1 MSNENT
7 SVVEKFRSG
16 WERFFKKEANPVK
29 EEIFIPK
36 TRFFLPSD
44 IAELD
49 KKEKLNTLEKWVL
62 DYSKEAAGQDH
73 RPHIEYE
80 PVLFDGKTLIAWVDR
95 EESPLSDSRSKMM
108 NDEFKREGYQL
119 SKDLEH
125 SILEEQ
131 GKALTGKLFIQDGDE
146 YIKVDSYS
154 GGDEHCLSF
163 TSYNIDTMEYIDI
176 PLDVRQFQEMLGCEE
191 MKEAES
197 YNVLDFENK
206 LQTLRESQNLLQE
219 TVKLI
224 EESKIHKGKLD
235 ISEGHEYSSLGD
247 YSSHSWSYSAGEIRF
262 NGYFEDDGDAI
273 RTKVINTESAYHYR
287 ELLREV
293 SDAVQREKLLKDI
306 NAMNYAL
313 DKDSYKGDLPISH
326 LQIQKDVLFKELL
339 EAMGNKVQTAQEVT
353 GSELEHRQNEAAF
366 LKLNKALNAVTGS
379 NEVSIHSLQ
388 EYEKEMGLPEN
399 HIVRL
404 AEKLNS
410 VAKYIDTLED
420 TRIPMSGDFLEHLPK
435 YHHLD
440 ELFRKFESS
449 EEELYEKK
457 YLAVGPE
464 PEIYE
469 RLKVNYKNA
478 SDAFNKELTD
488 ILDHYENLMNLNG
501 ETIHQN
507 VQGFETYSRK
517 ELKEDIQAD
526 ILEKL
531 IVGTDMAEDI
541 KVVNGL
547 EIHGSRGRGTARP
560 DSDLD
565 VVMEYE
571 GEAKE
576 DAIFN
581 ILNEDPMYFDG
592 IKIDVNPIRSEQ
604 TGTLEKYMVKS
615 HNYDRHILKQLGI
628 ENANKAE
635 ADMAEAYKAEAEK
648 ALAEAKNDLS
658 DNVSKEYANAL
669 NNNPDWRSA
678 AKELASQA
686 QGETEGSL
694 GNDREKINGYIS
706 HLLQTVG
713 SDYNVEDFTEEKIRF
728 SRVSSDIESLDTE
741 YINAVKSGDMK
752 KAQQMVNAA
761 AAIAGYNSSS
771 SYQGTSAFN
780 GIAPY
785 GNGYFNS
792 PEERKKAW
800 DADPEH
806 LEYEGDQTLGD
817 YIKNGID
824 VNSLSFIVLDPRN
837 LRAADN
843 YRREAIENI
852 RQAIQSKSDTITM
865 YRSVPSD
872 VKEGSFRN
880 GDWVTPSYGYAVDNA
895 SVHGWGDNY
904 RIIEQKVSVDEIW
917 WDGNDIA
924 EWGYGNEQ
932 DYVQDKDYAYKNTKN
947 NRKSL
952 DAVTYDNEGNI
963 IPLSKRFN
971 EALADVRYQR
981 SGQTNSPAKV
991 EAELRDTLIGKLRSA
1006 GIDVITDIDEG
1017 QRVLDTFN
1025 KDARHQAVYH
1035 GNNSV
1040 KTGYNPRN
1048 YITPVRGEWT
1058 KEKIMKRLKESGG
1071 SLVGYS
1077 RAAELISEF
1086 DSPKELS
1093 EHMFYHGTYYGRG
1106 RLKPSMIM
1114 SDREVER
1121 IGGGGYGDKY
1131 WGISVSK
1138 SKEIAS
1144 RFSGIHE
1151 GVFIYPIVLA
1161 KNANVKEMPE
1171 LNDAADLD
1179 DCIIDLWKE
1188 GIDAVWIGDKNRGE
1202 QELCVINPKA
1212 IVNID
1217 SSDYY
1222 KAFMLGSEKN
1232 PLRIID
1238 KVGIEKL
1245 YADAKTFVKQKQV
1258 APRKPSSPSNFVLD
1272 ESGRFA
1278 KDKDGNLILKS
1289 KEKYQEERKVYEQKI
1304 SDYESSQELADWKQ
1318 VQYDASKNIRFFK
1331 DKEGTSY
1338 GFTVND
1344 KIYVD
1349 PRIATAET
1357 PIHEYSHLWATAMQ
1371 KANPK
1376 EWENIVGLM
1385 KNTSIWNEVKANYKD
1400 LHSDNE
1406 IADEVLATYSGRAG
1420 AEKLRKIVSD
1430 SNGEGV
1436 SAIKKASIKRD
1447 VFFLESALKK
1457 FWQAMASFLGI
1468 HYESAEQV
1476 ADQVLKDML
1485 NEVNPAKKLK
1495 EFTESRDNLYKEY
1508 VENGNMEKAFEL
1520 VKEEASMKL
1529 AENPMPEVTDAYS
1542 VSREQEPEATIK
1554 VYKVFTL
1561 DKDGDPSALFVS
1573 GKDKLPMGVWLNAQD
1588 TWHFTADNGKDYV
1601 PSTRN
1606 PNGRGSKTGSSVPI
1620 PNEQVRQELI
1630 QRGFLPKGSKA
1641 KNITALAYRPG
1652 WHAAD
1657 LPYFP
1662 QGGKQDPESNY
1673 GNVHRANQV
1682 VFECEFSANKD
1693 YTKTARSQAKAFNN
1707 EGKFVSRN
1715 ADLQYMPKDGY
1726 YQYTTNQFLKDEDK
1740 GHWYIGGA
1748 MKINRALTQEEC
1760 DTILKEN
1767 GKAVQEWEN
1776 DILDLKKLNYA
1787 AISTKVKPVL
1797 APVMY
1802 DETGKVVPLSRRFE
1816 DNRIKIEE
1824 PRKLFIGSL
1833 GAGNMDKADEKVIG
1847 DLSYRLGML
1856 DLAKIMDKNGSDAK
1870 SIKHTTGWELGV
1882 DDNWKYE
1889 TEDVKRFDWY
1899 GNILYEKNHP
1909 DYKRYMELVYKDNEH
1924 IFCEGE
1930 ALRPSE
1936 EEEYDRLQEKYGG
1949 FDGKRDNNTSL
1960 EAYIDAPDVFKA
1972 YPELREIKVKFQAME
1987 SNEMACF
1994 TPSHSYLDHLLDV
2007 DNSLKFGGTIT
2018 INTNKLNRFQDE
2030 KEIRGIIGHE
2040 IQHAVQEIEG
2050 FAMGG
2055 DPNTIHQDIQQEVN
2069 NHREDKDFIVSNLKQ
2084 WAVLTDMANNL
2095 ESSTEELQRD
2105 GKVWQDI
2112 GRRHYWDAMNEIDTH
2127 VNEKYNLKNE
2137 YEKVFGKDFNDLE
2150 VAKSGYHVHEAAEEL
2165 RRQAQACKD
2174 KLTSADYFTLN
2185 QLNIMEESLE
2195 KNNANQTYWKLA
2207 GEVEA
2212 RNTSKRVG
2220 MSPFQRRDTL
2230 ASETEDVPRKEQ
2242 IVIKENPQRNY
2253 VALSPPSTGRWNT
2266 SDNEQR
2272 EACEGYAEL
2281 ISKAIRSN
2289 LVWND
2294 DSIGKAYN
2302 LDGQPFGVEDSYI
2315 LSLHCNKKGYNN
2327 PIFATEQEVRML
2339 NVKVWDK
2346 TEPFSLITNGEVKK
2360 LYNIEDL
2367 SSFPERFEIIKQVE
2381 QREAMKKVKANSLS
2395 VFPVNKYPELG
2406 MNTVKEDVQLD
2417 SNERRDLA
2425 KNLLDYSRGK
2435 MPDSYEAKSKETL
2448 VRCVA
2453 MGMLGNLYEFQ
2464 HSEKVPGSNG
2474 LIARLERDPAFSK
2487 EILDKASASASKVST
2502 FVEEN
2507 VRSFGEDKKLDLRSL
2522 TPIDLDVDGNG
2533 VVESQ
2538 ENLVADKKQGVEESS
2553 STSQDTSHRHRVKM

>member
-1 MSNENT
+1 MANDNMN
-7 SVVEKFRSG
+7 VVDRIRSG
-16 WERFFKKEANPVK
+16 WGRFFSRENGRATETKY
-29 EEIFIPK
+29 IPQS
-36 TRFFLPSD
+36 RFFFPS
-44 IAELD
+44 EL
-49 KKEKLNTLEKWVL
+49 EELEKKDELNPIEKRALEYGKIVAKQ
-62 DYSKEAAGQDH
+62 SN
-73 RPHIEYE
+73 RSNIEYV
-80 PVLFDGKTLIAWVDR
+80 PVLFDGTTLVAWVDG
-95 EESPLSDSRSKMM
+95 EESPLADFRAKMM
-108 NDEFKREGYQL
+108 NDELKREGYQL
-119 SKDLEH
+119 SKELEQ

-131 GKALTGKLFIQDGDE
+131 GKALIDKLFIRKGEE

-154 GGDEHCLSF
+154 GDNEPSLSF
-163 TSYNIDTMEYIDI
+163 TSYNIETMKSVNI
-176 PLDVRQFQEMLGCEE
+176 PYDVRLFQEMLGREE
-191 MKEAES
+191 MKEAET
-197 YNVLDFENK
+197 YNVLDFDKK
-206 LQTLRESQNLLQE
+206 LQTLRESQNLLQD
-219 TVKLI
+219 TVKFI
-224 EESKIHKGKLD
+224 EESKIYKGKLD

-247 YSSHSWSYSAGEIRF
+247 YSSHSWSYGAGNIEF
-262 NGYFEDDGDAI
+262 YGYFEDDGDAI
-273 RTKVINTESAYHYR
+273 QTKVINTNSAYHYR

-293 SDAVQREKLLKDI
+293 SDAVQREKVLNDV
-306 NAMNYAL
+306 NAMKLAL
-313 DKDSYKGDLPISH
+313 GKEAIQGEH
-326 LQIQKDVLFKELL
+326 QITYLTTQKDNLLKELL
-339 EAMGNKVQTAQEVT
+339 EAMDATSLSAQGPSNT
-353 GSELEHRQNEAAF
+353 ELEHRQDEAAF
-366 LKLNKALNAVTGS
+366 LKLNKALNAVTRS
-379 NEVSIHSLQ
+379 YDKSEKVL
-388 EYEKEMGLPEN
+388 EDYEKSNGIHDNDISNMSK
-399 HIVRL
+399 RM
-404 AEKLNS
+404 NS
-410 VAKYIDTLED
+410 VAKYIDTLKD
-420 TRIPMSGDFLEHLPK
+420 TRIPMSGDFQEHLPK
-435 YHHLD
+435 YHHLR
-440 ELFRKFESS
+440 ELYSKFESS
-449 EEELYEKK
+449 EEELHGYSRS
-457 YLAVGPE
+457 VGAE
-464 PEIYE
+464 EGEYE

-488 ILDHYENLMNLNG
+488 ILDYYENLMNLNG
-501 ETIHQN
+501 ETIHEN
-507 VQGFETYSRK
+507 VQGLEYYGKRSLKNHILDEITEKFVIGFEGDEITR
-517 ELKEDIQAD
+517 
-526 ILEKL
+526 
-531 IVGTDMAEDI
+531 
-541 KVVNGL
+541 VNDL

-565 VVMEYE
+565 VVVEYE
-571 GEAKE
+571 GSLRE
-576 DAIFN
+576 DDAFN
-581 ILNEDPMYFDG
+581 FLNEDPLIYNG
-592 IKIDVNPIRSEQ
+592 IKVDVNPIRKQE
-604 TGTLEKYMVKS
+604 TGTLQDYMVKS
-615 HNYDRHILKQLGI
+615 RKYDQQILKQLG
-628 ENANKAE
+628 EDNANKAE
-635 ADMAEAYKAEAEK
+635 AEK
-648 ALAEAKNDLS
+648 
-658 DNVSKEYANAL
+658 
-669 NNNPDWRSA
+669 
-678 AKELASQA
+678 
-686 QGETEGSL
+686 
-694 GNDREKINGYIS
+694 
-706 HLLQTVG
+706 
-713 SDYNVEDFTEEKIRF
+713 KIRF
-728 SRVSSDIESLDTE
+728 SRVSTDIESLDTE

-761 AAIAGYNSSS
+761 AAIAGYNSLS

-780 GIAPY
+780 GAAPY

-824 VNSLSFIVLDPRN
+824 VNSLSFIALDPRN

-880 GDWVTPSYGYAVDNA
+880 GDWVTPSYSYAVDNA

-952 DAVTYDNEGNI
+952 DAVTYDNDGNI

-971 EALADVRYQR
+971 DALADVRYQR
-981 SGQTNSPAKV
+981 SGQTVSPAKV
-991 EAELRDTLIGKLRSA
+991 EVELRDTLIGKLRSA
-1006 GIDVITDIDEG
+1006 GIDVITDVDEG
-1017 QRVLDTFN
+1017 QRVLDSFN

-1035 GNNSV
+1035 GKSSV

-1058 KEKIMKRLKESGG
+1058 KEKIIKRLKESGG
-1071 SLVGYS
+1071 SLAGYS

-1161 KNANVKEMPE
+1161 KNANVKEMPD

-1238 KVGIEKL
+1238 KAGIEKL

-1258 APRKPSSPSNFVLD
+1258 APRKPSSPSHFVLD

-1278 KDKDGNLILKS
+1278 EDKDGHLILKS

-1318 VQYDASKNIRFFK
+1318 VQYDASRNIRFFK

-1357 PIHEYSHLWATAMQ
+1357 PIHEYSHLWATAIQ

-1385 KNTSIWNEVKANYKD
+1385 KSTSIWNEVKANYKD
-1400 LHSDNE
+1400 LHTDNE

-1420 AEKLRKIVSD
+1420 AEKLRKMVSD

-1436 SAIKKASIKRD
+1436 SAIKKATIKRD

-1495 EFTESRDNLYKEY
+1495 EFTESRDDLYQEY

-1520 VKEEASMKL
+1520 VMEEASMKL

-1542 VSREQEPEATIK
+1542 VSHEQEPEATIK

-1588 TWHFTADNGKDYV
+1588 TWHFTAANGKDYV

-1606 PNGRGSKTGSSVPI
+1606 PNGRGGKTGSSVLI
-1620 PNEQVRQELI
+1620 PNEQVRKELI
-1630 QRGFLPKGSKA
+1630 QRGFLPDGSKA
-1641 KNITALAYRPG
+1641 KYITALAYRPG

-1673 GNVHRANQV
+1673 GNVHRSNQV
-1682 VFECEFSANKD
+1682 VFECELSANKD
-1693 YTKTARSQAKAFNN
+1693 YTETARSQAKAYNSD
-1707 EGKFVSRN
+1707 GKFVVRN

-1748 MKINRALTQEEC
+1748 IKINRALTQEEC

-1787 AISTKVKPVL
+1787 TISSKVKPVL
-1797 APVMY
+1797 SPVMH
-1802 DETGKVVPLSRRFE
+1802 DETGKMIPLSRRFE
-1816 DNRIKIEE
+1816 DSRTAINV
-1824 PRKLFIGSL
+1824 PRRMFIGTI
-1833 GAGNMDKADEKVIG
+1833 GAANVDTASKSVN
-1847 DLSYRLGML
+1847 LSSRL
-1856 DLAKIMDKNGSDAK
+1856 DLLSLAKQMNTAGSSAK
-1870 SIKHTTGWELGV
+1870 DIKQITGWEIGA
-1882 DDNWKYE
+1882 DNNWKYE
-1889 TEDVKRFDWY
+1889 TEDVKRFDWN

-1909 DYKRYMELVYKDNEH
+1909 DFKRYMELVNKDNEH
-1924 IFCEGE
+1924 VFCEGE

-1936 EEEYDRLQEKYGG
+1936 VEEYDRLAEKYGG
-1949 FDGKRDNNTSL
+1949 LEGKLDNHTTL
-1960 EAYIDAPDVFKA
+1960 DAYIDAPDVFEA
-1972 YPELREIKVKFQAME
+1972 YPELRNVKVEFEALKG
-1987 SNEMACF
+1987 NEKACF
-1994 TPSHSYLDHLLDV
+1994 TSAHNYLDRILDV
-2007 DNSLKFGGTIT
+2007 DDSVKFGGTIT

-2030 KEIRGIIGHE
+2030 KDIRGIIGHE

-2050 FAMGG
+2050 FARGG
-2055 DPNTIHQDIQQEVN
+2055 APQTIRKEIQENVACHQAE
-2069 NHREDKDFIVSNLKQ
+2069 KDFIVSNLKQ
-2084 WAVLTDMANNL
+2084 WAVLTDMANRL
-2095 ESSTEELQRD
+2095 EASTEELQRD
-2105 GKVWQDI
+2105 GKVWQEI
-2112 GRRHYWDAMNEIDTH
+2112 GRRHYWDAMNEIDTNP
-2127 VNEKYNLKNE
+2127 NEKYELENE
-2137 YEKVFGKDFNDLE
+2137 YEKVFGKDFDDLE
-2150 VAKSGYHVHEAAEEL
+2150 VAKSGYHVKEAAIEL
-2165 RRQAQACKD
+2165 RRQAQVCKD
-2174 KLTSADYFTLN
+2174 ELTTSDKITLK
-2185 QLNIMEESLE
+2185 QMTIMEESL
-2195 KNNANQTYWKLA
+2195 KNNSDNQIYWKLA

-2220 MSPFQRRDTL
+2220 MTPLQRRNTL
-2230 ASETEDVPRKEQ
+2230 ASETEDVDRKEQ
-2242 IVIKENPQRNY
+2242 IVIKESPQRNY
-2253 VALSPPSTGRWNT
+2253 VTLSSPSTGRWHT
-2266 SDNEQR
+2266 ADNEQR

-2281 ISKAIRSN
+2281 ISKAIKCN

-2302 LDGQPFGVEDSYI
+2302 LNGQPFDIGDSYI
-2315 LSLHCNKKGYNN
+2315 LSLHCNKNGHNT
-2327 PIFATEQEVRML
+2327 PIFATEQEVRQL
-2339 NVKVWDK
+2339 NMGVWQK
-2346 TEPFSLITNGEVKK
+2346 AKPFSLIKNGEVKK
-2360 LYNIEDL
+2360 LYNIENL
-2367 SSFPERFEIIKQVE
+2367 SSFPQRLEIIKQIE
-2381 QREAMKKVKANSLS
+2381 DRETMKKAKANALS
-2395 VFPVNKYPELG
+2395 VFPVGKYPELD
-2406 MNTVKEDVQLD
+2406 MTVKENVQLD
-2417 SNERRDLA
+2417 YNERRDLA
-2425 KNLLDYSRGK
+2425 KNLLDYVRGK
-2435 MPDSYEAKSKETL
+2435 MPDSYEAKSKEAL
-2448 VRCVA
+2448 VRSIA

-2464 HSEKVPGSNG
+2464 YSEKVPGSNG

-2487 EILDKASASASKVST
+2487 EIVDKASASAAKVST

-2522 TPIDLDVDGNG
+2522 TPIDMDVDGNG
-2533 VVESQ
+2533 IVESQ
-2538 ENLVADKKQGVEESS
+2538 ENLAADKKQGEDEPASQ
-2553 STSQDTSHRHRVKM
+2553 SQDTSHKHKGRVV

>member
-1 MSNENT
+1 MANDNMN
-7 SVVEKFRSG
+7 VVDRIRSG
-16 WERFFKKEANPVK
+16 WGRFFSRENGRATETKYIPKSRFFSPSDLKELEKKEGLNPMEK
-29 EEIFIPK
+29 RALEYGK
-36 TRFFLPSD
+36 
-44 IAELD
+44 IAAMQS
-49 KKEKLNTLEKWVL
+49 NR
-62 DYSKEAAGQDH
+62 SN
-73 RPHIEYE
+73 IEYV
-80 PVLFDGKTLIAWVDR
+80 PVLFDGTTLIAWNDG
-95 EESPLSDSRSKMM
+95 EKSPLADFRAKMM
-108 NDEFKREGYQL
+108 NDELKREGYQL
-119 SKDLEH
+119 SKELEQ

-131 GKALTGKLFIQDGDE
+131 GKALVDKLFIREGEE
-146 YIKVDSYS
+146 YIKVDFYS
-154 GGDEHCLSF
+154 GDKEPSLSF
-163 TSYNIDTMEYIDI
+163 TSYNIDTMESVNI
-176 PLDVRQFQEMLGCEE
+176 PYDVRLFQEMLGREE
-191 MKEAES
+191 MKEAET
-197 YNVLDFENK
+197 YNILDFDKK
-206 LQTLRESQNLLQE
+206 LQTLRESQNLLQD
-219 TVKLI
+219 TVKFI
-224 EESKIHKGKLD
+224 EESKIYKGKLD

-247 YSSHSWSYSAGEIRF
+247 YSSHSWSYGAGNIEF
-262 NGYFEDDGDAI
+262 YGYFEDDGDAI
-273 RTKVINTESAYHYR
+273 QTKVIDSKSAYHYR

-293 SDAVQREKLLKDI
+293 SDAVQREKVRNDV
-306 NAMNYAL
+306 NAMKQAL
-313 DKDSYKGDLPISH
+313 GKEPIQGDHQIAYLIS
-326 LQIQKDVLFKELL
+326 QKDNLLKELL
-339 EAMGNKVQTAQEVT
+339 EAMDTTSSKAQGLSNT
-353 GSELEHRQNEAAF
+353 ELEHRKDEAAF

-379 NEVSIHSLQ
+379 YDKSEKVL
-388 EYEKEMGLPEN
+388 EDYEKSNEIHDSDISNMAK
-399 HIVRL
+399 RM
-404 AEKLNS
+404 NS
-410 VAKYIDTLED
+410 VAKYIDTLKD
-420 TRIPMSGDFLEHLPK
+420 TRIPMSGDFQEHLPN
-435 YHHLD
+435 YHHLR
-440 ELFRKFESS
+440 ELYSKFESS
-449 EEELYEKK
+449 EEELHGYSHS
-457 YLAVGPE
+457 VGAGE
-464 PEIYE
+464 GEYE

-478 SDAFNKELTD
+478 SDTFKKELTN
-488 ILDHYENLMNLNG
+488 ILDYYENLMNLNG
-501 ETIHQN
+501 ETIHKN
-507 VQGFETYSRK
+507 VQGLEYYDKRSLK
-517 ELKEDIQAD
+517 NYILKEVT
-526 ILEKL
+526 EKFV
-531 IVGTDMAEDI
+531 IGFEGDEITR
-541 KVVNGL
+541 VNDL

-565 VVMEYE
+565 VVVEYE
-571 GEAKE
+571 GSLRE
-576 DAIFN
+576 DDAFN
-581 ILNEDPMYFDG
+581 FLNEDPLIYDG
-592 IKIDVNPIRSEQ
+592 IKVDVNPIRKQE
-604 TGTLEKYMVKS
+604 TGTLENYMVKS
-615 HNYDRHILKQLGI
+615 RKYDQQILKQLGVD
-628 ENANKAE
+628 NANKAE
-635 ADMAEAYKAEAEK
+635 TEK
-648 ALAEAKNDLS
+648 
-658 DNVSKEYANAL
+658 
-669 NNNPDWRSA
+669 
-678 AKELASQA
+678 
-686 QGETEGSL
+686 
-694 GNDREKINGYIS
+694 
-706 HLLQTVG
+706 
-713 SDYNVEDFTEEKIRF
+713 KIRF
-728 SRVSSDIESLDTE
+728 SRVSTDIESLDTE

-780 GIAPY
+780 GAAPY

-792 PEERKKAW
+792 PEERKQAW

-806 LEYEGDQTLGD
+806 QEYEGDQTLGD

-824 VNSLSFIVLDPRN
+824 VNSLSFIALDPRN

-895 SVHGWGDNY
+895 NVHGWGDSY

-932 DYVQDKDYAYKNTKN
+932 DYVQDKDYTYKNTKN

-952 DAVTYDNEGNI
+952 DAVTYDNDGNI

-971 EALADVRYQR
+971 DALADVRYQR
-981 SGQTNSPAKV
+981 SGQTVSPAKV
-991 EAELRDTLIGKLRSA
+991 EVELRDTLIGKLRSA
-1006 GIDVITDIDEG
+1006 GIDVITDVDEG
-1017 QRVLDTFN
+1017 QRVLDSFN
-1025 KDARHQAVYH
+1025 KDARHQAVYN
-1035 GNNSV
+1035 GNGSV

-1058 KEKIMKRLKESGG
+1058 KEKIIKRLKESGG
-1071 SLVGYS
+1071 SLAGYS

-1093 EHMFYHGTYYGRG
+1093 ENMFYHGTYYGGG

-1161 KNANVKEMPE
+1161 KNANVKEMPD

-1238 KVGIEKL
+1238 KAGIEKL

-1258 APRKPSSPSNFVLD
+1258 APRKPSSPSHFVLD

-1278 KDKDGNLILKS
+1278 KDKDGHLILKS

-1318 VQYDASKNIRFFK
+1318 VQYDASRNIRFFK

-1357 PIHEYSHLWATAMQ
+1357 PIHEYSHLWATAIQ

-1420 AEKLRKIVSD
+1420 AEKLRKMVSD
-1430 SNGEGV
+1430 STGEGV
-1436 SAIKKASIKRD
+1436 SAIKKATIKRD

-1495 EFTESRDNLYKEY
+1495 EFTESRDNLYQEY

-1520 VKEEASMKL
+1520 VMEEASMKL

-1542 VSREQEPEATIK
+1542 ISHEQEPEATIK

-1588 TWHFTADNGKDYV
+1588 TWHFTAANGKDYV

-1606 PNGRGSKTGSSVPI
+1606 PNGRGGKTGSSVLI
-1620 PNEQVRQELI
+1620 PNEQVHKELI
-1630 QRGFLPKGSKA
+1630 QRGFLPDGSKA
-1641 KNITALAYRPG
+1641 KYITALAYRPG

-1673 GNVHRANQV
+1673 GNVHRSNQV
-1682 VFECEFSANKD
+1682 VFECEFSANRD
-1693 YTKTARSQAKAFNN
+1693 YTETARSQTKAYNG
-1707 EGKFVSRN
+1707 EGKFVARN

-1767 GKAVQEWEN
+1767 GKVVQEWEN

-1787 AISTKVKPVL
+1787 TISSKVKPVL

-1802 DETGKVVPLSRRFE
+1802 DETGKMIPLSRCFE
-1816 DNRIKIEE
+1816 DSRTTINE
-1824 PRKLFIGSL
+1824 PRRMFIGTI
-1833 GAGNMDKADEKVIG
+1833 GADNVDTASKSVN
-1847 DLSYRLGML
+1847 LSSRL
-1856 DLAKIMDKNGSDAK
+1856 DLLSLAKQMNTAGSSAK
-1870 SIKHTTGWELGV
+1870 DIKQITGWEIGA
-1882 DDNWKYE
+1882 DNNWKYE
-1889 TEDVKRFDWY
+1889 TEDVKRFDWN

-1909 DYKRYMELVYKDNEH
+1909 DFKRYMELVNKDNEH

-1936 EEEYDRLQEKYGG
+1936 VEEYDRLAEEYGG
-1949 FDGKRDNNTSL
+1949 LDGKLDNHTML
-1960 EAYIDAPDVFKA
+1960 DAYIDAPDVFEA
-1972 YPELREIKVKFQAME
+1972 YPELRNVKVEFEALKG
-1987 SNEMACF
+1987 NEKACF
-1994 TPSHSYLDHLLDV
+1994 TSAHNYLDRLFDV
-2007 DNSLKFGGTIT
+2007 DESLKFGGTIT

-2030 KEIRGIIGHE
+2030 KDIRGIIGHE

-2050 FAMGG
+2050 FARGG
-2055 DPNTIHQDIQQEVN
+2055 APQTIRKEIQENVACHQAE
-2069 NHREDKDFIVSNLKQ
+2069 KDFIVSNLKQ
-2084 WAVLTDMANNL
+2084 WAVLTDMANRL
-2095 ESSTEELQRD
+2095 EASRKELQRD
-2105 GKVWQDI
+2105 GKVWQEI
-2112 GRRHYWDAMNEIDTH
+2112 GRRHYWDAMNEIDTNP
-2127 VNEKYNLKNE
+2127 NEKYKLENE
-2137 YEKVFGKDFNDLE
+2137 YEKVFGKDFDDLE
-2150 VAKSGYHVHEAAEEL
+2150 VAKSGYHVKEAAIEL
-2165 RRQAQACKD
+2165 RRQAQVCKD
-2174 KLTSADYFTLN
+2174 GLTTSDKITLK
-2185 QLNIMEESLE
+2185 QMTIMEESL
-2195 KNNANQTYWKLA
+2195 KNNSDNQIYWKLA

-2220 MSPFQRRDTL
+2220 MSPLQRRNTL
-2230 ASETEDVPRKEQ
+2230 ASETEDVDRKEQ
-2242 IVIKENPQRNY
+2242 IVIKESPQRNY
-2253 VALSPPSTGRWNT
+2253 ITLSSPPTGRWHT
-2266 SDNEQR
+2266 ADIEQR

-2281 ISKAIRSN
+2281 ISKAIKCN

-2294 DSIGKAYN
+2294 NSVGKVFN
-2302 LDGQPFGVEDSYI
+2302 LNGQPFGIGDSYI
-2315 LSLHCNKKGYNN
+2315 LSLHCNKKGYNT
-2327 PIFATEQEVRML
+2327 PIFASEQEIRMF
-2339 NVKVWDK
+2339 NIKVWEK
-2346 TEPFSLITNGEVKK
+2346 TEPFSLIKNGEVKK

-2367 SSFPERFEIIKQVE
+2367 SSFPQRFEIIKQIE
-2381 QREAMKKVKANSLS
+2381 NREAMKKAKANALS
-2395 VFPVNKYPELG
+2395 VFPVGKYPELD
-2406 MNTVKEDVQLD
+2406 MTVKEDIQLD
-2417 SNERRDLA
+2417 YNERRDLA

-2448 VRCVA
+2448 VRSVA
-2453 MGMLGNLYEFQ
+2453 IGMLGNLYDFQ
-2464 HSEKVPGSNG
+2464 YSEKVPGSNG

-2487 EILDKASASASKVST
+2487 EILDKASASVAKVST

-2522 TPIDLDVDGNG
+2522 TPIDMDVDGNG
-2533 VVESQ
+2533 IVESQ
-2538 ENLVADKKQGVEESS
+2538 ENLAADKKQGEDEPASQ
-2553 STSQDTSHRHRVKM
+2553 SQDTSHKHKGRVV

>member
-1 MSNENT
+1 MANDNMN
-7 SVVEKFRSG
+7 VVDRIRSG
-16 WERFFKKEANPVK
+16 WGRFFSRENGRATETKY
-29 EEIFIPK
+29 IPQS
-36 TRFFLPSD
+36 RFFSPS
-44 IAELD
+44 EL
-49 KKEKLNTLEKWVL
+49 EELEKKDEL
-62 DYSKEAAGQDH
+62 NPIEKRALEYGKIAAKQSN
-73 RPHIEYE
+73 RSNIEYV
-80 PVLFDGKTLIAWVDR
+80 PVLFDGTTLVAWVDG
-95 EESPLSDSRSKMM
+95 EESPLADFRAKMM
-108 NDEFKREGYQL
+108 NDELKREGYQL
-119 SKDLEH
+119 SKELEQ

-131 GKALTGKLFIQDGDE
+131 GKALVDKLFIRKGEE

-154 GGDEHCLSF
+154 GDNEPSLSF
-163 TSYNIDTMEYIDI
+163 TSYNIETMKSVNI
-176 PLDVRQFQEMLGCEE
+176 PYDVRLFQEMLGREE
-191 MKEAES
+191 MKEAET
-197 YNVLDFENK
+197 YNVLDFDKK
-206 LQTLRESQNLLQE
+206 LQTLRESQNLLQD
-219 TVKLI
+219 TVKFI
-224 EESKIHKGKLD
+224 EESKIYKGKLD

-247 YSSHSWSYSAGEIRF
+247 YSSHSWSYGAGNIEF
-262 NGYFEDDGDAI
+262 YGYFEDDGDAI
-273 RTKVINTESAYHYR
+273 QTKVINTNSAYHYR

-293 SDAVQREKLLKDI
+293 SDAVQREKVLNDV
-306 NAMNYAL
+306 NAMKLAL
-313 DKDSYKGDLPISH
+313 GKEAIQGDHQIAYLIS
-326 LQIQKDVLFKELL
+326 QKDNLLKELL
-339 EAMGNKVQTAQEVT
+339 EAMDATSLAAQGLSNT
-353 GSELEHRQNEAAF
+353 ELEHRQDEAAF

-379 NEVSIHSLQ
+379 YDKSEKVL
-388 EYEKEMGLPEN
+388 EDYEKSNGIHDNDISNMAKR
-399 HIVRL
+399 I
-404 AEKLNS
+404 NS
-410 VAKYIDTLED
+410 VSKYIDTLKD
-420 TRIPMSGDFLEHLPK
+420 THIPMSGDFQEHLPK
-435 YHHLD
+435 YHHLR
-440 ELFRKFESS
+440 ELYSKFESS
-449 EEELYEKK
+449 EEELHGYSRS
-457 YLAVGPE
+457 VGAE
-464 PEIYE
+464 EGEYE

-488 ILDHYENLMNLNG
+488 ILDYYENLMNLNG
-501 ETIHQN
+501 ETIHEN
-507 VQGFETYSRK
+507 VQGLEYYGKRSLKNHILDEITEKFVIGFEGDEITR
-517 ELKEDIQAD
+517 
-526 ILEKL
+526 
-531 IVGTDMAEDI
+531 
-541 KVVNGL
+541 VNDL

-565 VVMEYE
+565 VVVEYE
-571 GEAKE
+571 GSLRE
-576 DAIFN
+576 DDAFN
-581 ILNEDPMYFDG
+581 FLNEDPLIYNG
-592 IKIDVNPIRSEQ
+592 IKVDVNPIRKQE
-604 TGTLEKYMVKS
+604 TGTLQDYMVKS
-615 HNYDRHILKQLGI
+615 RKYDQQILKQLG
-628 ENANKAE
+628 EDNANKAE
-635 ADMAEAYKAEAEK
+635 AEK
-648 ALAEAKNDLS
+648 
-658 DNVSKEYANAL
+658 
-669 NNNPDWRSA
+669 
-678 AKELASQA
+678 
-686 QGETEGSL
+686 
-694 GNDREKINGYIS
+694 
-706 HLLQTVG
+706 
-713 SDYNVEDFTEEKIRF
+713 KIRF
-728 SRVSSDIESLDTE
+728 SRVSTDIESLDTE

-761 AAIAGYNSSS
+761 AAIAGYNSLS

-780 GIAPY
+780 GAAPY

-824 VNSLSFIVLDPRN
+824 VNSLSFIALDPRN

-880 GDWVTPSYGYAVDNA
+880 GDWVTPSYSYAVDNA

-952 DAVTYDNEGNI
+952 DAVTYDNDGNI

-971 EALADVRYQR
+971 DALADVRYQR
-981 SGQTNSPAKV
+981 SGQTVSPAKV
-991 EAELRDTLIGKLRSA
+991 EVELRDTLIGKLRSA
-1006 GIDVITDIDEG
+1006 GIDVITDVDEG
-1017 QRVLDTFN
+1017 QRVLDSFN

-1035 GNNSV
+1035 GKSSV

-1058 KEKIMKRLKESGG
+1058 KEKIIKRLKESGG
-1071 SLVGYS
+1071 SLAGYS

-1161 KNANVKEMPE
+1161 KNANVKEMPD

-1238 KVGIEKL
+1238 KAGIEKL

-1258 APRKPSSPSNFVLD
+1258 APRKPSSPSHFVLD

-1278 KDKDGNLILKS
+1278 EDKDGHLILKS

-1318 VQYDASKNIRFFK
+1318 VQYDASRNIRFFK

-1357 PIHEYSHLWATAMQ
+1357 PIHEYSHLWATAIQ

-1385 KNTSIWNEVKANYKD
+1385 KNTSIWNEVKASYKD
-1400 LHSDNE
+1400 LHTDNE

-1420 AEKLRKIVSD
+1420 AEKLRKMVSD

-1436 SAIKKASIKRD
+1436 SAIKKATIKRD

-1495 EFTESRDNLYKEY
+1495 EFTESRDDLYQEY

-1520 VKEEASMKL
+1520 VMEEASMKL

-1542 VSREQEPEATIK
+1542 VSHEQEPEATIK

-1588 TWHFTADNGKDYV
+1588 TWHFTAVNGKDYV

-1606 PNGRGSKTGSSVPI
+1606 PNGRGGKTGSSVLI
-1620 PNEQVRQELI
+1620 PNDQVRKELI
-1630 QRGFLPKGSKA
+1630 QRGFLPDGSKA
-1641 KNITALAYRPG
+1641 KYITALAYRPG

-1673 GNVHRANQV
+1673 GNVHRSNQV
-1682 VFECEFSANKD
+1682 VFECELSANKD
-1693 YTKTARSQAKAFNN
+1693 YTETARSQAKAYNSD
-1707 EGKFVSRN
+1707 GKFVVRN

-1787 AISTKVKPVL
+1787 TISSKVKPVL
-1797 APVMY
+1797 SPVMH
-1802 DETGKVVPLSRRFE
+1802 DETGKMIPLSRRFE
-1816 DNRIKIEE
+1816 DNRTAINE
-1824 PRKLFIGSL
+1824 PRRMFIGTI
-1833 GAGNMDKADEKVIG
+1833 GAANVDTASKSVN
-1847 DLSYRLGML
+1847 LSSRL
-1856 DLAKIMDKNGSDAK
+1856 DLLSLAKQMNTAGSSAK
-1870 SIKHTTGWELGV
+1870 DIKQITGWEIGA
-1882 DDNWKYE
+1882 DNNWKYE
-1889 TEDVKRFDWY
+1889 TEDVKRFDWN

-1909 DYKRYMELVYKDNEH
+1909 DFKRYMELVNKDNEH
-1924 IFCEGE
+1924 VFCEGE

-1936 EEEYDRLQEKYGG
+1936 VEEYDRLAEEYGG
-1949 FDGKRDNNTSL
+1949 LDGKLDNHTTL
-1960 EAYIDAPDVFKA
+1960 DAYIDAPDVFEA
-1972 YPELREIKVKFQAME
+1972 YPELRNVKVEFEALKG
-1987 SNEMACF
+1987 NEKACF
-1994 TPSHSYLDHLLDV
+1994 TSAHNYLDRFLDV
-2007 DNSLKFGGTIT
+2007 DDSVKFGGTIT

-2030 KEIRGIIGHE
+2030 KDIRGIIGHE

-2050 FAMGG
+2050 FARGG
-2055 DPNTIHQDIQQEVN
+2055 APQTIRKEIQENVACHQAE
-2069 NHREDKDFIVSNLKQ
+2069 KDFIVSNLKQ
-2084 WAVLTDMANNL
+2084 WAVLTDMANRL
-2095 ESSTEELQRD
+2095 EASTEELQRD
-2105 GKVWQDI
+2105 GKVWQEI
-2112 GRRHYWDAMNEIDTH
+2112 GRRHYWDAMNEIDTNP
-2127 VNEKYNLKNE
+2127 NEKYELENE
-2137 YEKVFGKDFNDLE
+2137 YEKVFGKDFDDLE
-2150 VAKSGYHVHEAAEEL
+2150 VAKSGYHVKEAAIEL
-2165 RRQAQACKD
+2165 RRQAQVCKD
-2174 KLTSADYFTLN
+2174 ELTTSDKITLK
-2185 QLNIMEESLE
+2185 QMTIMEESL
-2195 KNNANQTYWKLA
+2195 KNNSDNQIYWKLA

-2220 MSPFQRRDTL
+2220 MTPLQRRNTL
-2230 ASETEDVPRKEQ
+2230 ASETEDVDRKEQ
-2242 IVIKENPQRNY
+2242 IVIKESPQRNY
-2253 VALSPPSTGRWNT
+2253 VTLSSPSTGRWHT
-2266 SDNEQR
+2266 ADNEQR

-2281 ISKAIRSN
+2281 ISKAIKCN

-2302 LDGQPFGVEDSYI
+2302 LNGQPFDIGDSYI
-2315 LSLHCNKKGYNN
+2315 LSLHCNKNGHNT
-2327 PIFATEQEVRML
+2327 PVFATEQEVRQL
-2339 NVKVWDK
+2339 NMGVWEK
-2346 TEPFSLITNGEVKK
+2346 AKPFSLIKNGEVKK
-2360 LYNIEDL
+2360 LYNIENL
-2367 SSFPERFEIIKQVE
+2367 SSFPQRLEIIKQIE
-2381 QREAMKKVKANSLS
+2381 DRETMKKAKANALS
-2395 VFPVNKYPELG
+2395 VFPVGKYPELD
-2406 MNTVKEDVQLD
+2406 MTVKENVQLD
-2417 SNERRDLA
+2417 YNERRDLA
-2425 KNLLDYSRGK
+2425 KNLLDYVRGK
-2435 MPDSYEAKSKETL
+2435 MPDSYEAKSKEAL
-2448 VRCVA
+2448 VRSIA

-2464 HSEKVPGSNG
+2464 YSEKVPGSNG

-2487 EILDKASASASKVST
+2487 EILDKASASAAKVST

-2522 TPIDLDVDGNG
+2522 TPIDMDVDGNG
-2533 VVESQ
+2533 IVESQ
-2538 ENLVADKKQGVEESS
+2538 ENLAADKKQGEDEPASQ
-2553 STSQDTSHRHRVKM
+2553 SQDTSHKHKGRVV

>member
-1 MSNENT
+1 MANDNMN
-7 SVVEKFRSG
+7 VVDRIRSG
-16 WERFFKKEANPVK
+16 WGRFFSRENGRATETKY
-29 EEIFIPK
+29 IPQS
-36 TRFFLPSD
+36 RFFSPS
-44 IAELD
+44 EL
-49 KKEKLNTLEKWVL
+49 EELEKKDEL
-62 DYSKEAAGQDH
+62 NPMEKRALEYGKIAAKQSN
-73 RPHIEYE
+73 RSNIEYV
-80 PVLFDGKTLIAWVDR
+80 PVLFDGTTLIAWVDG
-95 EESPLSDSRSKMM
+95 EESPLADFRAKMM
-108 NDEFKREGYQL
+108 NDELKREGYQL
-119 SKDLEH
+119 SKELEQ

-131 GKALTGKLFIQDGDE
+131 GKTLVDKLFIRKGEE

-154 GGDEHCLSF
+154 GDNEPSLSF
-163 TSYNIDTMEYIDI
+163 TSYNIETMESVNI
-176 PLDVRQFQEMLGCEE
+176 PYDVRLFQEMLGREE
-191 MKEAES
+191 MKEAET
-197 YNVLDFENK
+197 YNVLDFDKK
-206 LQTLRESQNLLQE
+206 LQTLRESQNLLQD
-219 TVKLI
+219 TVKFI
-224 EESKIHKGKLD
+224 EESKIYKGKLD

-247 YSSHSWSYSAGEIRF
+247 YSSHSWSYGAGNIEF
-262 NGYFEDDGDAI
+262 YGYFEDDGDAI
-273 RTKVINTESAYHYR
+273 QTKVINTKSAYHYR

-293 SDAVQREKLLKDI
+293 SDAVQREKVLNDVNTMRQALGKEPIQGEHQITYLTTQKDNLLK
-306 NAMNYAL
+306 
-313 DKDSYKGDLPISH
+313 
-326 LQIQKDVLFKELL
+326 ELI
-339 EAMGNKVQTAQEVT
+339 EAMDATSLAAQGPSNT
-353 GSELEHRQNEAAF
+353 ELEHRQDEAAF
-366 LKLNKALNAVTGS
+366 LKLNKALNAVAGS
-379 NEVSIHSLQ
+379 YDKSEKML
-388 EYEKEMGLPEN
+388 EDYEKSNGIHDNDISNMA
-399 HIVRL
+399 RRM
-404 AEKLNS
+404 NS
-410 VAKYIDTLED
+410 VSKYIDTLKD
-420 TRIPMSGDFLEHLPK
+420 TRIPMSGDFQEHLPNN
-435 YHHLD
+435 HHLR
-440 ELFRKFESS
+440 ELYSKFESS
-449 EEELYEKK
+449 EEELYG
-457 YLAVGPE
+457 YSRSVGTE
-464 PEIYE
+464 EGEYE

-488 ILDHYENLMNLNG
+488 ILDYYENLMNLNG
-501 ETIHQN
+501 ETIHEN
-507 VQGFETYSRK
+507 VQGLEYYGKRSLKNHILDEITEKFVIGFEGDEITR
-517 ELKEDIQAD
+517 
-526 ILEKL
+526 
-531 IVGTDMAEDI
+531 
-541 KVVNGL
+541 VNDL

-565 VVMEYE
+565 VVVEYE
-571 GEAKE
+571 GSLRE
-576 DAIFN
+576 DDAFN
-581 ILNEDPMYFDG
+581 FLNEDPLIYNG
-592 IKIDVNPIRSEQ
+592 IKVDVNPIRKQE
-604 TGTLEKYMVKS
+604 TGTLQDYMVKS
-615 HNYDRHILKQLGI
+615 RKYDQQILKQLG
-628 ENANKAE
+628 EDNANKAE
-635 ADMAEAYKAEAEK
+635 AEK
-648 ALAEAKNDLS
+648 
-658 DNVSKEYANAL
+658 
-669 NNNPDWRSA
+669 
-678 AKELASQA
+678 
-686 QGETEGSL
+686 
-694 GNDREKINGYIS
+694 
-706 HLLQTVG
+706 
-713 SDYNVEDFTEEKIRF
+713 KIRF
-728 SRVSSDIESLDTE
+728 SRVSTDIESLDTE

-780 GIAPY
+780 GAAPY

-824 VNSLSFIVLDPRN
+824 VNSLSFIALDPRN

-880 GDWVTPSYGYAVDNA
+880 GDWVTPSYSYAVDNA

-952 DAVTYDNEGNI
+952 DAVTYDNDGNI

-971 EALADVRYQR
+971 DALADVRYQR
-981 SGQTNSPAKV
+981 SGQTVSPAKM

-1006 GIDVITDIDEG
+1006 GIDVITDVDEG
-1017 QRVLDTFN
+1017 QRVLDSFN
-1025 KDARHQAVYH
+1025 KDARHQAVYN
-1035 GNNSV
+1035 GNDSV

-1058 KEKIMKRLKESGG
+1058 KEKIIKRLKESGG
-1071 SLVGYS
+1071 SLAGYS

-1161 KNANVKEMPE
+1161 KNANVKEMPD

-1238 KVGIEKL
+1238 KAGIEKL

-1258 APRKPSSPSNFVLD
+1258 APRKPSSPSHFVLD

-1278 KDKDGNLILKS
+1278 KDKDGHLILKS

-1318 VQYDASKNIRFFK
+1318 VQYDASRNIRFFK

-1357 PIHEYSHLWATAMQ
+1357 PIHEYSHLWATAIQ

-1385 KNTSIWNEVKANYKD
+1385 KNTSIWNEVKASYKD
-1400 LHSDNE
+1400 LHTDNE

-1420 AEKLRKIVSD
+1420 AEKLRKMVSA

-1436 SAIKKASIKRD
+1436 SAIKKATIKRD

-1495 EFTESRDNLYKEY
+1495 EFTESRDNLYQEY

-1520 VKEEASMKL
+1520 VMEEASMKL

-1542 VSREQEPEATIK
+1542 VSHEQEPEATIK

-1588 TWHFTADNGKDYV
+1588 TWHFTAANGKDYV

-1606 PNGRGSKTGSSVPI
+1606 PNGRGGKTGSSVLI
-1620 PNEQVRQELI
+1620 PNDQVRKELI
-1630 QRGFLPKGSKA
+1630 QRGFLPDGSKA
-1641 KNITALAYRPG
+1641 KYITALAYRPG

-1673 GNVHRANQV
+1673 GNVHRSNQV
-1682 VFECEFSANKD
+1682 VFECELSANKD
-1693 YTKTARSQAKAFNN
+1693 YTETARSQAKAYNSD
-1707 EGKFVSRN
+1707 GKFVVRN

-1787 AISTKVKPVL
+1787 TISSKVKPVL
-1797 APVMY
+1797 SPVMH
-1802 DETGKVVPLSRRFE
+1802 DETGKMIPLSRRFE
-1816 DNRIKIEE
+1816 DSRTAINE
-1824 PRKLFIGSL
+1824 PRRMFIGTI
-1833 GAGNMDKADEKVIG
+1833 GAANVDTASKSVN
-1847 DLSYRLGML
+1847 LSSRL
-1856 DLAKIMDKNGSDAK
+1856 DLLSLAKQMNTAGSSAK
-1870 SIKHTTGWELGV
+1870 DIKQITGWEIGA
-1882 DDNWKYE
+1882 DNNWKYE
-1889 TEDVKRFDWY
+1889 TEDVKRFDWN

-1909 DYKRYMELVYKDNEH
+1909 DFKRYMELVNKDNEH
-1924 IFCEGE
+1924 VFCEGE

-1936 EEEYDRLQEKYGG
+1936 VEEYDRLAEEYGG
-1949 FDGKRDNNTSL
+1949 LDGKLDNHTTL
-1960 EAYIDAPDVFKA
+1960 DAYIDAPDVFEA
-1972 YPELREIKVKFQAME
+1972 YPELRNVKVEFEALKG
-1987 SNEMACF
+1987 NEKACF
-1994 TPSHSYLDHLLDV
+1994 TSAHNYLDRILDV
-2007 DNSLKFGGTIT
+2007 DDSVKFGGTIT

-2030 KEIRGIIGHE
+2030 KDIRGIIGHE

-2050 FAMGG
+2050 FARGG
-2055 DPNTIHQDIQQEVN
+2055 APQTIRKEIQENVACHQAE
-2069 NHREDKDFIVSNLKQ
+2069 KDFIVSNLKQ
-2084 WAVLTDMANNL
+2084 WAVLTDMANRL
-2095 ESSTEELQRD
+2095 EASTEELQRD
-2105 GKVWQDI
+2105 GKVWQEI
-2112 GRRHYWDAMNEIDTH
+2112 GRRHYWDAMNEIDTYP
-2127 VNEKYNLKNE
+2127 NEKYKLENE
-2137 YEKVFGKDFNDLE
+2137 YEKVFGKDFDDLE
-2150 VAKSGYHVHEAAEEL
+2150 VAKSGYHVKEAAIEL
-2165 RRQAQACKD
+2165 RRQAQVCKD
-2174 KLTSADYFTLN
+2174 GLTTSDKITLK
-2185 QLNIMEESLE
+2185 QMTIMEESL
-2195 KNNANQTYWKLA
+2195 KNNSDNQIYWKLA

-2220 MSPFQRRDTL
+2220 MTPLQRRNTL
-2230 ASETEDVPRKEQ
+2230 ASETEDVDRKEQ
-2242 IVIKENPQRNY
+2242 IVIKESPQRNY
-2253 VALSPPSTGRWNT
+2253 VTLSSPSTGRWHT
-2266 SDNEQR
+2266 ADNEQR

-2281 ISKAIRSN
+2281 ISKAIKCN

-2302 LDGQPFGVEDSYI
+2302 LNGQPFDIGDSYI
-2315 LSLHCNKKGYNN
+2315 LSLHCNKNGYNT
-2327 PIFATEQEVRML
+2327 PIFATEQEVRQL
-2339 NVKVWDK
+2339 NIGVWEK
-2346 TEPFSLITNGEVKK
+2346 TMPFSLIKNGEVKK

-2367 SSFPERFEIIKQVE
+2367 SSFPQRFEIIKQIE
-2381 QREAMKKVKANSLS
+2381 DRETMKKAKANALS
-2395 VFPVNKYPELG
+2395 VFPTWKYPELD
-2406 MNTVKEDVQLD
+2406 MTVKKDIQLD
-2417 SNERRDLA
+2417 YNERRDLA

-2464 HSEKVPGSNG
+2464 YSEKVPGSNG

-2487 EILDKASASASKVST
+2487 EILDKASASVAKVST

-2522 TPIDLDVDGNG
+2522 TPIDMDVDGNG
-2533 VVESQ
+2533 IVESQ
-2538 ENLVADKKQGVEESS
+2538 ENLAADKKQGEDEPASQ
-2553 STSQDTSHRHRVKM
+2553 SQDTSHKHKGRVV

>member
-1 MSNENT
+1 MANDNMN
-7 SVVEKFRSG
+7 VVDRIRSG
-16 WERFFKKEANPVK
+16 WGRFFSRENGRATETKY
-29 EEIFIPK
+29 IPQS
-36 TRFFLPSD
+36 RFFSPS
-44 IAELD
+44 EL
-49 KKEKLNTLEKWVL
+49 EELEKKDEL
-62 DYSKEAAGQDH
+62 NPIEKRALEYGKIAAKQSN
-73 RPHIEYE
+73 RSNIEYV
-80 PVLFDGKTLIAWVDR
+80 PVLFDGTTLVAWVDG
-95 EESPLSDSRSKMM
+95 EESPLADFRAKMM
-108 NDEFKREGYQL
+108 NDELKREGYQL
-119 SKDLEH
+119 SKELEQ

-131 GKALTGKLFIQDGDE
+131 GKALVDKLFIRKGEE

-154 GGDEHCLSF
+154 GDNEPSLSF
-163 TSYNIDTMEYIDI
+163 TSYNIETMKSVNI
-176 PLDVRQFQEMLGCEE
+176 PYDVRLFQEMLGREE
-191 MKEAES
+191 MKEAET
-197 YNVLDFENK
+197 YNVLDFDKK
-206 LQTLRESQNLLQE
+206 LQTLRESQNLLQD
-219 TVKLI
+219 TVKFI
-224 EESKIHKGKLD
+224 EESKIYKGKLD

-247 YSSHSWSYSAGEIRF
+247 YSSHSWSYGAGNIEF
-262 NGYFEDDGDAI
+262 YGYFEDDGDAI
-273 RTKVINTESAYHYR
+273 QTKVINTNSAYHYR

-293 SDAVQREKLLKDI
+293 SDAVQREKVLNDV
-306 NAMNYAL
+306 NAMKLAL
-313 DKDSYKGDLPISH
+313 GKEAIQGDHQIAYLIS
-326 LQIQKDVLFKELL
+326 QKDNLLKELL
-339 EAMGNKVQTAQEVT
+339 EAMDATSLAAQGLSNT
-353 GSELEHRQNEAAF
+353 ELEHRQDEAAF

-379 NEVSIHSLQ
+379 YDKSEKVL
-388 EYEKEMGLPEN
+388 EDYEKSNGIHDNDISNMAKR
-399 HIVRL
+399 I
-404 AEKLNS
+404 NS
-410 VAKYIDTLED
+410 VSKYIDTLKD
-420 TRIPMSGDFLEHLPK
+420 THIPMSGDFQEHLPK
-435 YHHLD
+435 YHHLR
-440 ELFRKFESS
+440 ELYSKFESS
-449 EEELYEKK
+449 EEELHGYSRS
-457 YLAVGPE
+457 VGAE
-464 PEIYE
+464 EGEYE

-488 ILDHYENLMNLNG
+488 ILDYYENLMNLNG
-501 ETIHQN
+501 ETIHEN
-507 VQGFETYSRK
+507 VQGLEYYGKRSLKNHILDEITEKFVIGFEGDEITR
-517 ELKEDIQAD
+517 
-526 ILEKL
+526 
-531 IVGTDMAEDI
+531 
-541 KVVNGL
+541 VNDL

-565 VVMEYE
+565 VVVEYE
-571 GEAKE
+571 GSLRE
-576 DAIFN
+576 DDAFN
-581 ILNEDPMYFDG
+581 FLNEDPLIYNG
-592 IKIDVNPIRSEQ
+592 IKVDVNPIRKQE
-604 TGTLEKYMVKS
+604 TGTLQDYMVKS
-615 HNYDRHILKQLGI
+615 RKYDQQILKQLG
-628 ENANKAE
+628 EDNANKAE
-635 ADMAEAYKAEAEK
+635 AEK
-648 ALAEAKNDLS
+648 
-658 DNVSKEYANAL
+658 
-669 NNNPDWRSA
+669 
-678 AKELASQA
+678 
-686 QGETEGSL
+686 
-694 GNDREKINGYIS
+694 
-706 HLLQTVG
+706 
-713 SDYNVEDFTEEKIRF
+713 KIRF
-728 SRVSSDIESLDTE
+728 SRVSTDIESLDTE

-761 AAIAGYNSSS
+761 AAIAGYNSLS

-780 GIAPY
+780 GAAPY

-824 VNSLSFIVLDPRN
+824 VNSLSFIALDPRN

-880 GDWVTPSYGYAVDNA
+880 GDWVTPSYSYAVDNA

-904 RIIEQKVSVDEIW
+904 RIIEQKFSVDEIW

-952 DAVTYDNEGNI
+952 DAVTYDNDGNI

-971 EALADVRYQR
+971 DALADVRYQR
-981 SGQTNSPAKV
+981 SGQTVSPAKV
-991 EAELRDTLIGKLRSA
+991 EVELRDTLIGKLRSA
-1006 GIDVITDIDEG
+1006 GIDVITDVDEG
-1017 QRVLDTFN
+1017 QRVLDSFN

-1035 GNNSV
+1035 GKSSV

-1058 KEKIMKRLKESGG
+1058 KEKIIKRLKESGG
-1071 SLVGYS
+1071 SLAGYS

-1161 KNANVKEMPE
+1161 KNANVKEMPD

-1238 KVGIEKL
+1238 KAGIEKL

-1258 APRKPSSPSNFVLD
+1258 APRKPSSPSHFVLD

-1278 KDKDGNLILKS
+1278 EDKDGHLILKS

-1318 VQYDASKNIRFFK
+1318 VQYDASRNIRFFK

-1357 PIHEYSHLWATAMQ
+1357 PIHEYSHLWATAIQ

-1385 KNTSIWNEVKANYKD
+1385 KNTSIWNEVKASYKD
-1400 LHSDNE
+1400 LHTDNE

-1420 AEKLRKIVSD
+1420 AEKLRKMVSD

-1436 SAIKKASIKRD
+1436 SAIKKATIKRD

-1495 EFTESRDNLYKEY
+1495 EFTESRDDLYQEY

-1520 VKEEASMKL
+1520 VMEEASMKL

-1542 VSREQEPEATIK
+1542 VSHEQEPEATIK

-1573 GKDKLPMGVWLNAQD
+1573 GKDRLPMGVWLNAQD
-1588 TWHFTADNGKDYV
+1588 TWHFTAVNGKDYV

-1606 PNGRGSKTGSSVPI
+1606 PNGRGGKTGSSVLI
-1620 PNEQVRQELI
+1620 PNDQVRKELI
-1630 QRGFLPKGSKA
+1630 QRGFLPDGSKA
-1641 KNITALAYRPG
+1641 KYITALAYRPG

-1673 GNVHRANQV
+1673 GNVHRSNQV
-1682 VFECEFSANKD
+1682 VFECELSANKD
-1693 YTKTARSQAKAFNN
+1693 YTETARSQAKAYNSD
-1707 EGKFVSRN
+1707 GKFVVRN

-1787 AISTKVKPVL
+1787 TISSKVKPVL
-1797 APVMY
+1797 SPVMH
-1802 DETGKVVPLSRRFE
+1802 DETGKMIPLSRRFE
-1816 DNRIKIEE
+1816 DNRTAINE
-1824 PRKLFIGSL
+1824 PRRMFIGTI
-1833 GAGNMDKADEKVIG
+1833 GAANVDTASKSVN
-1847 DLSYRLGML
+1847 LSSRL
-1856 DLAKIMDKNGSDAK
+1856 DLLSLAKQMNTAGSSAK
-1870 SIKHTTGWELGV
+1870 DIKQITGWEIGA
-1882 DDNWKYE
+1882 DNNWKYE
-1889 TEDVKRFDWY
+1889 TEDVKRFDWN

-1909 DYKRYMELVYKDNEH
+1909 DFKRYMELVNKDNEH
-1924 IFCEGE
+1924 VFCEGE

-1936 EEEYDRLQEKYGG
+1936 VEEYDRLAEEYGG
-1949 FDGKRDNNTSL
+1949 LDGKLDNHTTL
-1960 EAYIDAPDVFKA
+1960 DAYIDAPDVFEA
-1972 YPELREIKVKFQAME
+1972 YPELRNVKVEFEALKG
-1987 SNEMACF
+1987 NEKACF
-1994 TPSHSYLDHLLDV
+1994 TSAHNYLDRFLDV
-2007 DNSLKFGGTIT
+2007 DDSVKFGGTIT

-2030 KEIRGIIGHE
+2030 KDIRGIIGHE

-2050 FAMGG
+2050 FARGG
-2055 DPNTIHQDIQQEVN
+2055 APQTIRKEIQENVACHQAE
-2069 NHREDKDFIVSNLKQ
+2069 KDFIVSNLKQ
-2084 WAVLTDMANNL
+2084 WAVLTDMANRL
-2095 ESSTEELQRD
+2095 EASTEELQRD
-2105 GKVWQDI
+2105 GKVWQEI
-2112 GRRHYWDAMNEIDTH
+2112 GRRHYWDAMNEIDTNP
-2127 VNEKYNLKNE
+2127 NEKYELENE
-2137 YEKVFGKDFNDLE
+2137 YEKVFGKDFDDLE
-2150 VAKSGYHVHEAAEEL
+2150 VAKSGYHVKEAAIEL
-2165 RRQAQACKD
+2165 RRQAQVCKD
-2174 KLTSADYFTLN
+2174 ELTTSDKITLK
-2185 QLNIMEESLE
+2185 QMTIMEESL
-2195 KNNANQTYWKLA
+2195 KNNSDNQIYWKLA

-2220 MSPFQRRDTL
+2220 MTPLQRRNTL
-2230 ASETEDVPRKEQ
+2230 ASETEDVDRKEQ
-2242 IVIKENPQRNY
+2242 IVIKESPQRNY
-2253 VALSPPSTGRWNT
+2253 VTLSSPSTGRWHT
-2266 SDNEQR
+2266 ADNEQR

-2281 ISKAIRSN
+2281 ISKAIKCN

-2302 LDGQPFGVEDSYI
+2302 LNGQPFDIGDSYI
-2315 LSLHCNKKGYNN
+2315 LSLHCNKNGHNT
-2327 PIFATEQEVRML
+2327 PVFATEQEVRQL
-2339 NVKVWDK
+2339 NMGVWEK
-2346 TEPFSLITNGEVKK
+2346 AKPFSLIKNGEVKK
-2360 LYNIEDL
+2360 LYNIENL
-2367 SSFPERFEIIKQVE
+2367 SSFPQRLEIIKQIE
-2381 QREAMKKVKANSLS
+2381 DRETMKKAKANALS
-2395 VFPVNKYPELG
+2395 VFPVGKYPELD
-2406 MNTVKEDVQLD
+2406 MTVKENVQLD
-2417 SNERRDLA
+2417 YNERRDLA
-2425 KNLLDYSRGK
+2425 KNLLDYVRGK
-2435 MPDSYEAKSKETL
+2435 MPDSYEAKSKEAL
-2448 VRCVA
+2448 VRSIA

-2464 HSEKVPGSNG
+2464 YSEKVPGSNG

-2487 EILDKASASASKVST
+2487 EILDKASASAAKVST

-2522 TPIDLDVDGNG
+2522 TPIDMDVDGNG
-2533 VVESQ
+2533 IVESQ
-2538 ENLVADKKQGVEESS
+2538 ENLAADKKQGEDEPASQ
-2553 STSQDTSHRHRVKM
+2553 SQDTSHKHKGRVV

>member
-1 MSNENT
+1 MN
-7 SVVEKFRSG
+7 VVDRIRSG
-16 WERFFKKEANPVK
+16 WGRFFSRENGRATETKY
-29 EEIFIPK
+29 IPQS
-36 TRFFLPSD
+36 RFFFPS
-44 IAELD
+44 EL
-49 KKEKLNTLEKWVL
+49 EELEKKDEL
-62 DYSKEAAGQDH
+62 NPIEKRALEYGKIAAKQSN
-73 RPHIEYE
+73 RSNIEYV
-80 PVLFDGKTLIAWVDR
+80 PVLFDGTTLVAWVDG
-95 EESPLSDSRSKMM
+95 EESPLADFRAKMM
-108 NDEFKREGYQL
+108 NDELKREGYQL
-119 SKDLEH
+119 SKELEQ
-125 SILEEQ
+125 SILKEQ
-131 GKALTGKLFIQDGDE
+131 GKALVDKLFIRKGEE

-154 GGDEHCLSF
+154 GDNEPSLSF
-163 TSYNIDTMEYIDI
+163 TSYNIETMESVNI
-176 PLDVRQFQEMLGCEE
+176 PYDVRLFQEMLGREE
-191 MKEAES
+191 MKEAET
-197 YNVLDFENK
+197 YNVLDFDKK
-206 LQTLRESQNLLQE
+206 LQTLRESQNLLQD
-219 TVKLI
+219 TVKFI
-224 EESKIHKGKLD
+224 EESKIYKGKLD

-247 YSSHSWSYSAGEIRF
+247 YSSHSWSYGAGNIEF
-262 NGYFEDDGDAI
+262 YGYFEDDGDAI
-273 RTKVINTESAYHYR
+273 QTKVINTKSAYHYR

-293 SDAVQREKLLKDI
+293 SDAVQREKVLNDV
-306 NAMNYAL
+306 NAMRQAL
-313 DKDSYKGDLPISH
+313 GKEPIQGEH
-326 LQIQKDVLFKELL
+326 QITYLTTQKDNLLKELL
-339 EAMGNKVQTAQEVT
+339 EAMDATSLAAQGPLNT
-353 GSELEHRQNEAAF
+353 ELEHRQDEAAF

-379 NEVSIHSLQ
+379 YDKSEKVL
-388 EYEKEMGLPEN
+388 EDYEKSNGIHDNDISNMAK
-399 HIVRL
+399 RM
-404 AEKLNS
+404 NS
-410 VAKYIDTLED
+410 VSKYIDTLKD
-420 TRIPMSGDFLEHLPK
+420 TRIPMSGDFQEHLPNN
-435 YHHLD
+435 HHLR
-440 ELFRKFESS
+440 ELYSKFESS
-449 EEELYEKK
+449 EEELYG
-457 YLAVGPE
+457 YSRSVGAE
-464 PEIYE
+464 EGEYE

-488 ILDHYENLMNLNG
+488 ILDYYENLMNLNG
-501 ETIHQN
+501 ETIHENIQGLEYYGKRSLKN
-507 VQGFETYSRK
+507 HILDEITEKFVIGFEGDEITR
-517 ELKEDIQAD
+517 
-526 ILEKL
+526 
-531 IVGTDMAEDI
+531 
-541 KVVNGL
+541 VNDL

-565 VVMEYE
+565 VVVEYE
-571 GEAKE
+571 GSLRE
-576 DAIFN
+576 DDAFN
-581 ILNEDPMYFDG
+581 FLNEDPLIYNG
-592 IKIDVNPIRSEQ
+592 IKVDVNPIRKQE
-604 TGTLEKYMVKS
+604 TGTLQDYMVKS
-615 HNYDRHILKQLGI
+615 RKYDQKILKQLG
-628 ENANKAE
+628 EDNANKAE
-635 ADMAEAYKAEAEK
+635 AEK
-648 ALAEAKNDLS
+648 
-658 DNVSKEYANAL
+658 
-669 NNNPDWRSA
+669 
-678 AKELASQA
+678 
-686 QGETEGSL
+686 
-694 GNDREKINGYIS
+694 
-706 HLLQTVG
+706 
-713 SDYNVEDFTEEKIRF
+713 KIRF
-728 SRVSSDIESLDTE
+728 SRVSTDIESLDTE

-780 GIAPY
+780 GAAPY

-824 VNSLSFIVLDPRN
+824 VNSLSFIALDPRN

-852 RQAIQSKSDTITM
+852 RQAIQAKSDTITM

-880 GDWVTPSYGYAVDNA
+880 GDWVTPSYSYAVDNA

-952 DAVTYDNEGNI
+952 DAVTYDNDGNI

-971 EALADVRYQR
+971 DALADVRYQR
-981 SGQTNSPAKV
+981 SGQTVSPAKV
-991 EAELRDTLIGKLRSA
+991 EVELRDTLIGKLRSA
-1006 GIDVITDIDEG
+1006 GIDVITDVDEG
-1017 QRVLDTFN
+1017 QRVLDSFN

-1035 GNNSV
+1035 GKSSV

-1058 KEKIMKRLKESGG
+1058 KEKIIKRLKESGG
-1071 SLVGYS
+1071 SLAGYS

-1161 KNANVKEMPE
+1161 KNANVKEMPD

-1238 KVGIEKL
+1238 KAGIEKL

-1258 APRKPSSPSNFVLD
+1258 APRKPSSPSHFVLD

-1278 KDKDGNLILKS
+1278 EDKDGHLILKS

-1318 VQYDASKNIRFFK
+1318 VQYDASRNIRFFK

-1344 KIYVD
+1344 KIHVD

-1357 PIHEYSHLWATAMQ
+1357 PIHEYSHLWATAIQ
-1371 KANPK
+1371 KVNPK

-1385 KNTSIWNEVKANYKD
+1385 KNTSIWNEVKASYKD
-1400 LHSDNE
+1400 LHTDNE

-1420 AEKLRKIVSD
+1420 AEKLRKMVSD

-1436 SAIKKASIKRD
+1436 SAIKKATIKRD

-1495 EFTESRDNLYKEY
+1495 EFTESRDDLYQEY

-1520 VKEEASMKL
+1520 VMEEASMKL

-1542 VSREQEPEATIK
+1542 VSHEQEPEATIK

-1588 TWHFTADNGKDYV
+1588 TWHFTAANGKDYV

-1606 PNGRGSKTGSSVPI
+1606 PNGRGGKTGSSVLI
-1620 PNEQVRQELI
+1620 PNDQVRKELI
-1630 QRGFLPKGSKA
+1630 QRGFLPDGSKA
-1641 KNITALAYRPG
+1641 KYITALAYRPG

-1673 GNVHRANQV
+1673 GNVLRSNQV
-1682 VFECEFSANKD
+1682 VFECEFSANRD
-1693 YTKTARSQAKAFNN
+1693 YTETARSQTKAYNG
-1707 EGKFVSRN
+1707 EGKFVARN

-1787 AISTKVKPVL
+1787 TISSKVKPVL

-1802 DETGKVVPLSRRFE
+1802 DETGKMIPLSRRFE
-1816 DNRIKIEE
+1816 DSRTTINE
-1824 PRKLFIGSL
+1824 PRRMFIGTI
-1833 GAGNMDKADEKVIG
+1833 GAANVDTASKSVN
-1847 DLSYRLGML
+1847 LSSRL
-1856 DLAKIMDKNGSDAK
+1856 DLLSLAKQMNTAGSSAK
-1870 SIKHTTGWELGV
+1870 DIKQITGWEIGA
-1882 DDNWKYE
+1882 DNNWKYE
-1889 TEDVKRFDWY
+1889 TEDVKRFDWN

-1909 DYKRYMELVYKDNEH
+1909 DFKRYMELVNKDNEH

-1936 EEEYDRLQEKYGG
+1936 VEEYDRLAEEYGG
-1949 FDGKRDNNTSL
+1949 LDGKLDNHTML
-1960 EAYIDAPDVFKA
+1960 DAYIDAPDVFEA
-1972 YPELREIKVKFQAME
+1972 YPELRNVKVEFEALKG
-1987 SNEMACF
+1987 NEKACF
-1994 TPSHSYLDHLLDV
+1994 TSAHNYLDRLFDV
-2007 DNSLKFGGTIT
+2007 DESLKFGGTIT

-2030 KEIRGIIGHE
+2030 KDIRGIIGHE

-2050 FAMGG
+2050 FARGG
-2055 DPNTIHQDIQQEVN
+2055 APQTIRKEIQENVACHQAE
-2069 NHREDKDFIVSNLKQ
+2069 KDFIVSNLKQ
-2084 WAVLTDMANNL
+2084 WAVLTDMANRL
-2095 ESSTEELQRD
+2095 EASRKELQRD
-2105 GKVWQDI
+2105 GKVWQEI
-2112 GRRHYWDAMNEIDTH
+2112 GRRHYWDAMNEIDTNP
-2127 VNEKYNLKNE
+2127 NEKYKLENE
-2137 YEKVFGKDFNDLE
+2137 YEKVFGKDFDDLE
-2150 VAKSGYHVHEAAEEL
+2150 VAKSGYHVKEAAIEL
-2165 RRQAQACKD
+2165 RRQAQVCKD
-2174 KLTSADYFTLN
+2174 GLTTSDKITLK
-2185 QLNIMEESLE
+2185 QMTIMEESL
-2195 KNNANQTYWKLA
+2195 KNNSDNQIYWKLA

-2220 MSPFQRRDTL
+2220 MTPLQRRNTL
-2230 ASETEDVPRKEQ
+2230 ASETEDVDRKEQ
-2242 IVIKENPQRNY
+2242 IVIKESPQRNY
-2253 VALSPPSTGRWNT
+2253 VTLSSPSTGRWYT
-2266 SDNEQR
+2266 ADNEQR

-2281 ISKAIRSN
+2281 ISKAIKCN

-2302 LDGQPFGVEDSYI
+2302 LNGQPFDIGDSYI
-2315 LSLHCNKKGYNN
+2315 LSLHCNKNGYNT
-2327 PIFATEQEVRML
+2327 PIFATEQEVRQL
-2339 NVKVWDK
+2339 NIGVWEK
-2346 TEPFSLITNGEVKK
+2346 TMPFSLIKNGEVKK

-2367 SSFPERFEIIKQVE
+2367 SSFPQRFEIIKQIE
-2381 QREAMKKVKANSLS
+2381 DRETMKKAKANALS
-2395 VFPVNKYPELG
+2395 VFPTWKYPELD
-2406 MNTVKEDVQLD
+2406 MTVKKEVQLD
-2417 SNERRDLA
+2417 YNERRDLA

-2464 HSEKVPGSNG
+2464 YSEKVPGSNG

-2487 EILDKASASASKVST
+2487 EILDKASASVAKVCT

-2522 TPIDLDVDGNG
+2522 TPIDMDVDGNG
-2533 VVESQ
+2533 IVESQ
-2538 ENLVADKKQGVEESS
+2538 ENLAADKKQGEDEPGSQ
-2553 STSQDTSHRHRVKM
+2553 SQDTSHKHKGRVV

>member
-1 MSNENT
+1 MANDNMN
-7 SVVEKFRSG
+7 VVDRIRSG
-16 WERFFKKEANPVK
+16 WGRFFSRENGRATETKY
-29 EEIFIPK
+29 IPQS
-36 TRFFLPSD
+36 RFFFPS
-44 IAELD
+44 EL
-49 KKEKLNTLEKWVL
+49 EELEKKDELNPIEKRALEYGKIVAKQ
-62 DYSKEAAGQDH
+62 SN
-73 RPHIEYE
+73 RSNIEYV
-80 PVLFDGKTLIAWVDR
+80 PVLFDGTTLVAWVDG
-95 EESPLSDSRSKMM
+95 EESPLADFRAKMM
-108 NDEFKREGYQL
+108 NDELKREGYQL
-119 SKDLEH
+119 SKELEQ

-131 GKALTGKLFIQDGDE
+131 GKALIDKLFIRKGEE

-154 GGDEHCLSF
+154 GDNEPSLSF
-163 TSYNIDTMEYIDI
+163 TSYNIETMKSVNI
-176 PLDVRQFQEMLGCEE
+176 PYDVRLFQEMLGREE
-191 MKEAES
+191 MKEAET
-197 YNVLDFENK
+197 YNVLDFDKK
-206 LQTLRESQNLLQE
+206 LQTLRESQNLLQD
-219 TVKLI
+219 TVKFI
-224 EESKIHKGKLD
+224 EESKIYKGKLD

-247 YSSHSWSYSAGEIRF
+247 YSSHSWSYGAGNIEF
-262 NGYFEDDGDAI
+262 YGYFEDDGDAI
-273 RTKVINTESAYHYR
+273 QTKVINTNSAYHYR

-293 SDAVQREKLLKDI
+293 SDAVQREKVLNDV
-306 NAMNYAL
+306 NAMKLAL
-313 DKDSYKGDLPISH
+313 GKEAIQGEH
-326 LQIQKDVLFKELL
+326 QITYLTTQKDNLLKELL
-339 EAMGNKVQTAQEVT
+339 EAMDATSLSAQGPSNT
-353 GSELEHRQNEAAF
+353 ELEHRQDEAAF
-366 LKLNKALNAVTGS
+366 LKLNKALNAVTRS
-379 NEVSIHSLQ
+379 YDKSEKVL
-388 EYEKEMGLPEN
+388 EDYEKSNGIHDNDISNMSK
-399 HIVRL
+399 RM
-404 AEKLNS
+404 NS
-410 VAKYIDTLED
+410 VAKYIDTLKD
-420 TRIPMSGDFLEHLPK
+420 TRIPMSGDFQEHLPK
-435 YHHLD
+435 YHHLR
-440 ELFRKFESS
+440 ELYSKFESS
-449 EEELYEKK
+449 EEELHGYSRS
-457 YLAVGPE
+457 VGAE
-464 PEIYE
+464 EGEYE

-488 ILDHYENLMNLNG
+488 ILDYYENLMNLNG
-501 ETIHQN
+501 ETIHEN
-507 VQGFETYSRK
+507 VQGLEYYGKRSLKNHILDEITEKFVIGFEGDEITR
-517 ELKEDIQAD
+517 
-526 ILEKL
+526 
-531 IVGTDMAEDI
+531 
-541 KVVNGL
+541 VNDL

-565 VVMEYE
+565 VVVEYE
-571 GEAKE
+571 GSLRE
-576 DAIFN
+576 DDAFN
-581 ILNEDPMYFDG
+581 FLNEDPLIYNG
-592 IKIDVNPIRSEQ
+592 IKVDVNPIRKQE
-604 TGTLEKYMVKS
+604 TGTLQDYMVKS
-615 HNYDRHILKQLGI
+615 RKYDQQILKQLG
-628 ENANKAE
+628 EDNANKAE
-635 ADMAEAYKAEAEK
+635 AEK
-648 ALAEAKNDLS
+648 
-658 DNVSKEYANAL
+658 
-669 NNNPDWRSA
+669 
-678 AKELASQA
+678 
-686 QGETEGSL
+686 
-694 GNDREKINGYIS
+694 
-706 HLLQTVG
+706 
-713 SDYNVEDFTEEKIRF
+713 KIRF
-728 SRVSSDIESLDTE
+728 SRVSTDIESLDTE

-761 AAIAGYNSSS
+761 AAIAGYNSLS

-780 GIAPY
+780 GAAPY

-806 LEYEGDQTLGD
+806 LEYEGDQTLGN

-824 VNSLSFIVLDPRN
+824 VNSLSFIALDPRN

-880 GDWVTPSYGYAVDNA
+880 GDWVTPSYSYAVDNA

-952 DAVTYDNEGNI
+952 DAVTYDNDGNI

-971 EALADVRYQR
+971 DALADVRYQR
-981 SGQTNSPAKV
+981 SGQTVSPAKV
-991 EAELRDTLIGKLRSA
+991 EVELRDTLIGKLRSA
-1006 GIDVITDIDEG
+1006 GIDVITDVDEG
-1017 QRVLDTFN
+1017 QRVLDSFN

-1035 GNNSV
+1035 GKSSV

-1058 KEKIMKRLKESGG
+1058 KEKIIKRLKESGG
-1071 SLVGYS
+1071 SLAGYS

-1161 KNANVKEMPE
+1161 KNANVKEMPD

-1238 KVGIEKL
+1238 KAGIEKL

-1258 APRKPSSPSNFVLD
+1258 APRKPSSPSHFVLD

-1278 KDKDGNLILKS
+1278 EDKDGHLILKS

-1318 VQYDASKNIRFFK
+1318 VQYDASRNIRFFK

-1357 PIHEYSHLWATAMQ
+1357 PIHEYSHLWATAIQ

-1385 KNTSIWNEVKANYKD
+1385 KSTSIWNEVKANYKD
-1400 LHSDNE
+1400 LHTDNE

-1420 AEKLRKIVSD
+1420 AEKLRKMVSD

-1436 SAIKKASIKRD
+1436 SAIKKATIKRD

-1495 EFTESRDNLYKEY
+1495 EFTESRDDLYQEY

-1520 VKEEASMKL
+1520 VMEEASMKL

-1542 VSREQEPEATIK
+1542 VSHEQEPEATIK

-1588 TWHFTADNGKDYV
+1588 TWHFTAANGKDYV

-1606 PNGRGSKTGSSVPI
+1606 PNGRGGKTGSSVLI
-1620 PNEQVRQELI
+1620 PNEQVRKELI
-1630 QRGFLPKGSKA
+1630 QRGFLPDGSKA
-1641 KNITALAYRPG
+1641 KYITALAYRPG

-1673 GNVHRANQV
+1673 GNVHRSNQV
-1682 VFECEFSANKD
+1682 VFECELSANKD
-1693 YTKTARSQAKAFNN
+1693 YTETARSQAKAYNSD
-1707 EGKFVSRN
+1707 GKFVVRN

-1787 AISTKVKPVL
+1787 TISSKVKPVL
-1797 APVMY
+1797 SPVMH
-1802 DETGKVVPLSRRFE
+1802 DETGKMIPLSRRFE
-1816 DNRIKIEE
+1816 DSRTAINV
-1824 PRKLFIGSL
+1824 PRRMFIGTI
-1833 GAGNMDKADEKVIG
+1833 GAANVDTASKSVN
-1847 DLSYRLGML
+1847 LSSRL
-1856 DLAKIMDKNGSDAK
+1856 DLLSLAKQMNTAGSSAK
-1870 SIKHTTGWELGV
+1870 DIKQITGWEIGA
-1882 DDNWKYE
+1882 DNNWKYE
-1889 TEDVKRFDWY
+1889 TEDVKRFDWN

-1909 DYKRYMELVYKDNEH
+1909 DFKRYMELVNKDNEH
-1924 IFCEGE
+1924 VFCEGE

-1936 EEEYDRLQEKYGG
+1936 VEEYDRLAEKYGG
-1949 FDGKRDNNTSL
+1949 LEGKLDNHTTL
-1960 EAYIDAPDVFKA
+1960 DAYIDAPDVFEA
-1972 YPELREIKVKFQAME
+1972 YPELRNVKVEFEALKG
-1987 SNEMACF
+1987 NEKACF
-1994 TPSHSYLDHLLDV
+1994 TSAHNYLDRILDV
-2007 DNSLKFGGTIT
+2007 DDSVKFGGTIT

-2030 KEIRGIIGHE
+2030 KDIRGIIGHE

-2050 FAMGG
+2050 FARGG
-2055 DPNTIHQDIQQEVN
+2055 APQTIRKEIQENVACHQAE
-2069 NHREDKDFIVSNLKQ
+2069 KDFIVSNLKQ
-2084 WAVLTDMANNL
+2084 WAVLTDMANRL
-2095 ESSTEELQRD
+2095 EASTEELQRD
-2105 GKVWQDI
+2105 GKVWQEI
-2112 GRRHYWDAMNEIDTH
+2112 GRRHYWDAMNEIDTNP
-2127 VNEKYNLKNE
+2127 NEKYELENE
-2137 YEKVFGKDFNDLE
+2137 YEKVFGKDFDDLE
-2150 VAKSGYHVHEAAEEL
+2150 VAKSGYHVKEAAIEL
-2165 RRQAQACKD
+2165 RRQAQVCKD
-2174 KLTSADYFTLN
+2174 ELTTSDKITLK
-2185 QLNIMEESLE
+2185 QMTIMEESL
-2195 KNNANQTYWKLA
+2195 KNNSDNQIYWKLA

-2220 MSPFQRRDTL
+2220 MTPLQRRNTL
-2230 ASETEDVPRKEQ
+2230 ASETEDVDRKEQ
-2242 IVIKENPQRNY
+2242 IVIKESPQRNY
-2253 VALSPPSTGRWNT
+2253 VTLSSPSTGRWHT
-2266 SDNEQR
+2266 ADNEQR

-2281 ISKAIRSN
+2281 ISKAIKCN

-2302 LDGQPFGVEDSYI
+2302 LNGQPFDIGDSYI
-2315 LSLHCNKKGYNN
+2315 LSLHCNKNGHNT
-2327 PIFATEQEVRML
+2327 PIFATEQEVRQL
-2339 NVKVWDK
+2339 NMGVWQK
-2346 TEPFSLITNGEVKK
+2346 AKPFSLIKNGEVKK
-2360 LYNIEDL
+2360 LYNIENL
-2367 SSFPERFEIIKQVE
+2367 SSFPQRLEIIKQIE
-2381 QREAMKKVKANSLS
+2381 DRETMKKAKANALS
-2395 VFPVNKYPELG
+2395 VFPVGKYPELD
-2406 MNTVKEDVQLD
+2406 MTVKENVQLD
-2417 SNERRDLA
+2417 YNERRDLA
-2425 KNLLDYSRGK
+2425 KNLLDYVRGK
-2435 MPDSYEAKSKETL
+2435 MPDSYEAKSKEAL
-2448 VRCVA
+2448 VRSIA

-2464 HSEKVPGSNG
+2464 YSEKVPGSNG

-2487 EILDKASASASKVST
+2487 EIVDKASASAAKVST

-2522 TPIDLDVDGNG
+2522 TPIDMDVDGNG
-2533 VVESQ
+2533 IVESQ
-2538 ENLVADKKQGVEESS
+2538 ENLAADKKQGEDEPASQ
-2553 STSQDTSHRHRVKM
+2553 SQDTSHKHKGRVV

>member
-1 MSNENT
+1 MANDNMN
-7 SVVEKFRSG
+7 VVDRIRSG
-16 WERFFKKEANPVK
+16 WGRFFSRENGRATETKY
-29 EEIFIPK
+29 IPQS
-36 TRFFLPSD
+36 RFFSPS
-44 IAELD
+44 EL
-49 KKEKLNTLEKWVL
+49 EELEKKDEL
-62 DYSKEAAGQDH
+62 NPIEKRALEYGKIAAKQSN
-73 RPHIEYE
+73 RSNIEYV
-80 PVLFDGKTLIAWVDR
+80 PVLFDGTTLVAWVDG
-95 EESPLSDSRSKMM
+95 EESPFADFRAKMM
-108 NDEFKREGYQL
+108 NDELKREGYQL
-119 SKDLEH
+119 SKELEQ

-131 GKALTGKLFIQDGDE
+131 GKALVDKLFISKGEE

-154 GGDEHCLSF
+154 GDNEPSLSF
-163 TSYNIDTMEYIDI
+163 TSYNIETMESANI
-176 PLDVRQFQEMLGCEE
+176 PYDVRLFQEMLGREE
-191 MKEAES
+191 MKEAET
-197 YNVLDFENK
+197 YNVLDFEKK
-206 LQTLRESQNLLQE
+206 LQTLRESQNLLQD
-219 TVKLI
+219 TVKFI
-224 EESKIHKGKLD
+224 EESKIYKGKLD

-247 YSSHSWSYSAGEIRF
+247 YSSHSWSYGAGNIEF
-262 NGYFEDDGDAI
+262 YGYFEDDGDAI
-273 RTKVINTESAYHYR
+273 QTKVINTNSAYHYR

-293 SDAVQREKLLKDI
+293 SDAVQREKILNDV
-306 NAMNYAL
+306 NAMKQAL
-313 DKDSYKGDLPISH
+313 GKEPIQGDHQIAYLIS
-326 LQIQKDVLFKELL
+326 QKDNLLKELL
-339 EAMGNKVQTAQEVT
+339 EAMDTTSSKAQGPSNT
-353 GSELEHRQNEAAF
+353 ELEHRKDEAAF

-379 NEVSIHSLQ
+379 YDKSEKVL
-388 EYEKEMGLPEN
+388 EDYEKSNGIHDNDISNMAK
-399 HIVRL
+399 RM
-404 AEKLNS
+404 NS
-410 VAKYIDTLED
+410 VSKYIDTLKD
-420 TRIPMSGDFLEHLPK
+420 TRIPMSGDFLEHLPNN
-435 YHHLD
+435 HHLR
-440 ELFRKFESS
+440 ELYNKFESS
-449 EEELYEKK
+449 EEELHGYSRS
-457 YLAVGPE
+457 VGAE
-464 PEIYE
+464 EGEYE

-478 SDAFNKELTD
+478 SDAFKKELTD
-488 ILDHYENLMNLNG
+488 ILDYYENLMNLNG
-501 ETIHQN
+501 ETIHEN
-507 VQGFETYSRK
+507 VQGLEYYGKRSLKNHILDEITEKFVIGFEGDEITR
-517 ELKEDIQAD
+517 
-526 ILEKL
+526 
-531 IVGTDMAEDI
+531 
-541 KVVNGL
+541 VNDL

-565 VVMEYE
+565 VVVEYE
-571 GEAKE
+571 GSLRE
-576 DAIFN
+576 DDAFN
-581 ILNEDPMYFDG
+581 FLNEDPLIYNG
-592 IKIDVNPIRSEQ
+592 IKVDVNPIRKQE
-604 TGTLEKYMVKS
+604 TGTLQDYMVKS
-615 HNYDRHILKQLGI
+615 RKYDQQILKQLG
-628 ENANKAE
+628 EDNANKAE
-635 ADMAEAYKAEAEK
+635 AEK
-648 ALAEAKNDLS
+648 
-658 DNVSKEYANAL
+658 
-669 NNNPDWRSA
+669 
-678 AKELASQA
+678 
-686 QGETEGSL
+686 
-694 GNDREKINGYIS
+694 
-706 HLLQTVG
+706 
-713 SDYNVEDFTEEKIRF
+713 KIRF
-728 SRVSSDIESLDTE
+728 SRVSTDIESLDTE

-780 GIAPY
+780 GAAPY

-792 PEERKKAW
+792 PEERKQAW

-824 VNSLSFIVLDPRN
+824 VNSLSFIALDPRN

-865 YRSVPSD
+865 YRSVPSE

-952 DAVTYDNEGNI
+952 DAVTYDNDGNI

-971 EALADVRYQR
+971 DALADVRYQR
-981 SGQTNSPAKV
+981 SGQTVSPAKM

-1058 KEKIMKRLKESGG
+1058 KEKIIKRLKESGG
-1071 SLVGYS
+1071 SLAGYS

-1093 EHMFYHGTYYGRG
+1093 ENMFYHGTYYGGG

-1161 KNANVKEMPE
+1161 KNANVKEMPD

-1238 KVGIEKL
+1238 KAGIEKL

-1258 APRKPSSPSNFVLD
+1258 APRKPSSPSHFVLD

-1278 KDKDGNLILKS
+1278 KDKDGHLILKS

-1318 VQYDASKNIRFFK
+1318 VQYDASRNIRFFK

-1357 PIHEYSHLWATAMQ
+1357 PIHEYSHLWATAIQ

-1385 KNTSIWNEVKANYKD
+1385 KNTSIWNEVKASYKD
-1400 LHSDNE
+1400 LHTDNE

-1420 AEKLRKIVSD
+1420 AEKLRKMVSD
-1430 SNGEGV
+1430 CNGEGV
-1436 SAIKKASIKRD
+1436 SAIKKATIKRD

-1495 EFTESRDNLYKEY
+1495 EFTEIRDNLYQEY

-1520 VKEEASMKL
+1520 VMEEASMKL

-1542 VSREQEPEATIK
+1542 VSHEPEPEATIK

-1588 TWHFTADNGKDYV
+1588 TWHFTAANGKDYV

-1606 PNGRGSKTGSSVPI
+1606 PNGRGSKTGSSVLI

-1630 QRGFLPKGSKA
+1630 QRGFLPEGSKA
-1641 KNITALAYRPG
+1641 KYITALAYRPG

-1673 GNVHRANQV
+1673 GNVHRSNQV
-1682 VFECEFSANKD
+1682 VFECELSANKD
-1693 YTKTARSQAKAFNN
+1693 YTETARSQAKAYNSD
-1707 EGKFVSRN
+1707 GKFVARN
-1715 ADLQYMPKDGY
+1715 ADLQYMPKNGF

-1787 AISTKVKPVL
+1787 TISSKVKPVL
-1797 APVMY
+1797 SPVMH
-1802 DETGKVVPLSRRFE
+1802 DETGKMIPLSRRFE
-1816 DNRIKIEE
+1816 DNRTAINE
-1824 PRKLFIGSL
+1824 PRRMFIGTI
-1833 GAGNMDKADEKVIG
+1833 GAANVDTASKSVN
-1847 DLSYRLGML
+1847 LSSRL
-1856 DLAKIMDKNGSDAK
+1856 DLLSLAKQMNTAGSSAK
-1870 SIKHTTGWELGV
+1870 DIKQITGWEIGA
-1882 DDNWKYE
+1882 DNNWKYE
-1889 TEDVKRFDWY
+1889 TEDVKRFDWN

-1909 DYKRYMELVYKDNEH
+1909 DFKRYMELVNKDNEH
-1924 IFCEGE
+1924 VFCEGE

-1936 EEEYDRLQEKYGG
+1936 VEEYDRLAEEYGG
-1949 FDGKRDNNTSL
+1949 LDGKLDNHTTL
-1960 EAYIDAPDVFKA
+1960 DAYIDAPDVFEA
-1972 YPELREIKVKFQAME
+1972 YPELRNVKVEFEALKG
-1987 SNEMACF
+1987 NEKACF
-1994 TPSHSYLDHLLDV
+1994 TSAHNYLDRILDV
-2007 DNSLKFGGTIT
+2007 DDSVKFGGTIT

-2030 KEIRGIIGHE
+2030 KDIRGIIGHE

-2050 FAMGG
+2050 FARGG
-2055 DPNTIHQDIQQEVN
+2055 APQTIRKEIQENVACHQAE
-2069 NHREDKDFIVSNLKQ
+2069 KDFIVSNLKQ
-2084 WAVLTDMANNL
+2084 WAVLTDMANRL
-2095 ESSTEELQRD
+2095 EASTEELQRD
-2105 GKVWQDI
+2105 GKVWQEI
-2112 GRRHYWDAMNEIDTH
+2112 GRRHYWDAMNEIDTYP
-2127 VNEKYNLKNE
+2127 NEKYKLENE
-2137 YEKVFGKDFNDLE
+2137 YEKVFGKDFDDLE
-2150 VAKSGYHVHEAAEEL
+2150 VAKSGYHVKEAAIEL
-2165 RRQAQACKD
+2165 RRQAQVCKD
-2174 KLTSADYFTLN
+2174 ELTTSDKITLK
-2185 QLNIMEESLE
+2185 QMTIMEESL
-2195 KNNANQTYWKLA
+2195 KNNSDNQIYWKLA

-2220 MSPFQRRDTL
+2220 MTPLQRRNTL
-2230 ASETEDVPRKEQ
+2230 SSETEDVDRKEQ
-2242 IVIKENPQRNY
+2242 IVIKESPQRNY
-2253 VALSPPSTGRWNT
+2253 VTLSSPSTGRWH
-2266 SDNEQR
+2266 SADNEQR

-2281 ISKAIRSN
+2281 ISKAIKCN

-2302 LDGQPFGVEDSYI
+2302 LNGQPFDIGDSYI
-2315 LSLHCNKKGYNN
+2315 LSLHCNKNGYNT
-2327 PIFATEQEVRML
+2327 PIFATEQEVRQL
-2339 NVKVWDK
+2339 NIGVWEK
-2346 TEPFSLITNGEVKK
+2346 TMPFSLIKNGEVKK

-2367 SSFPERFEIIKQVE
+2367 SSFPQRLEIIKQIE
-2381 QREAMKKVKANSLS
+2381 DRETMKKAKANAMS
-2395 VFPVNKYPELG
+2395 VFPVGKYPELD
-2406 MNTVKEDVQLD
+2406 MTVKEDVQLD
-2417 SNERRDLA
+2417 YNERRDLA
-2425 KNLLDYSRGK
+2425 KNLLDYVRGK
-2435 MPDSYEAKSKETL
+2435 MPDSYEAKSKEAL
-2448 VRCVA
+2448 VRSIA

-2464 HSEKVPGSNG
+2464 YSEKVPGSNG

-2487 EILDKASASASKVST
+2487 EILDKASASAAKVST
-2502 FVEEN
+2502 FVEET

-2522 TPIDLDVDGNG
+2522 TPIDMDVDGNG
-2533 VVESQ
+2533 IVESQ
-2538 ENLVADKKQGVEESS
+2538 ENLAADKKQGEDEPASQ
-2553 STSQDTSHRHRVKM
+2553 SQDTSHKHKGRVV

>member
-1 MSNENT
+1 MANDNMN
-7 SVVEKFRSG
+7 VVDRIRSG
-16 WERFFKKEANPVK
+16 WGRFFSRENGRATETKY
-29 EEIFIPK
+29 IPQS
-36 TRFFLPSD
+36 RFFFPS
-44 IAELD
+44 EL
-49 KKEKLNTLEKWVL
+49 EELEKKDELNPIEKRALEYGKIVAKQ
-62 DYSKEAAGQDH
+62 SN
-73 RPHIEYE
+73 RSNIEYV
-80 PVLFDGKTLIAWVDR
+80 PVLFDGTTLVAWVDG
-95 EESPLSDSRSKMM
+95 EESPLADFRAKMM
-108 NDEFKREGYQL
+108 NDELKREGYQL
-119 SKDLEH
+119 SKELEQ
-125 SILEEQ
+125 SILKEQ
-131 GKALTGKLFIQDGDE
+131 GKALVDKLFIRKGEE

-154 GGDEHCLSF
+154 GDNEPSLSF
-163 TSYNIDTMEYIDI
+163 TSYNIETMESVNI
-176 PLDVRQFQEMLGCEE
+176 PYNVRLFQEMLGREE
-191 MKEAES
+191 MKEAET
-197 YNVLDFENK
+197 YNVLDFDKN
-206 LQTLRESQNLLQE
+206 LQTLRESQNLLQD
-219 TVKLI
+219 TVKFI
-224 EESKIHKGKLD
+224 EESKIYKGKLD

-247 YSSHSWSYSAGEIRF
+247 YSSHSWSYGARNIEF
-262 NGYFEDDGDAI
+262 YGYFEDDGDAI
-273 RTKVINTESAYHYR
+273 QTKVINTKSAYHYR

-293 SDAVQREKLLKDI
+293 SDAVQREKVLNDV
-306 NAMNYAL
+306 NAMRQVL
-313 DKDSYKGDLPISH
+313 GKEPIQGEH
-326 LQIQKDVLFKELL
+326 QITYLTTQKDNLLKELL
-339 EAMGNKVQTAQEVT
+339 EAMDATSLSAQGPSNT
-353 GSELEHRQNEAAF
+353 ELEHRQDEAAF
-366 LKLNKALNAVTGS
+366 LKLNKTLNAVTGS
-379 NEVSIHSLQ
+379 YDKSEKVL
-388 EYEKEMGLPEN
+388 EDYEKSNGIHDNDISNMSK
-399 HIVRL
+399 RM
-404 AEKLNS
+404 NS
-410 VAKYIDTLED
+410 VAKYIDTLKD
-420 TRIPMSGDFLEHLPK
+420 TRIPMSGDFQEHLPK
-435 YHHLD
+435 YHHLR
-440 ELFRKFESS
+440 ELYSKFESS
-449 EEELYEKK
+449 EEELHGYSRS
-457 YLAVGPE
+457 VGAE
-464 PEIYE
+464 EGEYE

-488 ILDHYENLMNLNG
+488 ILDYYENLMNLNG
-501 ETIHQN
+501 ETIHEN
-507 VQGFETYSRK
+507 VQGLEYYGKRSLKNHILDEITEKFVIGFEGDEITR
-517 ELKEDIQAD
+517 
-526 ILEKL
+526 
-531 IVGTDMAEDI
+531 
-541 KVVNGL
+541 VNDL

-565 VVMEYE
+565 VVVEYE
-571 GEAKE
+571 GSLRE
-576 DAIFN
+576 DDAFN
-581 ILNEDPMYFDG
+581 FLNEDPLIYNG
-592 IKIDVNPIRSEQ
+592 IKVDVNPIRKQE
-604 TGTLEKYMVKS
+604 TGTLQDYMVKS
-615 HNYDRHILKQLGI
+615 RKYDQQILKQLG
-628 ENANKAE
+628 EDNANKAE
-635 ADMAEAYKAEAEK
+635 AEK
-648 ALAEAKNDLS
+648 
-658 DNVSKEYANAL
+658 
-669 NNNPDWRSA
+669 
-678 AKELASQA
+678 
-686 QGETEGSL
+686 
-694 GNDREKINGYIS
+694 
-706 HLLQTVG
+706 
-713 SDYNVEDFTEEKIRF
+713 KIRF
-728 SRVSSDIESLDTE
+728 SRVSTDIESLDTE

-780 GIAPY
+780 GAAPY

-824 VNSLSFIVLDPRN
+824 VNSLSFIALDPRN

-880 GDWVTPSYGYAVDNA
+880 GDWVTPSYSYAVDNA

-952 DAVTYDNEGNI
+952 DAVTYDNDGNI

-971 EALADVRYQR
+971 DALADVRYQR
-981 SGQTNSPAKV
+981 SGQTVSPAKV
-991 EAELRDTLIGKLRSA
+991 EVELRDTLIGKLRSA
-1006 GIDVITDIDEG
+1006 GIDVITDVDEG
-1017 QRVLDTFN
+1017 QRVLDSFN

-1035 GNNSV
+1035 GKSSV

-1058 KEKIMKRLKESGG
+1058 KEKIIKRLKESGG
-1071 SLVGYS
+1071 SLAGYS
-1077 RAAELISEF
+1077 HAAELISEF

-1161 KNANVKEMPE
+1161 KNANVKEMPD

-1238 KVGIEKL
+1238 KAGIEKL

-1258 APRKPSSPSNFVLD
+1258 APRKPSSPSHFVLD

-1278 KDKDGNLILKS
+1278 EDKDGHLILKS

-1318 VQYDASKNIRFFK
+1318 VQYDASRNIRFFK

-1357 PIHEYSHLWATAMQ
+1357 PIHEYSHLWATAIQ

-1385 KNTSIWNEVKANYKD
+1385 KNTSIWNEVKASYKD
-1400 LHSDNE
+1400 LHTDNE

-1420 AEKLRKIVSD
+1420 AEKLRKMVSD

-1436 SAIKKASIKRD
+1436 SAIKKATIKRD

-1495 EFTESRDNLYKEY
+1495 EFTESRDDLYQEY

-1520 VKEEASMKL
+1520 VMEEASMKL

-1542 VSREQEPEATIK
+1542 VSHEQEPEATIK

-1588 TWHFTADNGKDYV
+1588 TWHFTAANGKDYV

-1606 PNGRGSKTGSSVPI
+1606 PNGRGGKTGSSVLI
-1620 PNEQVRQELI
+1620 PNDQVRKELI
-1630 QRGFLPKGSKA
+1630 QRGFLPDGSKA
-1641 KNITALAYRPG
+1641 KYITALAYRPG

-1673 GNVHRANQV
+1673 GNVHRSNQV
-1682 VFECEFSANKD
+1682 VFECELSANKD
-1693 YTKTARSQAKAFNN
+1693 YTETARSQAKAYNSD
-1707 EGKFVSRN
+1707 GKFVVRN

-1787 AISTKVKPVL
+1787 TISSKVKPVL
-1797 APVMY
+1797 SPVMH
-1802 DETGKVVPLSRRFE
+1802 DETGKMIPLSRRFE
-1816 DNRIKIEE
+1816 DSRTAINE
-1824 PRKLFIGSL
+1824 PRRMFIGTI
-1833 GAGNMDKADEKVIG
+1833 GAANVDTASKSVN
-1847 DLSYRLGML
+1847 LSSRL
-1856 DLAKIMDKNGSDAK
+1856 DLLSLAKQMNTAGSSAK
-1870 SIKHTTGWELGV
+1870 DIKQITGWEIGA
-1882 DDNWKYE
+1882 DNNWKYE
-1889 TEDVKRFDWY
+1889 TEDVKRFDWN

-1909 DYKRYMELVYKDNEH
+1909 DFKRYMELVNKDNEH
-1924 IFCEGE
+1924 VFCEGE

-1936 EEEYDRLQEKYGG
+1936 VEEYDRLAEEYGG
-1949 FDGKRDNNTSL
+1949 LDGKLDNHTTL
-1960 EAYIDAPDVFKA
+1960 DAYIDAPDVFEA
-1972 YPELREIKVKFQAME
+1972 YPELRNVKVEFEALKG
-1987 SNEMACF
+1987 NEKACF
-1994 TPSHSYLDHLLDV
+1994 TSAHNYLDRILDV
-2007 DNSLKFGGTIT
+2007 DDSVKFGGTIT

-2030 KEIRGIIGHE
+2030 KDIRGIIGHE

-2050 FAMGG
+2050 FARGG
-2055 DPNTIHQDIQQEVN
+2055 APQTIRKEIQENVACHQAE
-2069 NHREDKDFIVSNLKQ
+2069 KDFIVSNLKQ
-2084 WAVLTDMANNL
+2084 WAVLTDMANRL
-2095 ESSTEELQRD
+2095 EASTEELQRD
-2105 GKVWQDI
+2105 GKVWQEI
-2112 GRRHYWDAMNEIDTH
+2112 GRRHYWDAMNEIDTYP
-2127 VNEKYNLKNE
+2127 NEKYKLENE
-2137 YEKVFGKDFNDLE
+2137 YEKVFGKDFDDLE
-2150 VAKSGYHVHEAAEEL
+2150 VAKSGYHVKEAAIEL
-2165 RRQAQACKD
+2165 RRQAQVCKD
-2174 KLTSADYFTLN
+2174 GLTTSDKITLK
-2185 QLNIMEESLE
+2185 QMTIMEESL
-2195 KNNANQTYWKLA
+2195 KNNSDNQIYWKLA

-2220 MSPFQRRDTL
+2220 MTPLQRRNTL
-2230 ASETEDVPRKEQ
+2230 ASETEDVDRKEQ
-2242 IVIKENPQRNY
+2242 IVIKESPQRNY
-2253 VALSPPSTGRWNT
+2253 VTLSSPSTGRWHT
-2266 SDNEQR
+2266 ADNEQR

-2281 ISKAIRSN
+2281 ISKAIKCN

-2302 LDGQPFGVEDSYI
+2302 LNGQPFDIGDSYI
-2315 LSLHCNKKGYNN
+2315 LSLHCNKNGYNT
-2327 PIFATEQEVRML
+2327 PIFATEQEVRQL
-2339 NVKVWDK
+2339 NIGVWEK
-2346 TEPFSLITNGEVKK
+2346 TMPFSLIKNGEVKK

-2367 SSFPERFEIIKQVE
+2367 SSFPQRFEIIKQIE
-2381 QREAMKKVKANSLS
+2381 DRETMKKAKANALS
-2395 VFPVNKYPELG
+2395 VFPTWKYPELD
-2406 MNTVKEDVQLD
+2406 MTVKKDVQLD
-2417 SNERRDLA
+2417 YNERRDLA

-2464 HSEKVPGSNG
+2464 YSEKVPGSNG
-2474 LIARLERDPAFSK
+2474 LITRLERDPAFSK
-2487 EILDKASASASKVST
+2487 EILDKASASVAKVST

-2522 TPIDLDVDGNG
+2522 TPIDMDVDGNG
-2533 VVESQ
+2533 IVESQ
-2538 ENLVADKKQGVEESS
+2538 ENLAADKKQGEDEPASQ
-2553 STSQDTSHRHRVKM
+2553 SQDTSHKHKGRVV

>member
-1 MSNENT
+1 MANDNMN
-7 SVVEKFRSG
+7 VVDRIRSG
-16 WERFFKKEANPVK
+16 WGRFFSRENGRATETKY
-29 EEIFIPK
+29 IPQS
-36 TRFFLPSD
+36 RFFFPS
-44 IAELD
+44 EL
-49 KKEKLNTLEKWVL
+49 EELEKKDELNPIEKRALEYGKIVAKQ
-62 DYSKEAAGQDH
+62 SN
-73 RPHIEYE
+73 RSNIEYV
-80 PVLFDGKTLIAWVDR
+80 PVLFDGTTLVAWVDG
-95 EESPLSDSRSKMM
+95 EESPLADFRAKMM
-108 NDEFKREGYQL
+108 NDELKREGYQL
-119 SKDLEH
+119 SKELEQ
-125 SILEEQ
+125 SILKEQ
-131 GKALTGKLFIQDGDE
+131 GKALADKLFIRKGEE

-154 GGDEHCLSF
+154 GDNEPSLSF
-163 TSYNIDTMEYIDI
+163 TSYNIETMESVNI
-176 PLDVRQFQEMLGCEE
+176 PYDVRLFQEMLGREE
-191 MKEAES
+191 MKEAET
-197 YNVLDFENK
+197 YNVLDFDKK
-206 LQTLRESQNLLQE
+206 LQTLRESQNLLQD
-219 TVKLI
+219 TVKFI
-224 EESKIHKGKLD
+224 EESKIYKGKLD

-247 YSSHSWSYSAGEIRF
+247 YSSHSWSYGAGNIEF
-262 NGYFEDDGDAI
+262 YGYFEDDGDAI
-273 RTKVINTESAYHYR
+273 QTKVINTKSAYHYR

-293 SDAVQREKLLKDI
+293 SDAVQREKVLNDV
-306 NAMNYAL
+306 NAMRQAL
-313 DKDSYKGDLPISH
+313 GKEPIQGEH
-326 LQIQKDVLFKELL
+326 QITYLTTQKDNLLKELL
-339 EAMGNKVQTAQEVT
+339 EAMDATSLAAQGPSNT
-353 GSELEHRQNEAAF
+353 ELEHRQDEAAF

-379 NEVSIHSLQ
+379 YDKSEKVL
-388 EYEKEMGLPEN
+388 EDYEKSNGIHDNDISNMAK
-399 HIVRL
+399 RM
-404 AEKLNS
+404 NS
-410 VAKYIDTLED
+410 VSKYIDTLKD
-420 TRIPMSGDFLEHLPK
+420 TRIPMSGDFQEHLPNN
-435 YHHLD
+435 HHLR
-440 ELFRKFESS
+440 ELYSKFESS
-449 EEELYEKK
+449 EEELYG
-457 YLAVGPE
+457 YSRSVGAE
-464 PEIYE
+464 EGEYE

-488 ILDHYENLMNLNG
+488 ILDYYENLMNLNG
-501 ETIHQN
+501 ETIHEN
-507 VQGFETYSRK
+507 VQGLEYYGKRSLKNHILDEITEKFVIGFEGDEITR
-517 ELKEDIQAD
+517 
-526 ILEKL
+526 
-531 IVGTDMAEDI
+531 
-541 KVVNGL
+541 VNDL

-565 VVMEYE
+565 VVVEYE
-571 GEAKE
+571 GSLRE
-576 DAIFN
+576 DDAFN
-581 ILNEDPMYFDG
+581 FLNEDPLIYNG
-592 IKIDVNPIRSEQ
+592 IKVDVNPIRKQE
-604 TGTLEKYMVKS
+604 TGTLQDYMVKS
-615 HNYDRHILKQLGI
+615 RKYDQQILKQLGVD
-628 ENANKAE
+628 NANKAE
-635 ADMAEAYKAEAEK
+635 AEK
-648 ALAEAKNDLS
+648 
-658 DNVSKEYANAL
+658 
-669 NNNPDWRSA
+669 
-678 AKELASQA
+678 
-686 QGETEGSL
+686 
-694 GNDREKINGYIS
+694 
-706 HLLQTVG
+706 
-713 SDYNVEDFTEEKIRF
+713 KIRF
-728 SRVSSDIESLDTE
+728 SRVSTDIESLDTE

-780 GIAPY
+780 GAAPY

-824 VNSLSFIVLDPRN
+824 VNSLSFIALDPRN
-837 LRAADN
+837 FRAADN

-880 GDWVTPSYGYAVDNA
+880 GDWVTPSYSYAVDNA

-952 DAVTYDNEGNI
+952 DAVTYDNDGNI

-971 EALADVRYQR
+971 DALADVRYQR
-981 SGQTNSPAKV
+981 SGQTVSPAKM

-1006 GIDVITDIDEG
+1006 GIDVITDVDEG
-1017 QRVLDTFN
+1017 QRVLDSFN
-1025 KDARHQAVYH
+1025 KDARHQAVY
-1035 GNNSV
+1035 NDNDSV

-1048 YITPVRGEWT
+1048 YITPVRGELT
-1058 KEKIMKRLKESGG
+1058 KEKIIKRLKESGG
-1071 SLVGYS
+1071 SLAGYS

-1161 KNANVKEMPE
+1161 KNANVKEMPD

-1238 KVGIEKL
+1238 KAGIEKL

-1258 APRKPSSPSNFVLD
+1258 APRKPSSPSPFVLD

-1278 KDKDGNLILKS
+1278 EDKDGHLILKS

-1318 VQYDASKNIRFFK
+1318 VQYDASRNIRFFK

-1344 KIYVD
+1344 KIYFD

-1357 PIHEYSHLWATAMQ
+1357 PIHEYSHLWATAIQ

-1385 KNTSIWNEVKANYKD
+1385 KNTSIWNEVKASYKD
-1400 LHSDNE
+1400 LHTDNE

-1420 AEKLRKIVSD
+1420 AEKLRKMVSD

-1436 SAIKKASIKRD
+1436 SAIKKATIKRD

-1485 NEVNPAKKLK
+1485 NEVSPAKKLK

-1520 VKEEASMKL
+1520 VQEEASMKL

-1542 VSREQEPEATIK
+1542 VSHEQEPETTIK

-1588 TWHFTADNGKDYV
+1588 TWHFTAANGKDYV

-1606 PNGRGSKTGSSVPI
+1606 PNGRGSKTGSSVLI

-1630 QRGFLPKGSKA
+1630 QRGFLPEGSKA
-1641 KNITALAYRPG
+1641 KYITALAYRPG

-1673 GNVHRANQV
+1673 GNVHRSNQV
-1682 VFECEFSANKD
+1682 VFECELSANKD
-1693 YTKTARSQAKAFNN
+1693 YTETARSQAKAYNSD
-1707 EGKFVSRN
+1707 GKFVARN
-1715 ADLQYMPKDGY
+1715 ADLQYMPKNGY

-1767 GKAVQEWEN
+1767 GKVVQEWEN

-1787 AISTKVKPVL
+1787 TISSKVKPVL

-1802 DETGKVVPLSRRFE
+1802 DETGKMIPLSRRFE
-1816 DNRIKIEE
+1816 DSRTTINE
-1824 PRKLFIGSL
+1824 PRRMFIGTI
-1833 GAGNMDKADEKVIG
+1833 GAANVDTASKSVN
-1847 DLSYRLGML
+1847 LSSRL
-1856 DLAKIMDKNGSDAK
+1856 DLLSLAKQMNTAGSSAK
-1870 SIKHTTGWELGV
+1870 DIKQITGWEIGA
-1882 DDNWKYE
+1882 DNNWKYE
-1889 TEDVKRFDWY
+1889 TEDVKRFDWN

-1909 DYKRYMELVYKDNEH
+1909 DFKRYMELVNKDNEH

-1936 EEEYDRLQEKYGG
+1936 VEEYDRLAEEYGG
-1949 FDGKRDNNTSL
+1949 LDGKLDNHTML
-1960 EAYIDAPDVFKA
+1960 DAYIDAPDVFEA
-1972 YPELREIKVKFQAME
+1972 YPELRNVKVEFEALKG
-1987 SNEMACF
+1987 NEKACF
-1994 TPSHSYLDHLLDV
+1994 TSAHNYLDRLFDV
-2007 DNSLKFGGTIT
+2007 DESLKFGGIIT

-2030 KEIRGIIGHE
+2030 KDIRGIIGHE

-2050 FAMGG
+2050 FARGG
-2055 DPNTIHQDIQQEVN
+2055 APQTIRKEIQENVACHQAE
-2069 NHREDKDFIVSNLKQ
+2069 KDFIVSNLKQ
-2084 WAVLTDMANNL
+2084 WAVLTDMANRL
-2095 ESSTEELQRD
+2095 EASRKELQRD
-2105 GKVWQDI
+2105 GKVWQEI
-2112 GRRHYWDAMNEIDTH
+2112 GRRHYWDAMNEIDTNP
-2127 VNEKYNLKNE
+2127 NEKYKLENE
-2137 YEKVFGKDFNDLE
+2137 YEKVFGKDFDDLE
-2150 VAKSGYHVHEAAEEL
+2150 VAKSGYHVKEAAIEL
-2165 RRQAQACKD
+2165 RRQAQVCKD
-2174 KLTSADYFTLN
+2174 GLTTSDKITLK
-2185 QLNIMEESLE
+2185 QMTIMEESL
-2195 KNNANQTYWKLA
+2195 KNNSDNQIYWKLA

-2220 MSPFQRRDTL
+2220 MSPLQRRNTL
-2230 ASETEDVPRKEQ
+2230 ASETEDVDRKEQ
-2242 IVIKENPQRNY
+2242 IVIKESPQRNY
-2253 VALSPPSTGRWNT
+2253 ITLSSPPTGRWHT
-2266 SDNEQR
+2266 ADIEQR

-2281 ISKAIRSN
+2281 ISKAIKCN

-2294 DSIGKAYN
+2294 DSVGKAFN
-2302 LDGQPFGVEDSYI
+2302 LNGQPFGIGDSYI
-2315 LSLHCNKKGYNN
+2315 LSLHCNKKGYNT
-2327 PIFATEQEVRML
+2327 PIFASEQEIRML
-2339 NVKVWDK
+2339 NIKVWEK
-2346 TEPFSLITNGEVKK
+2346 TEPFSLIKNGEVKK

-2367 SSFPERFEIIKQVE
+2367 SSFPQRFEIIKQIE
-2381 QREAMKKVKANSLS
+2381 NREAMKKAKANALS
-2395 VFPVNKYPELG
+2395 VFPVGKYPELD
-2406 MNTVKEDVQLD
+2406 MTVKEDIQLD
-2417 SNERRDLA
+2417 YNERRDLA

-2448 VRCVA
+2448 VRSVA
-2453 MGMLGNLYEFQ
+2453 IGMLGNLYDFQ
-2464 HSEKVPGSNG
+2464 YSEKVPGSNG

-2487 EILDKASASASKVST
+2487 EILDKASASVAKVST

-2522 TPIDLDVDGNG
+2522 TPIDMDVDGNG
-2533 VVESQ
+2533 IVESQ
-2538 ENLVADKKQGVEESS
+2538 ENLAADKKQGEDEPASQ
-2553 STSQDTSHRHRVKM
+2553 SQDTSHKHKGRVV

>member
-1 MSNENT
+1 MANDNMN
-7 SVVEKFRSG
+7 VVDRIRSG
-16 WERFFKKEANPVK
+16 WGRFFSRENGRATETKY
-29 EEIFIPK
+29 IPQS
-36 TRFFLPSD
+36 RFFSPS
-44 IAELD
+44 EL
-49 KKEKLNTLEKWVL
+49 EELEKKDEL
-62 DYSKEAAGQDH
+62 NPMEKRALEYGKIAAKQSN
-73 RPHIEYE
+73 RSNIEYV
-80 PVLFDGKTLIAWVDR
+80 PVLFDGTTLIAWVDG
-95 EESPLSDSRSKMM
+95 EESPLADFRAKMM
-108 NDEFKREGYQL
+108 NDELKREGYQL
-119 SKDLEH
+119 SIELEQ

-131 GKALTGKLFIQDGDE
+131 GKTLVDKLFIRKGEE

-154 GGDEHCLSF
+154 GDNEPSLSF
-163 TSYNIDTMEYIDI
+163 TSYNIETMESVNI
-176 PLDVRQFQEMLGCEE
+176 PYDVRLFQEMLGREE
-191 MKEAES
+191 MKEAET
-197 YNVLDFENK
+197 YNVLDFDKK
-206 LQTLRESQNLLQE
+206 LQTLRESQNLLQD
-219 TVKLI
+219 TVKFI
-224 EESKIHKGKLD
+224 EESKIYKGKLD

-247 YSSHSWSYSAGEIRF
+247 YSSHSWSYGAGNIEF
-262 NGYFEDDGDAI
+262 YGYFEDDGDAI
-273 RTKVINTESAYHYR
+273 QTKVINTKSAYHYR

-293 SDAVQREKLLKDI
+293 SDAVQREKVLNDVNTMRQALGKEPIQGEHQITYLTTQKDNLLK
-306 NAMNYAL
+306 
-313 DKDSYKGDLPISH
+313 
-326 LQIQKDVLFKELL
+326 ELI
-339 EAMGNKVQTAQEVT
+339 EAMDATSLAAQGPSNT
-353 GSELEHRQNEAAF
+353 ELEHRQDEAAF
-366 LKLNKALNAVTGS
+366 LKLNKALNAVAGS
-379 NEVSIHSLQ
+379 YDKSEKML
-388 EYEKEMGLPEN
+388 EDYEKSNGIHDNDISNMA
-399 HIVRL
+399 RRM
-404 AEKLNS
+404 NS
-410 VAKYIDTLED
+410 VSKYIDTLKD
-420 TRIPMSGDFLEHLPK
+420 TRIPMSGDFQEHLPNN
-435 YHHLD
+435 HHLR
-440 ELFRKFESS
+440 ELYSKFESS
-449 EEELYEKK
+449 EEELYG
-457 YLAVGPE
+457 YSRSVGTE
-464 PEIYE
+464 EGEYE

-488 ILDHYENLMNLNG
+488 ILDYYENLMNLNG
-501 ETIHQN
+501 ETIHEN
-507 VQGFETYSRK
+507 VQGLEYYGKRSLKNHILDEITEKFVIGFEGDEITR
-517 ELKEDIQAD
+517 
-526 ILEKL
+526 
-531 IVGTDMAEDI
+531 
-541 KVVNGL
+541 VNNL

-565 VVMEYE
+565 VVVEYE
-571 GEAKE
+571 GSLRE
-576 DAIFN
+576 DDAFN
-581 ILNEDPMYFDG
+581 FLNEDPLIYNG
-592 IKIDVNPIRSEQ
+592 IKVDVNPIRKQE
-604 TGTLEKYMVKS
+604 TGTLQDYMVKS
-615 HNYDRHILKQLGI
+615 RKYDQQILKQLG
-628 ENANKAE
+628 EDNANKAE
-635 ADMAEAYKAEAEK
+635 AEK
-648 ALAEAKNDLS
+648 
-658 DNVSKEYANAL
+658 
-669 NNNPDWRSA
+669 
-678 AKELASQA
+678 
-686 QGETEGSL
+686 
-694 GNDREKINGYIS
+694 
-706 HLLQTVG
+706 
-713 SDYNVEDFTEEKIRF
+713 KIRF
-728 SRVSSDIESLDTE
+728 SRVSTDIESLDTE

-780 GIAPY
+780 GAAPY

-824 VNSLSFIVLDPRN
+824 VNSLSFIALDPRN

-880 GDWVTPSYGYAVDNA
+880 GDWVTPSYSYAVDNA

-952 DAVTYDNEGNI
+952 DAVTYDTDGNI

-971 EALADVRYQR
+971 DALADVRYQR
-981 SGQTNSPAKV
+981 SGQTVSPAKM

-1006 GIDVITDIDEG
+1006 GIDVITDVDEG
-1017 QRVLDTFN
+1017 QRVLDSFN
-1025 KDARHQAVYH
+1025 KDARHQAVYN
-1035 GNNSV
+1035 GNDSV

-1058 KEKIMKRLKESGG
+1058 KEKIIKRLKESGG
-1071 SLVGYS
+1071 SLAGYS

-1161 KNANVKEMPE
+1161 KNANVKEMPD

-1238 KVGIEKL
+1238 KAGIEKL

-1258 APRKPSSPSNFVLD
+1258 APRKPSSPSHFVLD

-1278 KDKDGNLILKS
+1278 KDKDGHLILKS

-1318 VQYDASKNIRFFK
+1318 VQYDASRNIRFFK

-1357 PIHEYSHLWATAMQ
+1357 PIHEYSHLWATAIQ

-1385 KNTSIWNEVKANYKD
+1385 KNTSIWNEVKASYKD
-1400 LHSDNE
+1400 LHTDNE

-1420 AEKLRKIVSD
+1420 AEKLRKMVSA

-1436 SAIKKASIKRD
+1436 SAIKKATIKRD

-1495 EFTESRDNLYKEY
+1495 EFTESRDNLYQEY

-1520 VKEEASMKL
+1520 VMEEASMKL

-1542 VSREQEPEATIK
+1542 VSHEQEPEATIK

-1588 TWHFTADNGKDYV
+1588 TWHFTAANGKDYV

-1606 PNGRGSKTGSSVPI
+1606 PNGRGGKTGSSVLI
-1620 PNEQVRQELI
+1620 PNDQVRKELI
-1630 QRGFLPKGSKA
+1630 QRGFLPDGSKA
-1641 KNITALAYRPG
+1641 KYITALAYRPG

-1673 GNVHRANQV
+1673 GNVHRSNQV
-1682 VFECEFSANKD
+1682 VFECELSANKD
-1693 YTKTARSQAKAFNN
+1693 YTETARSQAKAYNSD
-1707 EGKFVSRN
+1707 GKFVVRN

-1787 AISTKVKPVL
+1787 TISSKVKPVL
-1797 APVMY
+1797 SPVMH
-1802 DETGKVVPLSRRFE
+1802 DETGKMIPLSRRFE
-1816 DNRIKIEE
+1816 DSRTAINE
-1824 PRKLFIGSL
+1824 PRRMFIGTI
-1833 GAGNMDKADEKVIG
+1833 GAANVDTASKSVN
-1847 DLSYRLGML
+1847 LSSRL
-1856 DLAKIMDKNGSDAK
+1856 DLLSLAKQMNTAGSSAK
-1870 SIKHTTGWELGV
+1870 DIKQITGWEIGA
-1882 DDNWKYE
+1882 DNNWKYE
-1889 TEDVKRFDWY
+1889 TEDVKRFDWN

-1909 DYKRYMELVYKDNEH
+1909 DFKRYMELVNKDNEH
-1924 IFCEGE
+1924 VFCEGE

-1936 EEEYDRLQEKYGG
+1936 VEEYDRLAEEYGG
-1949 FDGKRDNNTSL
+1949 LDGKLDNHTTL
-1960 EAYIDAPDVFKA
+1960 DAYIDAPDVFEA
-1972 YPELREIKVKFQAME
+1972 YPELRNVKVEFEALKG
-1987 SNEMACF
+1987 NEKACF
-1994 TPSHSYLDHLLDV
+1994 TSAHNYLDRILDV
-2007 DNSLKFGGTIT
+2007 DDSVKFGGTIT

-2030 KEIRGIIGHE
+2030 KDIRGIIGHE

-2050 FAMGG
+2050 FARGG
-2055 DPNTIHQDIQQEVN
+2055 APQTIRKEIQENVACHQAE
-2069 NHREDKDFIVSNLKQ
+2069 KDFIVSNLKQ
-2084 WAVLTDMANNL
+2084 WAVLTDMANRL
-2095 ESSTEELQRD
+2095 EASTEELQRD
-2105 GKVWQDI
+2105 GKVWQEI
-2112 GRRHYWDAMNEIDTH
+2112 GRRHYWDAMNEIDTYP
-2127 VNEKYNLKNE
+2127 NEKYKLENE
-2137 YEKVFGKDFNDLE
+2137 YEKVFGKDFDDLE
-2150 VAKSGYHVHEAAEEL
+2150 VAKSGYHVKEAAIEL
-2165 RRQAQACKD
+2165 RRQAQVCKD
-2174 KLTSADYFTLN
+2174 GLTTSDKITLK
-2185 QLNIMEESLE
+2185 QMTIMEESL
-2195 KNNANQTYWKLA
+2195 KNNSDNQIYWKLA

-2220 MSPFQRRDTL
+2220 MTPLQRRNTL
-2230 ASETEDVPRKEQ
+2230 ASETEDVDRKEQ
-2242 IVIKENPQRNY
+2242 IVIKESPQRNY
-2253 VALSPPSTGRWNT
+2253 VTLSSPSTGRWHT
-2266 SDNEQR
+2266 ADNEQR

-2281 ISKAIRSN
+2281 ISKAIKCN

-2302 LDGQPFGVEDSYI
+2302 LNGQPFDIGDSYI
-2315 LSLHCNKKGYNN
+2315 LSLHCNKNGYNT
-2327 PIFATEQEVRML
+2327 PIFATEQEVRQL
-2339 NVKVWDK
+2339 NIGVWEK
-2346 TEPFSLITNGEVKK
+2346 TMPFSLIKNGEVKK

-2367 SSFPERFEIIKQVE
+2367 SSFPQRFEIIKQIE
-2381 QREAMKKVKANSLS
+2381 DRETMKKAKANALS
-2395 VFPVNKYPELG
+2395 VFPTWKYPELD
-2406 MNTVKEDVQLD
+2406 MTVKKDVQLD
-2417 SNERRDLA
+2417 YNERRDLA

-2464 HSEKVPGSNG
+2464 YSEKVPGSNG

-2487 EILDKASASASKVST
+2487 EILDKASASVAKVST

-2522 TPIDLDVDGNG
+2522 TPIDMDVDRNG
-2533 VVESQ
+2533 IVESQ
-2538 ENLVADKKQGVEESS
+2538 ENLAADKKQGEDEPASQ
-2553 STSQDTSHRHRVKM
+2553 SQDTSHKHKGRVV

>member
-1 MSNENT
+1 MANDNMN
-7 SVVEKFRSG
+7 VVDRIRSG
-16 WERFFKKEANPVK
+16 WGRFFSRENGRATETKY
-29 EEIFIPK
+29 IPQS
-36 TRFFLPSD
+36 RFFSPS
-44 IAELD
+44 EL
-49 KKEKLNTLEKWVL
+49 EELEKKDEL
-62 DYSKEAAGQDH
+62 NPIEKRALEYGKIAAKQSN
-73 RPHIEYE
+73 RSNIEYV
-80 PVLFDGKTLIAWVDR
+80 PVLFDGTTLVAWVDG
-95 EESPLSDSRSKMM
+95 EESPLADFRAKMM
-108 NDEFKREGYQL
+108 NDELKREGYQL
-119 SKDLEH
+119 SKELEQ

-131 GKALTGKLFIQDGDE
+131 GKALVDKLFIRKGEE

-154 GGDEHCLSF
+154 GDNEPSLSF
-163 TSYNIDTMEYIDI
+163 TSYNIETMKSVNI
-176 PLDVRQFQEMLGCEE
+176 PYDVRLFQEMLGREE
-191 MKEAES
+191 MKEAET
-197 YNVLDFENK
+197 YNVLDFDKK
-206 LQTLRESQNLLQE
+206 LQTLRESQNLLQD
-219 TVKLI
+219 TVKFI
-224 EESKIHKGKLD
+224 EESKIYKGKLD

-247 YSSHSWSYSAGEIRF
+247 YSSHSWSYGAGNIEF
-262 NGYFEDDGDAI
+262 YGYFEDDGDAI
-273 RTKVINTESAYHYR
+273 QTKVINTNSAYHYR

-293 SDAVQREKLLKDI
+293 SDAVQREKVLNDV
-306 NAMNYAL
+306 NAMKLAL
-313 DKDSYKGDLPISH
+313 GKEAIQGDHQIAYLIS
-326 LQIQKDVLFKELL
+326 QKDNLLKELL
-339 EAMGNKVQTAQEVT
+339 EAMDATSLAAQGLSNT
-353 GSELEHRQNEAAF
+353 ELEHRQDEAAF

-379 NEVSIHSLQ
+379 YDKSEKVL
-388 EYEKEMGLPEN
+388 EDYEKSNGIHDNDISNMAKR
-399 HIVRL
+399 I
-404 AEKLNS
+404 NS
-410 VAKYIDTLED
+410 VSKYIDTLKD
-420 TRIPMSGDFLEHLPK
+420 THIPMSGDFQEHLPK
-435 YHHLD
+435 YHHLR
-440 ELFRKFESS
+440 ELYSKFESS
-449 EEELYEKK
+449 EEELHGYSRS
-457 YLAVGPE
+457 VGAE
-464 PEIYE
+464 EGEYE

-488 ILDHYENLMNLNG
+488 ILDYYENLMNLNG
-501 ETIHQN
+501 ETIHEN
-507 VQGFETYSRK
+507 VQGLEYYGKRSLKNHILDEITEKFVIGFEGDEITR
-517 ELKEDIQAD
+517 
-526 ILEKL
+526 
-531 IVGTDMAEDI
+531 
-541 KVVNGL
+541 VNDL

-565 VVMEYE
+565 VVVEYE
-571 GEAKE
+571 GSLRE
-576 DAIFN
+576 DDAFN
-581 ILNEDPMYFDG
+581 FLNEDPLIYNG
-592 IKIDVNPIRSEQ
+592 IKVDVNPIRKQE
-604 TGTLEKYMVKS
+604 TGTLQDYMVKS
-615 HNYDRHILKQLGI
+615 RKYDQQILKQLG
-628 ENANKAE
+628 EDNANKAE
-635 ADMAEAYKAEAEK
+635 AEK
-648 ALAEAKNDLS
+648 
-658 DNVSKEYANAL
+658 
-669 NNNPDWRSA
+669 
-678 AKELASQA
+678 
-686 QGETEGSL
+686 
-694 GNDREKINGYIS
+694 
-706 HLLQTVG
+706 
-713 SDYNVEDFTEEKIRF
+713 KIRF
-728 SRVSSDIESLDTE
+728 SRVSTDIESLDTE

-761 AAIAGYNSSS
+761 AAIAGYNSLS

-780 GIAPY
+780 GAAPY

-824 VNSLSFIVLDPRN
+824 VNSLSFIALDPRN

-880 GDWVTPSYGYAVDNA
+880 GDWVTPSYSYAVDNA

-952 DAVTYDNEGNI
+952 DAVTYDNDGNI

-971 EALADVRYQR
+971 DALADVRYQR
-981 SGQTNSPAKV
+981 SGQTVSPAKV
-991 EAELRDTLIGKLRSA
+991 EVELRDTLIGKLRSA
-1006 GIDVITDIDEG
+1006 GIDVITDVDEG
-1017 QRVLDTFN
+1017 QRVLDSFN

-1035 GNNSV
+1035 GKSSV

-1058 KEKIMKRLKESGG
+1058 KEKIIKRLKESGG
-1071 SLVGYS
+1071 SLAGYS

-1161 KNANVKEMPE
+1161 KNANVKEMPD

-1238 KVGIEKL
+1238 KAGIEKL

-1258 APRKPSSPSNFVLD
+1258 APRKPSSPSHFVLD

-1278 KDKDGNLILKS
+1278 EDKDGHLILKS

-1318 VQYDASKNIRFFK
+1318 VQYDASRNIRFFK

-1357 PIHEYSHLWATAMQ
+1357 PIHEYSHLWATAIQ

-1385 KNTSIWNEVKANYKD
+1385 KNTSIWNEVKASYKD
-1400 LHSDNE
+1400 LHTDNE

-1420 AEKLRKIVSD
+1420 AEKLRKMVSD

-1436 SAIKKASIKRD
+1436 SAIKKATIKRD

-1495 EFTESRDNLYKEY
+1495 EFTESRDDLYQEY

-1520 VKEEASMKL
+1520 VMEEASMKL

-1542 VSREQEPEATIK
+1542 VSHEQEPEATIK

-1588 TWHFTADNGKDYV
+1588 TWHFTAVNGKDYV

-1606 PNGRGSKTGSSVPI
+1606 PNGRGGKTGSSVLI
-1620 PNEQVRQELI
+1620 PNDQVRKELI
-1630 QRGFLPKGSKA
+1630 QRGFLPDGSKA
-1641 KNITALAYRPG
+1641 KYITALAYRPG

-1673 GNVHRANQV
+1673 GNVHRSNQV
-1682 VFECEFSANKD
+1682 VFECELSANKD
-1693 YTKTARSQAKAFNN
+1693 YTETARSQAKAYNSD
-1707 EGKFVSRN
+1707 GKFVVRN

-1787 AISTKVKPVL
+1787 TISSKVKPVL
-1797 APVMY
+1797 SPVMH
-1802 DETGKVVPLSRRFE
+1802 DETGKMIPLSRRFE
-1816 DNRIKIEE
+1816 DNRTAINE
-1824 PRKLFIGSL
+1824 PRRMFIGTI
-1833 GAGNMDKADEKVIG
+1833 GAANVDTASKSVN
-1847 DLSYRLGML
+1847 LSSRL
-1856 DLAKIMDKNGSDAK
+1856 DLLSLAKQMNTAGSSAK
-1870 SIKHTTGWELGV
+1870 DIKQITGWEIGA
-1882 DDNWKYE
+1882 DNNWKYE
-1889 TEDVKRFDWY
+1889 TEDVKRFDWN

-1909 DYKRYMELVYKDNEH
+1909 DFKRYMELVNKDNEH
-1924 IFCEGE
+1924 VFCEGE

-1936 EEEYDRLQEKYGG
+1936 VEEYDRLAEEYGG
-1949 FDGKRDNNTSL
+1949 LDGKLDNHTTL
-1960 EAYIDAPDVFKA
+1960 DAYIDAPDVFEA
-1972 YPELREIKVKFQAME
+1972 YPELR
-1987 SNEMACF
+1987 
-1994 TPSHSYLDHLLDV
+1994 
-2007 DNSLKFGGTIT
+2007 
-2018 INTNKLNRFQDE
+2018 
-2030 KEIRGIIGHE
+2030 
-2040 IQHAVQEIEG
+2040 
-2050 FAMGG
+2050 
-2055 DPNTIHQDIQQEVN
+2055 
-2069 NHREDKDFIVSNLKQ
+2069 
-2084 WAVLTDMANNL
+2084 
-2095 ESSTEELQRD
+2095 
-2105 GKVWQDI
+2105 
-2112 GRRHYWDAMNEIDTH
+2112 
-2127 VNEKYNLKNE
+2127 
-2137 YEKVFGKDFNDLE
+2137 
-2150 VAKSGYHVHEAAEEL
+2150 
-2165 RRQAQACKD
+2165 
-2174 KLTSADYFTLN
+2174 
-2185 QLNIMEESLE
+2185 
-2195 KNNANQTYWKLA
+2195 
-2207 GEVEA
+2207 
-2212 RNTSKRVG
+2212 
-2220 MSPFQRRDTL
+2220 
-2230 ASETEDVPRKEQ
+2230 
-2242 IVIKENPQRNY
+2242 
-2253 VALSPPSTGRWNT
+2253 
-2266 SDNEQR
+2266 
-2272 EACEGYAEL
+2272 
-2281 ISKAIRSN
+2281 
-2289 LVWND
+2289 
-2294 DSIGKAYN
+2294 
-2302 LDGQPFGVEDSYI
+2302 
-2315 LSLHCNKKGYNN
+2315 
-2327 PIFATEQEVRML
+2327 
-2339 NVKVWDK
+2339 NVKV
-2346 TEPFSLITNGEVKK
+2346 E
-2360 LYNIEDL
+2360 
-2367 SSFPERFEIIKQVE
+2367 FEALKGNE
-2381 QREAMKKVKANSLS
+2381 KA
-2395 VFPVNKYPELG
+2395 
-2406 MNTVKEDVQLD
+2406 
-2417 SNERRDLA
+2417 
-2425 KNLLDYSRGK
+2425 
-2435 MPDSYEAKSKETL
+2435 
-2448 VRCVA
+2448 
-2453 MGMLGNLYEFQ
+2453 
-2464 HSEKVPGSNG
+2464 
-2474 LIARLERDPAFSK
+2474 
-2487 EILDKASASASKVST
+2487 
-2502 FVEEN
+2502 
-2507 VRSFGEDKKLDLRSL
+2507 
-2522 TPIDLDVDGNG
+2522 
-2533 VVESQ
+2533 
-2538 ENLVADKKQGVEESS
+2538 
-2553 STSQDTSHRHRVKM
+2553 

>member
-1 MSNENT
+1 MANDNMN
-7 SVVEKFRSG
+7 VVDRIRSG
-16 WERFFKKEANPVK
+16 WGRFFSRENGRATETKYIPKSRFFSPSDLKELEKKEGLNPMEK
-29 EEIFIPK
+29 RALEYGK
-36 TRFFLPSD
+36 
-44 IAELD
+44 IAAMQS
-49 KKEKLNTLEKWVL
+49 NR
-62 DYSKEAAGQDH
+62 SN
-73 RPHIEYE
+73 IEYV
-80 PVLFDGKTLIAWVDR
+80 PVLFDGTTLIAWNDG
-95 EESPLSDSRSKMM
+95 EKSPLADFRAKMM
-108 NDEFKREGYQL
+108 NDELKREGYQL
-119 SKDLEH
+119 SKELEQ

-131 GKALTGKLFIQDGDE
+131 GKALVDKLFIREGEE

-154 GGDEHCLSF
+154 GDKEPSLSF
-163 TSYNIDTMEYIDI
+163 TSYNIDTMESVNI
-176 PLDVRQFQEMLGCEE
+176 PYDVRLFQEMLGREE
-191 MKEAES
+191 MKEAET
-197 YNVLDFENK
+197 YNILDFDKK
-206 LQTLRESQNLLQE
+206 LQTLRESQNLLQD
-219 TVKLI
+219 TVKFI
-224 EESKIHKGKLD
+224 EESKIYKGKLD

-247 YSSHSWSYSAGEIRF
+247 YSSHSWSYGAGNIEF
-262 NGYFEDDGDAI
+262 YGYFEDDGDAI
-273 RTKVINTESAYHYR
+273 QTKVIDSKSAYHYR

-293 SDAVQREKLLKDI
+293 SDAVQREKVRNDV
-306 NAMNYAL
+306 NAMKQAL
-313 DKDSYKGDLPISH
+313 GKEPIQGDHQIAYLIS
-326 LQIQKDVLFKELL
+326 QKDNLLKELL
-339 EAMGNKVQTAQEVT
+339 EAMDTTSSKAQGLSNT
-353 GSELEHRQNEAAF
+353 ELEHRKDEAAF

-379 NEVSIHSLQ
+379 YDKNEKVL
-388 EYEKEMGLPEN
+388 EDYEKSNDIHDSDISNMAK
-399 HIVRL
+399 RM
-404 AEKLNS
+404 NS
-410 VAKYIDTLED
+410 VAKYIDTLKD
-420 TRIPMSGDFLEHLPK
+420 TRIPMSGDFQEHLPN
-435 YHHLD
+435 YHHLR
-440 ELFRKFESS
+440 ELYSKFESS
-449 EEELYEKK
+449 EEELHGYSHS
-457 YLAVGPE
+457 VGAGE
-464 PEIYE
+464 GEYE

-478 SDAFNKELTD
+478 SDTFKKELTN
-488 ILDHYENLMNLNG
+488 ILDYYENLMNLNG
-501 ETIHQN
+501 ETIHKN
-507 VQGFETYSRK
+507 VQGLEYYDKRSLK
-517 ELKEDIQAD
+517 NYILKEVT
-526 ILEKL
+526 EKFV
-531 IVGTDMAEDI
+531 IGFEGDEITR
-541 KVVNGL
+541 VNDL

-565 VVMEYE
+565 VVVEYE
-571 GEAKE
+571 GSLRE
-576 DAIFN
+576 DDAFN
-581 ILNEDPMYFDG
+581 FLNEDPLIYDG
-592 IKIDVNPIRSEQ
+592 IKVDVNPIRKQE
-604 TGTLEKYMVKS
+604 TGTLENYMVKS
-615 HNYDRHILKQLGI
+615 RKYDQQILKQLGVD
-628 ENANKAE
+628 NANKAE
-635 ADMAEAYKAEAEK
+635 TEK
-648 ALAEAKNDLS
+648 
-658 DNVSKEYANAL
+658 
-669 NNNPDWRSA
+669 
-678 AKELASQA
+678 
-686 QGETEGSL
+686 
-694 GNDREKINGYIS
+694 
-706 HLLQTVG
+706 
-713 SDYNVEDFTEEKIRF
+713 KIRF
-728 SRVSSDIESLDTE
+728 SRVSTDIESLDTE

-780 GIAPY
+780 GAAPY

-792 PEERKKAW
+792 PEERKQAW

-824 VNSLSFIVLDPRN
+824 VNSLSFIALDPRN

-880 GDWVTPSYGYAVDNA
+880 GDWVTPSYSYAVDNA

-952 DAVTYDNEGNI
+952 DAVTYDNDGNI

-971 EALADVRYQR
+971 DALADVRYQR
-981 SGQTNSPAKV
+981 SGQTVSPAKM

-1006 GIDVITDIDEG
+1006 GIDVITDVDEG
-1017 QRVLDTFN
+1017 QRVLDSFN
-1025 KDARHQAVYH
+1025 KDARHQAVYN
-1035 GNNSV
+1035 GNDSV

-1058 KEKIMKRLKESGG
+1058 KEKIIKRLKESGG
-1071 SLVGYS
+1071 SLAGYS

-1161 KNANVKEMPE
+1161 KNANVKEMPD

-1238 KVGIEKL
+1238 KAGIEKL

-1258 APRKPSSPSNFVLD
+1258 APRKPSSPSPFVLD

-1278 KDKDGNLILKS
+1278 EDKDGHLILKS

-1318 VQYDASKNIRFFK
+1318 VQYDASRNIRFFK

-1357 PIHEYSHLWATAMQ
+1357 PIHEYSHLWATAIQ
-1371 KANPK
+1371 KVNPK

-1385 KNTSIWNEVKANYKD
+1385 KNTSIWNEVKASYKD
-1400 LHSDNE
+1400 LHTDNE

-1420 AEKLRKIVSD
+1420 AEKLRKMVSD

-1436 SAIKKASIKRD
+1436 SAIKKATIKRD

-1495 EFTESRDNLYKEY
+1495 EFTESRDDLYQEY

-1520 VKEEASMKL
+1520 VMEEASMKL

-1542 VSREQEPEATIK
+1542 VSHEQEPEATIK

-1588 TWHFTADNGKDYV
+1588 TWHFTAANGKDYV

-1606 PNGRGSKTGSSVPI
+1606 PNGRGGKTGSSVLI
-1620 PNEQVRQELI
+1620 PNDQVRKELI
-1630 QRGFLPKGSKA
+1630 QRGFLPDGSKA
-1641 KNITALAYRPG
+1641 KYITALAYRPG

-1673 GNVHRANQV
+1673 GNVHRSNQV
-1682 VFECEFSANKD
+1682 VFECEFSANRD
-1693 YTKTARSQAKAFNN
+1693 YTETARSQTKAYNG
-1707 EGKFVSRN
+1707 EGKFVARN

-1787 AISTKVKPVL
+1787 TISSKVKPVL

-1802 DETGKVVPLSRRFE
+1802 DETGKMIPLSRRFE
-1816 DNRIKIEE
+1816 DSRTTINE
-1824 PRKLFIGSL
+1824 PRRMFIGTI
-1833 GAGNMDKADEKVIG
+1833 GAANVDTASKSVN
-1847 DLSYRLGML
+1847 LSSRL
-1856 DLAKIMDKNGSDAK
+1856 DLLSLAKQMNTTGSSAK
-1870 SIKHTTGWELGV
+1870 DIKQITGWEIGA
-1882 DDNWKYE
+1882 DNNWKYE
-1889 TEDVKRFDWY
+1889 TEDVKRFDWN

-1909 DYKRYMELVYKDNEH
+1909 DFKRYMELVNKDNEH

-1936 EEEYDRLQEKYGG
+1936 VEEYDRLAEEYGG
-1949 FDGKRDNNTSL
+1949 LDGKLDNHTML
-1960 EAYIDAPDVFKA
+1960 DAYIDAPDVFEA
-1972 YPELREIKVKFQAME
+1972 YPELRNVKVEFEALKG
-1987 SNEMACF
+1987 NEKACF
-1994 TPSHSYLDHLLDV
+1994 TSAHNYLDRLFDV
-2007 DNSLKFGGTIT
+2007 DESLKFGGTIT

-2030 KEIRGIIGHE
+2030 KDIRGIIGHE

-2050 FAMGG
+2050 FARGG
-2055 DPNTIHQDIQQEVN
+2055 APQTIRKEIQENVACHQAE
-2069 NHREDKDFIVSNLKQ
+2069 KDFIVSNLKQ
-2084 WAVLTDMANNL
+2084 WAVLTDMANRL
-2095 ESSTEELQRD
+2095 EASRKELQRD
-2105 GKVWQDI
+2105 GKVWQEI
-2112 GRRHYWDAMNEIDTH
+2112 GRRHYWDAMNEIDTNP
-2127 VNEKYNLKNE
+2127 NEKYKLENE
-2137 YEKVFGKDFNDLE
+2137 YEKVFGKDFDDLE
-2150 VAKSGYHVHEAAEEL
+2150 VAKSGYHVKEAAIEL
-2165 RRQAQACKD
+2165 RRQAQVCKD
-2174 KLTSADYFTLN
+2174 GLTTSDKITLK
-2185 QLNIMEESLE
+2185 QMTIMEESL
-2195 KNNANQTYWKLA
+2195 KNNSDNQIYWKLA

-2220 MSPFQRRDTL
+2220 MSPLQRRNTL
-2230 ASETEDVPRKEQ
+2230 ASETEDVDRKEQ
-2242 IVIKENPQRNY
+2242 IVIKDSPQKSY
-2253 VALSPPSTGRWNT
+2253 VTLSSPSTGRWHT
-2266 SDNEQR
+2266 ADNEQR

-2281 ISKAIRSN
+2281 ISKAIKCN

-2302 LDGQPFGVEDSYI
+2302 LNGQPFDIGDSYI
-2315 LSLHCNKKGYNN
+2315 LSLHCNKNGYNT
-2327 PIFATEQEVRML
+2327 PIFATEQEVRQL
-2339 NVKVWDK
+2339 NIGVWEK
-2346 TEPFSLITNGEVKK
+2346 TMPFSLIKNGEVKK

-2367 SSFPERFEIIKQVE
+2367 SSFPQRFEIIKQIE
-2381 QREAMKKVKANSLS
+2381 DRETMKKAKANALS
-2395 VFPVNKYPELG
+2395 VFPTWKYPELD
-2406 MNTVKEDVQLD
+2406 MTVKKEVQLD
-2417 SNERRDLA
+2417 YNERRDLA

-2464 HSEKVPGSNG
+2464 YSEKVPGSNG

-2487 EILDKASASASKVST
+2487 EILDKASASVAKVCT

-2522 TPIDLDVDGNG
+2522 TPIDMDVDGNG
-2533 VVESQ
+2533 IVESQ
-2538 ENLVADKKQGVEESS
+2538 ENLAADKKQGEDEPGSQ
-2553 STSQDTSHRHRVKM
+2553 SQDTSHKHKGRVV

>member
-1 MSNENT
+1 MN
-7 SVVEKFRSG
+7 VVDRIRSG
-16 WERFFKKEANPVK
+16 WGRFFSRENGRATETKY
-29 EEIFIPK
+29 IPQS
-36 TRFFLPSD
+36 RFFFPS
-44 IAELD
+44 EL
-49 KKEKLNTLEKWVL
+49 EELEKKDEL
-62 DYSKEAAGQDH
+62 NPIEKRALEYGKIAAKQSN
-73 RPHIEYE
+73 RSNIEYV
-80 PVLFDGKTLIAWVDR
+80 PVLFDGTTLVAWVDG
-95 EESPLSDSRSKMM
+95 EESPLADFRAKMM
-108 NDEFKREGYQL
+108 NDELKREGYQL
-119 SKDLEH
+119 SKELEQ
-125 SILEEQ
+125 SILKEQ
-131 GKALTGKLFIQDGDE
+131 GKALVDKLFIRKGEE

-154 GGDEHCLSF
+154 GDNEPSLSF
-163 TSYNIDTMEYIDI
+163 TSYNIETMESVNI
-176 PLDVRQFQEMLGCEE
+176 PYDVRLFQEMLGREE
-191 MKEAES
+191 MKEAET
-197 YNVLDFENK
+197 YNILDFDKK
-206 LQTLRESQNLLQE
+206 LQTLRESQNLLQD
-219 TVKLI
+219 TVKFI
-224 EESKIHKGKLD
+224 EESKIYKGKLD

-247 YSSHSWSYSAGEIRF
+247 YSSHSWSYGAGNIEF
-262 NGYFEDDGDAI
+262 YGYFEDDGDAI
-273 RTKVINTESAYHYR
+273 QTKVINTKSAYHYR

-293 SDAVQREKLLKDI
+293 SDAVQREKVLNDV
-306 NAMNYAL
+306 NAMRQAL
-313 DKDSYKGDLPISH
+313 GKEPIQGEH
-326 LQIQKDVLFKELL
+326 QITYLTTQKDNLLKELL
-339 EAMGNKVQTAQEVT
+339 EAMDATSLAAQGPLNT
-353 GSELEHRQNEAAF
+353 ELEHRQDEAAF

-379 NEVSIHSLQ
+379 YDKSEKVL
-388 EYEKEMGLPEN
+388 EDYEKSNGIHDTDISNMAK
-399 HIVRL
+399 RM
-404 AEKLNS
+404 NS
-410 VAKYIDTLED
+410 VSKYIDTLKD
-420 TRIPMSGDFLEHLPK
+420 TRIPMSGDFQEHLPNN
-435 YHHLD
+435 HHLR
-440 ELFRKFESS
+440 ELYSKFESS
-449 EEELYEKK
+449 EEELYG
-457 YLAVGPE
+457 YSRSVGAE
-464 PEIYE
+464 EGEYE

-488 ILDHYENLMNLNG
+488 ILDYYENLMNLNG
-501 ETIHQN
+501 ETIHENIQGLEYYGKRSLKN
-507 VQGFETYSRK
+507 HILDEITEKFVIGFEGDEITR
-517 ELKEDIQAD
+517 
-526 ILEKL
+526 
-531 IVGTDMAEDI
+531 
-541 KVVNGL
+541 VNDL

-565 VVMEYE
+565 VVVEYE
-571 GEAKE
+571 GSLRE
-576 DAIFN
+576 DDAFN
-581 ILNEDPMYFDG
+581 FLNEDPLIYNG
-592 IKIDVNPIRSEQ
+592 IKVDVNPIRKQE
-604 TGTLEKYMVKS
+604 TGTLQDYMVKS
-615 HNYDRHILKQLGI
+615 RKYDQKILKQLG
-628 ENANKAE
+628 EDNANKAE
-635 ADMAEAYKAEAEK
+635 AEK
-648 ALAEAKNDLS
+648 
-658 DNVSKEYANAL
+658 
-669 NNNPDWRSA
+669 
-678 AKELASQA
+678 
-686 QGETEGSL
+686 
-694 GNDREKINGYIS
+694 
-706 HLLQTVG
+706 
-713 SDYNVEDFTEEKIRF
+713 KIRF
-728 SRVSSDIESLDTE
+728 SRVSTDIESLDTE

-780 GIAPY
+780 GAAPY

-824 VNSLSFIVLDPRN
+824 VNSLSFIALDPRN

-880 GDWVTPSYGYAVDNA
+880 GDWVTPSYSYAVDNA

-952 DAVTYDNEGNI
+952 DAVTYDNDGNI

-971 EALADVRYQR
+971 DALADVRYQR
-981 SGQTNSPAKV
+981 SGQTVSPAKV
-991 EAELRDTLIGKLRSA
+991 EVELRDTLIGKLRSA
-1006 GIDVITDIDEG
+1006 GIDVITDVDEG
-1017 QRVLDTFN
+1017 QRVLDSFN

-1035 GNNSV
+1035 GKSSV

-1058 KEKIMKRLKESGG
+1058 KEKIIKRLKESGG
-1071 SLVGYS
+1071 SLAGYS

-1161 KNANVKEMPE
+1161 KNANVKEMPD

-1238 KVGIEKL
+1238 KAGIEKL

-1258 APRKPSSPSNFVLD
+1258 APRKPSSPSHFVLD

-1278 KDKDGNLILKS
+1278 EDKDGHLILKS

-1318 VQYDASKNIRFFK
+1318 VQYDASRNIRFFK

-1357 PIHEYSHLWATAMQ
+1357 PIHEYSHLWATAIQ
-1371 KANPK
+1371 KVNPK

-1385 KNTSIWNEVKANYKD
+1385 KNTSIWNEVKASYKD
-1400 LHSDNE
+1400 LHTDNE

-1420 AEKLRKIVSD
+1420 AEKLRKMVSD

-1436 SAIKKASIKRD
+1436 SAIKKATIKRD

-1495 EFTESRDNLYKEY
+1495 EFTESRDDLYQEY

-1520 VKEEASMKL
+1520 VMEEASMKL

-1542 VSREQEPEATIK
+1542 VSHEQEPEATIK

-1588 TWHFTADNGKDYV
+1588 TWHFTAANGKDYV

-1606 PNGRGSKTGSSVPI
+1606 PNGRGGKTGSSVLI
-1620 PNEQVRQELI
+1620 PNDQVRKELI
-1630 QRGFLPKGSKA
+1630 QRGFLPDGSKA
-1641 KNITALAYRPG
+1641 KYITALAYRPG

-1673 GNVHRANQV
+1673 GNVHRSNQV
-1682 VFECEFSANKD
+1682 VFECEFSANRD
-1693 YTKTARSQAKAFNN
+1693 YTETARSQTKAYNG
-1707 EGKFVSRN
+1707 EGKFVARN

-1787 AISTKVKPVL
+1787 TISSKVKPVL

-1802 DETGKVVPLSRRFE
+1802 DETGKMIPLSRRFE
-1816 DNRIKIEE
+1816 DSRTTINE
-1824 PRKLFIGSL
+1824 PRRMFIGTI
-1833 GAGNMDKADEKVIG
+1833 GAANVDTASKSVN
-1847 DLSYRLGML
+1847 LSSRL
-1856 DLAKIMDKNGSDAK
+1856 DLLSLAKQMNTAGSSAK
-1870 SIKHTTGWELGV
+1870 DIKQITGWEIGA
-1882 DDNWKYE
+1882 DNNWKYE
-1889 TEDVKRFDWY
+1889 TEDVKRFDWN

-1909 DYKRYMELVYKDNEH
+1909 DFKRYMELVNKDNEH

-1936 EEEYDRLQEKYGG
+1936 VEEYDRLAEEYGG
-1949 FDGKRDNNTSL
+1949 LDGKLDNHTML
-1960 EAYIDAPDVFKA
+1960 DAYIDAPDVFEA
-1972 YPELREIKVKFQAME
+1972 YPELRNVKVEFEALKG
-1987 SNEMACF
+1987 NEKACF
-1994 TPSHSYLDHLLDV
+1994 TSAHNYLDRLFDV
-2007 DNSLKFGGTIT
+2007 DESLKFGGTIT

-2030 KEIRGIIGHE
+2030 KDIRGIIGHE

-2050 FAMGG
+2050 FARGG
-2055 DPNTIHQDIQQEVN
+2055 APQTIRKEIQENVACHQAE
-2069 NHREDKDFIVSNLKQ
+2069 KDFIVSNLKQ
-2084 WAVLTDMANNL
+2084 WAVLTDMANRL
-2095 ESSTEELQRD
+2095 EASRKELQRD
-2105 GKVWQDI
+2105 GKVWQEI
-2112 GRRHYWDAMNEIDTH
+2112 GRRHYWDAMNEIDTNP
-2127 VNEKYNLKNE
+2127 NEKYKLENE
-2137 YEKVFGKDFNDLE
+2137 YEKVFGKDFDDLE
-2150 VAKSGYHVHEAAEEL
+2150 VAKSGYHVKEAAIEL
-2165 RRQAQACKD
+2165 RRQAQVCKD
-2174 KLTSADYFTLN
+2174 GLTTSDKITLK
-2185 QLNIMEESLE
+2185 QMTIMEESL
-2195 KNNANQTYWKLA
+2195 KNNSDNQIYWKLA
-2207 GEVEA
+2207 GEVQA

-2220 MSPFQRRDTL
+2220 MTPLQRRNTL
-2230 ASETEDVPRKEQ
+2230 ASETEDVDRKEQ
-2242 IVIKENPQRNY
+2242 IVIKESPQRNY
-2253 VALSPPSTGRWNT
+2253 VTLSSPSTGRWHT
-2266 SDNEQR
+2266 ADNEQR

-2281 ISKAIRSN
+2281 ISKAIKCN

-2302 LDGQPFGVEDSYI
+2302 LNGQPFDIGDSYI
-2315 LSLHCNKKGYNN
+2315 LSLHCNKNGYNT
-2327 PIFATEQEVRML
+2327 PIFATEQEVRQL
-2339 NVKVWDK
+2339 NIGVWEK
-2346 TEPFSLITNGEVKK
+2346 TMPFSLIKNGEVKK

-2367 SSFPERFEIIKQVE
+2367 SSFPQRFEIIKQIE
-2381 QREAMKKVKANSLS
+2381 DRETMKKAKANALS
-2395 VFPVNKYPELG
+2395 VFPTWKYPELD
-2406 MNTVKEDVQLD
+2406 MTVKKEVQLD
-2417 SNERRDLA
+2417 YNERRDLA

-2464 HSEKVPGSNG
+2464 YSEKVPGSNG

-2487 EILDKASASASKVST
+2487 EILDKASASVAKVCT

-2522 TPIDLDVDGNG
+2522 TPIDMDVDGNG
-2533 VVESQ
+2533 IVESQ
-2538 ENLVADKKQGVEESS
+2538 ENLAADKKQGEDEPGSQ
-2553 STSQDTSHRHRVKM
+2553 SQDTSHKHKGRVV

>member
-1 MSNENT
+1 MGNDNMN
-7 SVVEKFRSG
+7 VVDRIRSG
-16 WERFFKKEANPVK
+16 WGRFFSRENGRATETKY
-29 EEIFIPK
+29 IPQS
-36 TRFFLPSD
+36 RFFFPS
-44 IAELD
+44 EL
-49 KKEKLNTLEKWVL
+49 EELEKKDEL
-62 DYSKEAAGQDH
+62 NPIEKRALEYGKIAAKQSN
-73 RPHIEYE
+73 RSNIEYV
-80 PVLFDGKTLIAWVDR
+80 PVLFDGTTLVAWVDG
-95 EESPLSDSRSKMM
+95 EESPLADFRAKMM
-108 NDEFKREGYQL
+108 NDELKREGYQL
-119 SKDLEH
+119 SKELEQ
-125 SILEEQ
+125 SILKEQ
-131 GKALTGKLFIQDGDE
+131 GKALVDKLFIRKGEE

-154 GGDEHCLSF
+154 GDNEPSLSF
-163 TSYNIDTMEYIDI
+163 TSYNIETMESVNI
-176 PLDVRQFQEMLGCEE
+176 PYDVRLFQEMLGREE
-191 MKEAES
+191 MKEAET
-197 YNVLDFENK
+197 YNVLDFDKK
-206 LQTLRESQNLLQE
+206 LQTLRESQNLLQD
-219 TVKLI
+219 TVKFI
-224 EESKIHKGKLD
+224 EESKIYKGKLD

-247 YSSHSWSYSAGEIRF
+247 YSSHSWSYGAGNIEF
-262 NGYFEDDGDAI
+262 YGYFEDDGDAI
-273 RTKVINTESAYHYR
+273 QTKVINTKSAYHYR

-293 SDAVQREKLLKDI
+293 SDAVQREKVLNDV
-306 NAMNYAL
+306 NAMRQAL
-313 DKDSYKGDLPISH
+313 GKEPIQGEH
-326 LQIQKDVLFKELL
+326 QITYLTTQKDNLLKELL
-339 EAMGNKVQTAQEVT
+339 EAMDATSLAAQGPLNT
-353 GSELEHRQNEAAF
+353 ELEHRQDEAAF

-379 NEVSIHSLQ
+379 YDKSEKVL
-388 EYEKEMGLPEN
+388 EDYEKSNGIHDNDISNMAK
-399 HIVRL
+399 RM
-404 AEKLNS
+404 NS
-410 VAKYIDTLED
+410 VSKYIDTLKD
-420 TRIPMSGDFLEHLPK
+420 TRIPMSGDFQEHLPNN
-435 YHHLD
+435 HHLR
-440 ELFRKFESS
+440 ELYSKFESS
-449 EEELYEKK
+449 EEELYG
-457 YLAVGPE
+457 YSRSVGAE
-464 PEIYE
+464 EGEYE

-488 ILDHYENLMNLNG
+488 ILDYYENLMNLNG
-501 ETIHQN
+501 ETIHENIQGLEYYGKRSLKN
-507 VQGFETYSRK
+507 HILDEITEKFVIGFEGDEITR
-517 ELKEDIQAD
+517 
-526 ILEKL
+526 
-531 IVGTDMAEDI
+531 
-541 KVVNGL
+541 VNNL

-565 VVMEYE
+565 VVVEYE
-571 GEAKE
+571 GSLRE
-576 DAIFN
+576 DDAFN
-581 ILNEDPMYFDG
+581 FLNEDPLIYNG
-592 IKIDVNPIRSEQ
+592 IKVDVNPIRKQE
-604 TGTLEKYMVKS
+604 TGTLQDYMVKS
-615 HNYDRHILKQLGI
+615 RKYDQKILKQLG
-628 ENANKAE
+628 EDNANKAE
-635 ADMAEAYKAEAEK
+635 AEK
-648 ALAEAKNDLS
+648 
-658 DNVSKEYANAL
+658 
-669 NNNPDWRSA
+669 
-678 AKELASQA
+678 
-686 QGETEGSL
+686 
-694 GNDREKINGYIS
+694 
-706 HLLQTVG
+706 
-713 SDYNVEDFTEEKIRF
+713 KIRF
-728 SRVSSDIESLDTE
+728 SRVSTDIESLDTE

-780 GIAPY
+780 GAAPY

-824 VNSLSFIVLDPRN
+824 VNSLSFIALDPRN

-852 RQAIQSKSDTITM
+852 RQAIQAKSDTITM

-880 GDWVTPSYGYAVDNA
+880 GDWVTPSYSYAVDNA

-952 DAVTYDNEGNI
+952 DAVTYDNDGNI

-971 EALADVRYQR
+971 DALADVRYQR
-981 SGQTNSPAKV
+981 SGQTVSPAKV
-991 EAELRDTLIGKLRSA
+991 EVELRDTLIGKLRSA
-1006 GIDVITDIDEG
+1006 GIDVITDVDEG
-1017 QRVLDTFN
+1017 QRVLDSFN

-1035 GNNSV
+1035 GKSSV

-1058 KEKIMKRLKESGG
+1058 KEKIIKRLKESGG
-1071 SLVGYS
+1071 SLAGYS

-1161 KNANVKEMPE
+1161 KNANVKEMPD

-1238 KVGIEKL
+1238 KAGIEKL

-1258 APRKPSSPSNFVLD
+1258 APRKPSSPSHFVLD

-1278 KDKDGNLILKS
+1278 EDKDGHLILKS

-1318 VQYDASKNIRFFK
+1318 VQYDASRNIRFFK

-1344 KIYVD
+1344 KIHVD

-1357 PIHEYSHLWATAMQ
+1357 PIHEYSHLWATAIQ
-1371 KANPK
+1371 KVNPK

-1385 KNTSIWNEVKANYKD
+1385 KNTSIWNEVKASYKD
-1400 LHSDNE
+1400 LHTDNE

-1420 AEKLRKIVSD
+1420 AEKLRKMVSD

-1436 SAIKKASIKRD
+1436 SAIKKATIKRD

-1495 EFTESRDNLYKEY
+1495 EFTESRDDLYQEY

-1520 VKEEASMKL
+1520 VMEEASMKL

-1542 VSREQEPEATIK
+1542 VSHEQEPEATIK

-1588 TWHFTADNGKDYV
+1588 TWHFTAANGKDYV

-1606 PNGRGSKTGSSVPI
+1606 PNGRGGKTGSSVLI
-1620 PNEQVRQELI
+1620 PNDQVRKELI
-1630 QRGFLPKGSKA
+1630 QRGFLPDGSKA
-1641 KNITALAYRPG
+1641 KYITALAYRPG

-1673 GNVHRANQV
+1673 GNVLRSNQV
-1682 VFECEFSANKD
+1682 VFECEFSANRD
-1693 YTKTARSQAKAFNN
+1693 YTETARSQTKAYNG
-1707 EGKFVSRN
+1707 EGKFVARN

-1787 AISTKVKPVL
+1787 TISSKVKPVL

-1802 DETGKVVPLSRRFE
+1802 DETGKMIPLSRRFE
-1816 DNRIKIEE
+1816 DSRTTINE
-1824 PRKLFIGSL
+1824 PRRMFIGTI
-1833 GAGNMDKADEKVIG
+1833 GAANVDTASKSVN
-1847 DLSYRLGML
+1847 LSSRL
-1856 DLAKIMDKNGSDAK
+1856 DLLSLAKQMNTAGSSAK
-1870 SIKHTTGWELGV
+1870 DIKQITGWEIGA
-1882 DDNWKYE
+1882 DNNWKYE
-1889 TEDVKRFDWY
+1889 TEDVKRFDWN

-1909 DYKRYMELVYKDNEH
+1909 DFKRYMELVNKDNEH

-1936 EEEYDRLQEKYGG
+1936 VEEYDRLAEEYGG
-1949 FDGKRDNNTSL
+1949 LDGKLDNHTML
-1960 EAYIDAPDVFKA
+1960 DAYIDAPDVFEA
-1972 YPELREIKVKFQAME
+1972 YPELRNVKVEFEALKG
-1987 SNEMACF
+1987 NEKACF
-1994 TPSHSYLDHLLDV
+1994 TSAHNYLDRLFDV
-2007 DNSLKFGGTIT
+2007 DESLKFGGTIT

-2030 KEIRGIIGHE
+2030 KDIRGIIGHE

-2050 FAMGG
+2050 FARGG
-2055 DPNTIHQDIQQEVN
+2055 APQTIRKEIQENVACHQAE
-2069 NHREDKDFIVSNLKQ
+2069 KDFIVSNLKQ
-2084 WAVLTDMANNL
+2084 WAVLTDMANRL
-2095 ESSTEELQRD
+2095 EASRKELQRD
-2105 GKVWQDI
+2105 GKVWQEI
-2112 GRRHYWDAMNEIDTH
+2112 GRRHYWDAMNEIDTNP
-2127 VNEKYNLKNE
+2127 NEKYKLENE
-2137 YEKVFGKDFNDLE
+2137 YEKVFGKDFDDLE
-2150 VAKSGYHVHEAAEEL
+2150 VAKSGYHVKEAAIEL
-2165 RRQAQACKD
+2165 RRQAQVCKD
-2174 KLTSADYFTLN
+2174 GLTTSDKITLK
-2185 QLNIMEESLE
+2185 QMTIMEESL
-2195 KNNANQTYWKLA
+2195 KNNSDNQIYWKLA

-2220 MSPFQRRDTL
+2220 MTPLQRRNTL
-2230 ASETEDVPRKEQ
+2230 ASETEDVDRKEQ
-2242 IVIKENPQRNY
+2242 IVIKESPQRNY
-2253 VALSPPSTGRWNT
+2253 VTLSSPSTGRWYT
-2266 SDNEQR
+2266 ADNEQR

-2281 ISKAIRSN
+2281 ISKAIKCN

-2302 LDGQPFGVEDSYI
+2302 LNGQPFDIGDSYI
-2315 LSLHCNKKGYNN
+2315 LSLHCNKNGYNT
-2327 PIFATEQEVRML
+2327 PIFATEQEVRQL
-2339 NVKVWDK
+2339 NIGVWEK
-2346 TEPFSLITNGEVKK
+2346 TMPFSLIKNGEVKK

-2367 SSFPERFEIIKQVE
+2367 SSFPQRFEIIKQIE
-2381 QREAMKKVKANSLS
+2381 DRETMKKAKANALS
-2395 VFPVNKYPELG
+2395 VFPTWKYPELD
-2406 MNTVKEDVQLD
+2406 MTVKKEVQLD
-2417 SNERRDLA
+2417 YNERRDLA

-2464 HSEKVPGSNG
+2464 YSEKVPGSNG

-2487 EILDKASASASKVST
+2487 EILDKASASVAKVCT

-2522 TPIDLDVDGNG
+2522 TPIDMDVDGNG
-2533 VVESQ
+2533 IVESQ
-2538 ENLVADKKQGVEESS
+2538 ENLAADKKQGEDEPGSQ
-2553 STSQDTSHRHRVKM
+2553 SQDTSHKHKGRVV

>member
-1 MSNENT
+1 MANDNMN
-7 SVVEKFRSG
+7 VVDRIRSG
-16 WERFFKKEANPVK
+16 WGRFFSRENGRAT
-29 EEIFIPK
+29 EIKYIPQS
-36 TRFFLPSD
+36 RFFSPS
-44 IAELD
+44 EL
-49 KKEKLNTLEKWVL
+49 EELEKKDEL
-62 DYSKEAAGQDH
+62 NPIEKRALEYGKIAAKQSN
-73 RPHIEYE
+73 RSNIEYV
-80 PVLFDGKTLIAWVDR
+80 PVLFDGTTLVAWVDG
-95 EESPLSDSRSKMM
+95 EESPLADFRAKMM
-108 NDEFKREGYQL
+108 NDELKREGYQL
-119 SKDLEH
+119 SKELEQ

-131 GKALTGKLFIQDGDE
+131 GKALVDKLFIRKGEE

-154 GGDEHCLSF
+154 GDNEHSLSF
-163 TSYNIDTMEYIDI
+163 TSYNIETMESVNI
-176 PLDVRQFQEMLGCEE
+176 PYDVCLFQEMLGREE
-191 MKEAES
+191 MKEAET
-197 YNVLDFENK
+197 YNVLDFDKK
-206 LQTLRESQNLLQE
+206 LQTLRESQNLLQD
-219 TVKLI
+219 TVKFI
-224 EESKIHKGKLD
+224 EESKIYKGKLD

-247 YSSHSWSYSAGEIRF
+247 YSSHSWSYGAGNIEF
-262 NGYFEDDGDAI
+262 YGYFEDDGDAI
-273 RTKVINTESAYHYR
+273 QTKVINTKSAYHYR

-293 SDAVQREKLLKDI
+293 SDAVQREKVLNDV
-306 NAMNYAL
+306 NAMRQAL
-313 DKDSYKGDLPISH
+313 EKEPIQGEH
-326 LQIQKDVLFKELL
+326 QITYLTTQKDNLLKELL
-339 EAMGNKVQTAQEVT
+339 EAMDATSLAAQGPSNT
-353 GSELEHRQNEAAF
+353 ELEHRQDEAAF

-379 NEVSIHSLQ
+379 YDKSEKVL
-388 EYEKEMGLPEN
+388 EDYEKSNGIHDNDISNMA
-399 HIVRL
+399 RRM
-404 AEKLNS
+404 NS
-410 VAKYIDTLED
+410 VSKYIDTLKD
-420 TRIPMSGDFLEHLPK
+420 TRIPMSGDFQEHLPK
-435 YHHLD
+435 YHHLR
-440 ELFRKFESS
+440 ELYSKFESS
-449 EEELYEKK
+449 EEELHGYSRS
-457 YLAVGPE
+457 VGAE
-464 PEIYE
+464 EGEYE

-488 ILDHYENLMNLNG
+488 ILDYYENLMNLNG
-501 ETIHQN
+501 ETIHEN
-507 VQGFETYSRK
+507 VQGLEYYGKRSLKNHILDEITEKFVIGFEGDEITR
-517 ELKEDIQAD
+517 
-526 ILEKL
+526 
-531 IVGTDMAEDI
+531 
-541 KVVNGL
+541 VNDL

-565 VVMEYE
+565 VVVEYE
-571 GEAKE
+571 GSLRE
-576 DAIFN
+576 DDAFN
-581 ILNEDPMYFDG
+581 FLNEDPLIYNG
-592 IKIDVNPIRSEQ
+592 IKVDVNPIRKQE
-604 TGTLEKYMVKS
+604 TGTLQDYMVKS
-615 HNYDRHILKQLGI
+615 RKYDQQILKQLGVD
-628 ENANKAE
+628 NANKAE
-635 ADMAEAYKAEAEK
+635 AEK
-648 ALAEAKNDLS
+648 
-658 DNVSKEYANAL
+658 
-669 NNNPDWRSA
+669 
-678 AKELASQA
+678 
-686 QGETEGSL
+686 
-694 GNDREKINGYIS
+694 
-706 HLLQTVG
+706 
-713 SDYNVEDFTEEKIRF
+713 KIRF
-728 SRVSSDIESLDTE
+728 SRVSTDIESLDTE

-780 GIAPY
+780 GAAPY

-824 VNSLSFIVLDPRN
+824 VNSLSFIALDPRN

-952 DAVTYDNEGNI
+952 DAVTYDNDGNI

-971 EALADVRYQR
+971 DALADVRYQR
-981 SGQTNSPAKV
+981 SGQTVSPAKMEV
-991 EAELRDTLIGKLRSA
+991 ELRDTLIGKLRSA
-1006 GIDVITDIDEG
+1006 GIDVITDVDEG

-1058 KEKIMKRLKESGG
+1058 KEKIIKRLKESGG
-1071 SLVGYS
+1071 SLAGYS

-1093 EHMFYHGTYYGRG
+1093 ENMFYHGTYYGGG

-1161 KNANVKEMPE
+1161 KNANVKEMPD

-1238 KVGIEKL
+1238 KAGIEKL
-1245 YADAKTFVKQKQV
+1245 YADAKTFVKQKQL
-1258 APRKPSSPSNFVLD
+1258 APRKPSSPSNFVRD
-1272 ESGRFA
+1272 ESGRLA
-1278 KDKDGNLILKS
+1278 KDKDGHLILKS
-1289 KEKYQEERKVYEQKI
+1289 REKYQEERKVYEQKI

-1318 VQYDASKNIRFFK
+1318 VQYDASRNIRFFK

-1357 PIHEYSHLWATAMQ
+1357 PIHEYSHLWATAIQ

-1385 KNTSIWNEVKANYKD
+1385 KNTSIWNEVKASYKD
-1400 LHSDNE
+1400 LHTDNE

-1420 AEKLRKIVSD
+1420 AEKLRKMVSD

-1436 SAIKKASIKRD
+1436 SAIKKATIKRD

-1495 EFTESRDNLYKEY
+1495 EFTESRDDLYKEY

-1520 VKEEASMKL
+1520 VMEEASMKL

-1542 VSREQEPEATIK
+1542 VSHEQEPEATIK

-1588 TWHFTADNGKDYV
+1588 TWHFTAANGKDYV

-1606 PNGRGSKTGSSVPI
+1606 PNGRGSKTGSSVLI

-1630 QRGFLPKGSKA
+1630 QRGFLPEGSKA
-1641 KNITALAYRPG
+1641 KYITALAYRPG

-1673 GNVHRANQV
+1673 GNVHRSNQV
-1682 VFECEFSANKD
+1682 VFECELSANKD
-1693 YTKTARSQAKAFNN
+1693 YTETARSQAKAYNSD
-1707 EGKFVSRN
+1707 GKFVARN
-1715 ADLQYMPKDGY
+1715 ADLQYMPKNGF

-1787 AISTKVKPVL
+1787 TISSKVKPVL

-1802 DETGKVVPLSRRFE
+1802 DETGKMIPLSRRFE
-1816 DNRIKIEE
+1816 DSRTTINE
-1824 PRKLFIGSL
+1824 PRRMFIGTI
-1833 GAGNMDKADEKVIG
+1833 GAANIDKAEDKKNGEM
-1847 DLSYRLGML
+1847 SYRLKML
-1856 DLAKIMDKNGSDAK
+1856 ELARTMDMNGHDAK
-1870 SIKHTTGWELGV
+1870 DIKYATGWELGV
-1882 DDNWKYE
+1882 DNNWRYE
-1889 TEDVKRFDWY
+1889 LPDIKRIDLV
-1899 GNILYEKNHP
+1899 GNLLFEEKNP
-1909 DYKRYMELVYKDNEH
+1909 DYKRYVELIAKQNEH
-1924 IFCEGE
+1924 DFNEGE

-1936 EEEYDRLQEKYGG
+1936 DAELDLLSEKFDDL
-1949 FDGKRDNNTSL
+1949 FDGVDFKIDDNTTL
-1960 EAYIDAPDVFKA
+1960 ATYVDAPEIYKA
-1972 YPELREIKVKFQAME
+1972 YPELKDVQVKFK
-1987 SNEMACF
+1987 
-1994 TPSHSYLDHLLDV
+1994 PLDDDTIAFYKQPQIGEDFYHIDLD
-2007 DNSLKFGGTIT
+2007 DLAGMGTI
-2018 INTNKLNRFQDE
+2018 IVNSKKCNRFMDSDNF
-2030 KEIRGIIGHE
+2030 RGVFAHE
-2040 IQHAVQEIEG
+2040 MQHVIQRIEG
-2050 FAMGG
+2050 FARGG
-2055 DPNTIHQDIQQEVN
+2055 NPDSVRNQLEKIVNENQTQADLLSRELKKYTTMKIAAFNLDRYKELIKSDDKVLKNTAVGYYETATHLVQINPKSQVKYNWEQFGEVS
-2069 NHREDKDFIVSNLKQ
+2069 I
-2084 WAVLTDMANNL
+2084 
-2095 ESSTEELQRD
+2095 
-2105 GKVWQDI
+2105 
-2112 GRRHYWDAMNEIDTH
+2112 NEIA
-2127 VNEKYNLKNE
+2127 E
-2137 YEKVFGKDFNDLE
+2137 
-2150 VAKSGYHVHEAAEEL
+2150 SGYHVDETIQELHRLAEE
-2165 RRQAQACKD
+2165 QKD
-2174 KLTSADYFTLN
+2174 SLPLGSK
-2185 QLNIMEESLE
+2185 ESLDLVNKLNTALE
-2195 KNNANQTYWKLA
+2195 NQSDYELYYTLA

-2212 RNTSKRVG
+2212 RNVSSRTE
-2220 MSPFQRRDTL
+2220 MTPLQRKHSL
-2230 ASETEDVPRKEQ
+2230 AVETEDVPRNDQ
-2242 IVIKENPQRNY
+2242 IVIKQSSERLY
-2253 VALSPPSTGRWNT
+2253 MSLMPPTIGRWHT
-2266 SDNEQR
+2266 ADTEKR
-2272 EACEGYAEL
+2272 EACEGYANL
-2281 ISKAIRSN
+2281 ISKAIKCN

-2294 DSIGKAYN
+2294 DSVGKAFN
-2302 LDGQPFGVEDSYI
+2302 LNGQPFGIGDSYI
-2315 LSLHCNKKGYNN
+2315 LSLHCNKKGYNT
-2327 PIFATEQEVRML
+2327 PIFASEQEVRML
-2339 NVKVWDK
+2339 NIKVWEK
-2346 TEPFSLITNGEVKK
+2346 TEPFSLIKNGEVKK

-2367 SSFPERFEIIKQVE
+2367 SSFPQRFEIIKQIE
-2381 QREAMKKVKANSLS
+2381 DREAMKKAKANALS
-2395 VFPVNKYPELG
+2395 VFPVGKYPELG
-2406 MNTVKEDVQLD
+2406 INTVKDDVQLD
-2417 SNERRDLA
+2417 YNERRDLA
-2425 KNLLDYSRGK
+2425 KNLLDISRGT

-2464 HSEKVPGSNG
+2464 YSEKVPGSNS

-2487 EILDKASASASKVST
+2487 EILDKASASVAKVST

-2522 TPIDLDVDGNG
+2522 TPIDMDVDGNG
-2533 VVESQ
+2533 IVESQ
-2538 ENLVADKKQGVEESS
+2538 ENLAADKKQGEDEPASQ
-2553 STSQDTSHRHRVKM
+2553 SQDTSHKHKGRVV

>member
-1 MSNENT
+1 MANDNMN
-7 SVVEKFRSG
+7 VVDRIRSG
-16 WERFFKKEANPVK
+16 WGRFFSRENGRATETKY
-29 EEIFIPK
+29 IPQS
-36 TRFFLPSD
+36 RFFSPS
-44 IAELD
+44 EL
-49 KKEKLNTLEKWVL
+49 EELEKKDEL
-62 DYSKEAAGQDH
+62 NPIEKRALEYGKIAAKQSN
-73 RPHIEYE
+73 RSNIEYV
-80 PVLFDGKTLIAWVDR
+80 PVLFDGTTLVAWVDG
-95 EESPLSDSRSKMM
+95 EESPFADFRAKMM
-108 NDEFKREGYQL
+108 NDELKREGYQL
-119 SKDLEH
+119 SKELEQ

-131 GKALTGKLFIQDGDE
+131 GKALVDKLFISKGEE

-154 GGDEHCLSF
+154 GDNEPSLSF
-163 TSYNIDTMEYIDI
+163 TSYNIETMESANI
-176 PLDVRQFQEMLGCEE
+176 PYDVRLFQEMLGREE
-191 MKEAES
+191 MKEAET
-197 YNVLDFENK
+197 YNVLDFEKK
-206 LQTLRESQNLLQE
+206 LQTLRESQNLLQD
-219 TVKLI
+219 TVKFI
-224 EESKIHKGKLD
+224 EESKIYKGKLD

-247 YSSHSWSYSAGEIRF
+247 YSSHSWSYGAGNIEF
-262 NGYFEDDGDAI
+262 YGYFEDDGDAI
-273 RTKVINTESAYHYR
+273 QTKVINTNSAYHYR

-293 SDAVQREKLLKDI
+293 SDAVQREKILNDV
-306 NAMNYAL
+306 NAMKQAL
-313 DKDSYKGDLPISH
+313 GKEPIQGDHQIAYLIS
-326 LQIQKDVLFKELL
+326 QKDNLLKELL
-339 EAMGNKVQTAQEVT
+339 EAMDTTSSKAQGPSNT
-353 GSELEHRQNEAAF
+353 ELEHRKDEAAF

-379 NEVSIHSLQ
+379 YDKSEKVL
-388 EYEKEMGLPEN
+388 EDYEKSNGIHDNDISNMAK
-399 HIVRL
+399 RM
-404 AEKLNS
+404 NS
-410 VAKYIDTLED
+410 VSKYIDTLKD
-420 TRIPMSGDFLEHLPK
+420 TRIPMSGDFLEHLPNN
-435 YHHLD
+435 HHLR
-440 ELFRKFESS
+440 ELYNKFESS
-449 EEELYEKK
+449 EEELHGYSRS
-457 YLAVGPE
+457 VGAE
-464 PEIYE
+464 EGEYE

-478 SDAFNKELTD
+478 SDAFKKELTD
-488 ILDHYENLMNLNG
+488 ILDYYENLMNLNG
-501 ETIHQN
+501 ETIHEN
-507 VQGFETYSRK
+507 VQGLEYYGKRSLKNHILDEITEKFVIGFEGDEITR
-517 ELKEDIQAD
+517 
-526 ILEKL
+526 
-531 IVGTDMAEDI
+531 
-541 KVVNGL
+541 VNDL

-565 VVMEYE
+565 VVVEYE
-571 GEAKE
+571 GSLRE
-576 DAIFN
+576 DDAFN
-581 ILNEDPMYFDG
+581 FLNEDPLIYNG
-592 IKIDVNPIRSEQ
+592 IKVDVNPIRKQE
-604 TGTLEKYMVKS
+604 TGTLQDYMVKS
-615 HNYDRHILKQLGI
+615 RKYDQQILKQLG
-628 ENANKAE
+628 EDNANKAE
-635 ADMAEAYKAEAEK
+635 AEK
-648 ALAEAKNDLS
+648 
-658 DNVSKEYANAL
+658 
-669 NNNPDWRSA
+669 
-678 AKELASQA
+678 
-686 QGETEGSL
+686 
-694 GNDREKINGYIS
+694 
-706 HLLQTVG
+706 
-713 SDYNVEDFTEEKIRF
+713 KIRF
-728 SRVSSDIESLDTE
+728 SRVSTDIESLDTE

-780 GIAPY
+780 GAAPY

-792 PEERKKAW
+792 PEERKQAW

-824 VNSLSFIVLDPRN
+824 VNSLSFIALDPRN

-865 YRSVPSD
+865 YRSVPSE

-952 DAVTYDNEGNI
+952 DAVTYDNDGNI

-971 EALADVRYQR
+971 DALADVRYQR
-981 SGQTNSPAKV
+981 SGQTVSPAKM

-1006 GIDVITDIDEG
+1006 GIDVITDVDEG
-1017 QRVLDTFN
+1017 QRVLDSFN
-1025 KDARHQAVYH
+1025 KDARHQAVYN
-1035 GNNSV
+1035 GNDSV

-1058 KEKIMKRLKESGG
+1058 KEKIIKRLKESGG
-1071 SLVGYS
+1071 SLAGYS

-1161 KNANVKEMPE
+1161 KNANVKEMPD
-1171 LNDAADLD
+1171 LNDASDLD

-1188 GIDAVWIGDKNRGE
+1188 GIDAVWIGDKNHGE

-1238 KVGIEKL
+1238 KAGIEKL
-1245 YADAKTFVKQKQV
+1245 YADAKTFVKQKQL
-1258 APRKPSSPSNFVLD
+1258 APRKPSSPLNFVSD
-1272 ESGRFA
+1272 ESGRLA
-1278 KDKDGNLILKS
+1278 KDKDGHLILKS

-1318 VQYDASKNIRFFK
+1318 VQYDASRNIRFFK

-1357 PIHEYSHLWATAMQ
+1357 PIHEYSHLWATAIQ

-1385 KNTSIWNEVKANYKD
+1385 KNTSIWNEVKASYKD
-1400 LHSDNE
+1400 LHTDNE

-1420 AEKLRKIVSD
+1420 AEKLRKMVSD

-1436 SAIKKASIKRD
+1436 SAIKKATIKRD

-1495 EFTESRDNLYKEY
+1495 EFTESRGNLYKEY

-1520 VKEEASMKL
+1520 VMEEASMKL

-1542 VSREQEPEATIK
+1542 VSHEQEPEATIK

-1588 TWHFTADNGKDYV
+1588 TWHFTAANGKDYV

-1606 PNGRGSKTGSSVPI
+1606 PNGRGSKTGSSVLI

-1630 QRGFLPKGSKA
+1630 QRGFLPEGSKA
-1641 KNITALAYRPG
+1641 KYITALAYRPG

-1673 GNVHRANQV
+1673 GNVHRSNQV
-1682 VFECEFSANKD
+1682 VFECELSANKD
-1693 YTKTARSQAKAFNN
+1693 YTETARSQAKAYNSD
-1707 EGKFVSRN
+1707 GKFVARN
-1715 ADLQYMPKDGY
+1715 ADLQYMPKNGF

-1748 MKINRALTQEEC
+1748 IKINRALTQEEC

-1787 AISTKVKPVL
+1787 TISSKVKPVL
-1797 APVMY
+1797 SPVMH
-1802 DETGKVVPLSRRFE
+1802 DETGKMIPLSRRFE
-1816 DNRIKIEE
+1816 DSRTAINE
-1824 PRKLFIGSL
+1824 PRRMFIGTI
-1833 GAGNMDKADEKVIG
+1833 GAANVDTVSKSVNLA
-1847 DLSYRLGML
+1847 SRL
-1856 DLAKIMDKNGSDAK
+1856 DLLSLAKQMNTAGSSAK
-1870 SIKHTTGWELGV
+1870 DIKQITGWEIGA
-1882 DDNWKYE
+1882 DNNWKYE
-1889 TEDVKRFDWY
+1889 TEDVKRFDWN

-1936 EEEYDRLQEKYGG
+1936 VEEYDRLAEKYGG
-1949 FDGKRDNNTSL
+1949 LDGKLDNNITL
-1960 EAYIDAPDVFKA
+1960 DAYIDAPDVFEA
-1972 YPELREIKVKFQAME
+1972 YPELRNVKVEFEALKG
-1987 SNEMACF
+1987 NEKACF
-1994 TPSHSYLDHLLDV
+1994 TSAHNYLDRILDV
-2007 DNSLKFGGTIT
+2007 DDSVKFGGTIT

-2030 KEIRGIIGHE
+2030 KDIRGIIGHE

-2050 FAMGG
+2050 FARGG
-2055 DPNTIHQDIQQEVN
+2055 APQTIRKEIQENVACHQAE
-2069 NHREDKDFIVSNLKQ
+2069 KDFIVGNLKQ
-2084 WAVLTDMANNL
+2084 WAVLTELANRL
-2095 ESSTEELQRD
+2095 ESSTEELQRE
-2105 GKVWQDI
+2105 GKVWQEI
-2112 GRRHYWDAMNEIDTH
+2112 GRRHYWDAMNEIDTYP
-2127 VNEKYNLKNE
+2127 NEKYELENE
-2137 YEKVFGKDFNDLE
+2137 YEKVFGKDFDGLE
-2150 VAKSGYHVHEAAEEL
+2150 VAKSGYHVKEAAIEL
-2165 RRQAQACKD
+2165 RRQAQVCKD
-2174 KLTSADYFTLN
+2174 KLTTSDNITLK
-2185 QLNIMEESLE
+2185 QMAIMEESL
-2195 KNNANQTYWKLA
+2195 KNNSDNQIYWKLA

-2220 MSPFQRRDTL
+2220 MSPFQRRHTL
-2230 ASETEDVPRKEQ
+2230 ASETEDVDRKEQ
-2242 IVIKENPQRNY
+2242 IVIKESPQRNY
-2253 VALSPPSTGRWNT
+2253 ITLSSPPIGRWHT
-2266 SDNEQR
+2266 ADTEKR

-2281 ISKAIRSN
+2281 ISKAIKCN

-2302 LDGQPFGVEDSYI
+2302 LNGQPFDIGDSYI
-2315 LSLHCNKKGYNN
+2315 LSLHCNKNGYNT
-2327 PIFATEQEVRML
+2327 PIFATEQEVRQL
-2339 NVKVWDK
+2339 NIGVWEK
-2346 TEPFSLITNGEVKK
+2346 AMPFSLIKNGEVKK

-2367 SSFPERFEIIKQVE
+2367 SSFPQRFEIIKQIE
-2381 QREAMKKVKANSLS
+2381 DRETMKKAKANALS
-2395 VFPVNKYPELG
+2395 VFPTEKYPELD
-2406 MNTVKEDVQLD
+2406 MTVKKDVQLD
-2417 SNERRDLA
+2417 YNKRRDLA

-2448 VRCVA
+2448 VRSIA

-2464 HSEKVPGSNG
+2464 YSEKVPGSNS

-2487 EILDKASASASKVST
+2487 EILDKASASVAKVST

-2522 TPIDLDVDGNG
+2522 TPIDMDVDGNG
-2533 VVESQ
+2533 IVESQ
-2538 ENLVADKKQGVEESS
+2538 ENLAADKKQGEDEPASQ
-2553 STSQDTSHRHRVKM
+2553 SQDSSHKHKGRVV

>member
-1 MSNENT
+1 MANDNMN
-7 SVVEKFRSG
+7 VVDRIRSG
-16 WERFFKKEANPVK
+16 WGRFFSRENGRATETKYIPKSRFFSPSDLKELEKKEGLNPMEK
-29 EEIFIPK
+29 RALEYGK
-36 TRFFLPSD
+36 
-44 IAELD
+44 IAAMQS
-49 KKEKLNTLEKWVL
+49 NR
-62 DYSKEAAGQDH
+62 SN
-73 RPHIEYE
+73 IEYV
-80 PVLFDGKTLIAWVDR
+80 PVLFDGTTLIAWNDG
-95 EESPLSDSRSKMM
+95 EKSPLADFRAKMM
-108 NDEFKREGYQL
+108 NDELKREGYQL
-119 SKDLEH
+119 SKELEQ

-131 GKALTGKLFIQDGDE
+131 GKALVDKLFIREGEE

-154 GGDEHCLSF
+154 GDKEPSLSF
-163 TSYNIDTMEYIDI
+163 TSYNIDTMESVNI
-176 PLDVRQFQEMLGCEE
+176 PYDVRLFQEMLGREE
-191 MKEAES
+191 MKEAET
-197 YNVLDFENK
+197 YNILDFDKK
-206 LQTLRESQNLLQE
+206 LQTLRESQNLLQD
-219 TVKLI
+219 TVKFI
-224 EESKIHKGKLD
+224 EESKIYKGKLD

-247 YSSHSWSYSAGEIRF
+247 YSSHSWSYGAGNIEF
-262 NGYFEDDGDAI
+262 YGYFEDDGDAI
-273 RTKVINTESAYHYR
+273 QTKVIDSKSAYHYR

-293 SDAVQREKLLKDI
+293 SDAVQREKVRNDV
-306 NAMNYAL
+306 NAMKQAL
-313 DKDSYKGDLPISH
+313 GKEPIQGDHQIAYLIS
-326 LQIQKDVLFKELL
+326 QKDNLLKELL
-339 EAMGNKVQTAQEVT
+339 EAMDTTSSKAQGLSNT
-353 GSELEHRQNEAAF
+353 ELEHRKDEAAF

-379 NEVSIHSLQ
+379 YDKSEKVL
-388 EYEKEMGLPEN
+388 EDYEKSNDIHDSDISNMAK
-399 HIVRL
+399 RM
-404 AEKLNS
+404 NS
-410 VAKYIDTLED
+410 VAKYIDTLKD
-420 TRIPMSGDFLEHLPK
+420 TRIPMSGDFQEHLPN
-435 YHHLD
+435 YHHLR
-440 ELFRKFESS
+440 ELYSKFESS
-449 EEELYEKK
+449 EEELHGYSHS
-457 YLAVGPE
+457 VGAGE
-464 PEIYE
+464 GEYE

-478 SDAFNKELTD
+478 SDTFKKELTN
-488 ILDHYENLMNLNG
+488 ILDYYENLMNLNG
-501 ETIHQN
+501 ETIHKN
-507 VQGFETYSRK
+507 VQGLEYYDKRSLK
-517 ELKEDIQAD
+517 NYILKEVT
-526 ILEKL
+526 EKFV
-531 IVGTDMAEDI
+531 IGFEGDEITR
-541 KVVNGL
+541 VNDL

-565 VVMEYE
+565 VVVEYE
-571 GEAKE
+571 GSLRE
-576 DAIFN
+576 DDAFN
-581 ILNEDPMYFDG
+581 FLNEDPLIYDG
-592 IKIDVNPIRSEQ
+592 IKVDVNPIRKQE
-604 TGTLEKYMVKS
+604 TGTLENYMVKS
-615 HNYDRHILKQLGI
+615 RKYDQQILKQLGVD
-628 ENANKAE
+628 NANKAE
-635 ADMAEAYKAEAEK
+635 TEK
-648 ALAEAKNDLS
+648 
-658 DNVSKEYANAL
+658 
-669 NNNPDWRSA
+669 
-678 AKELASQA
+678 
-686 QGETEGSL
+686 
-694 GNDREKINGYIS
+694 
-706 HLLQTVG
+706 
-713 SDYNVEDFTEEKIRF
+713 KIRF
-728 SRVSSDIESLDTE
+728 SRVSTDIESLDTE

-780 GIAPY
+780 GAAPY

-792 PEERKKAW
+792 PEERKQAW

-824 VNSLSFIVLDPRN
+824 VNSLSFIALDPRN

-880 GDWVTPSYGYAVDNA
+880 GDWVTPSYSYAVDNA

-952 DAVTYDNEGNI
+952 DAVTYDNDGNI

-971 EALADVRYQR
+971 DALADVRYQR
-981 SGQTNSPAKV
+981 SGQTVSPAKM
-991 EAELRDTLIGKLRSA
+991 EAKLRDTLIGKLRSA
-1006 GIDVITDIDEG
+1006 GIDVITDVDEG
-1017 QRVLDTFN
+1017 QRVLDSFN
-1025 KDARHQAVYH
+1025 KDARHQAVYN
-1035 GNNSV
+1035 GNDSV

-1058 KEKIMKRLKESGG
+1058 KEKIIKRLKESGG
-1071 SLVGYS
+1071 SLAGYS

-1161 KNANVKEMPE
+1161 KNANVKEMPD

-1238 KVGIEKL
+1238 KAGIEKL

-1258 APRKPSSPSNFVLD
+1258 APRKPSSPSPFVLD

-1278 KDKDGNLILKS
+1278 EDKDGHLILKS

-1318 VQYDASKNIRFFK
+1318 VQYDASRNIRFFK

-1357 PIHEYSHLWATAMQ
+1357 PIHEYSHLWATAIQ

-1385 KNTSIWNEVKANYKD
+1385 KNTSIWNEVKASYKD
-1400 LHSDNE
+1400 LHTDNE

-1420 AEKLRKIVSD
+1420 AEKLRKMVSD

-1436 SAIKKASIKRD
+1436 SAIKKATIKRD

-1495 EFTESRDNLYKEY
+1495 EFTESRDNLYQEY

-1520 VKEEASMKL
+1520 VMEEASMKL

-1542 VSREQEPEATIK
+1542 ISHEQEPEATIK

-1588 TWHFTADNGKDYV
+1588 TWHFTAANGKDYV

-1606 PNGRGSKTGSSVPI
+1606 PNGRGGKTGSSVLI
-1620 PNEQVRQELI
+1620 PNEQVRKELI
-1630 QRGFLPKGSKA
+1630 QRGFLPDGSKA
-1641 KNITALAYRPG
+1641 KYITALAYRPG

-1673 GNVHRANQV
+1673 GNVHRSNQV
-1682 VFECEFSANKD
+1682 VFECEFSANRD
-1693 YTKTARSQAKAFNN
+1693 YTETARSQTKAYNG
-1707 EGKFVSRN
+1707 EGKFVARN

-1787 AISTKVKPVL
+1787 TISSKVKPVL

-1802 DETGKVVPLSRRFE
+1802 DETGKMIPLSRRFE
-1816 DNRIKIEE
+1816 DSRTTINE
-1824 PRKLFIGSL
+1824 PRRMFIGTI
-1833 GAGNMDKADEKVIG
+1833 GAANVDTASKSVN
-1847 DLSYRLGML
+1847 LSSRL
-1856 DLAKIMDKNGSDAK
+1856 DLLSLAKQMNTAGSSAK
-1870 SIKHTTGWELGV
+1870 DIKQITGWEIGA
-1882 DDNWKYE
+1882 DNNWKYE
-1889 TEDVKRFDWY
+1889 TEDVKRFDWN

-1909 DYKRYMELVYKDNEH
+1909 DFKRYMELVNKDNEH

-1936 EEEYDRLQEKYGG
+1936 VEEYDRLAEEYGG
-1949 FDGKRDNNTSL
+1949 LDGKLDNHTML
-1960 EAYIDAPDVFKA
+1960 DAYIDAPDVFEA
-1972 YPELREIKVKFQAME
+1972 YPELRNVKVEFEALKG
-1987 SNEMACF
+1987 NEKACF
-1994 TPSHSYLDHLLDV
+1994 TSAHNYLDRLFDV
-2007 DNSLKFGGTIT
+2007 DESLKFGGTIT

-2030 KEIRGIIGHE
+2030 KDIRGIIGHE

-2050 FAMGG
+2050 FARGG
-2055 DPNTIHQDIQQEVN
+2055 APQTIRKEIQENVACHQAE
-2069 NHREDKDFIVSNLKQ
+2069 KDFIVSNLKQ
-2084 WAVLTDMANNL
+2084 WAVLTDMANRL
-2095 ESSTEELQRD
+2095 EASRKELQRD
-2105 GKVWQDI
+2105 GKVWQEI
-2112 GRRHYWDAMNEIDTH
+2112 GRRHYWDAMNEIDTNP
-2127 VNEKYNLKNE
+2127 NEKYKLENE
-2137 YEKVFGKDFNDLE
+2137 YEKVFGKDFDDLE
-2150 VAKSGYHVHEAAEEL
+2150 VAKSGYHVKEAAIEL
-2165 RRQAQACKD
+2165 RRQAQVCKD
-2174 KLTSADYFTLN
+2174 GLTTSDKITLK
-2185 QLNIMEESLE
+2185 QMTIMEESL
-2195 KNNANQTYWKLA
+2195 KNNSDNQIYWKLA

-2220 MSPFQRRDTL
+2220 MSPLQRRNTL
-2230 ASETEDVPRKEQ
+2230 ASETEDVDRKEQ
-2242 IVIKENPQRNY
+2242 IVIKDSPQKSY
-2253 VALSPPSTGRWNT
+2253 VTLSSPSTGRWHT
-2266 SDNEQR
+2266 ADNEQR

-2281 ISKAIRSN
+2281 ISKAIKCN

-2302 LDGQPFGVEDSYI
+2302 LNGQPFDIGDSYI
-2315 LSLHCNKKGYNN
+2315 LSLHCNKNGYNT
-2327 PIFATEQEVRML
+2327 PIFATEQEVRQL
-2339 NVKVWDK
+2339 NIGVWEK
-2346 TEPFSLITNGEVKK
+2346 TMPFSLIKNGEVKK

-2367 SSFPERFEIIKQVE
+2367 SSFPQRFEIIKQIE
-2381 QREAMKKVKANSLS
+2381 DRETMKKAKANALS
-2395 VFPVNKYPELG
+2395 VFSTEKYPELD
-2406 MNTVKEDVQLD
+2406 MTVKKDVQLD
-2417 SNERRDLA
+2417 YNERRDLA

-2448 VRCVA
+2448 VRSIA

-2464 HSEKVPGSNG
+2464 YSEKVPGSNS

-2487 EILDKASASASKVST
+2487 EILDKASVSVAKVST
-2502 FVEEN
+2502 FIEEN

-2522 TPIDLDVDGNG
+2522 TPIDMDVDGNG
-2533 VVESQ
+2533 IVESQ
-2538 ENLVADKKQGVEESS
+2538 ENLAADKKQGEDEPASQ
-2553 STSQDTSHRHRVKM
+2553 SQDTSHKHKGRVV

>member
-1 MSNENT
+1 MANDNMN
-7 SVVEKFRSG
+7 VVDRIRSG
-16 WERFFKKEANPVK
+16 WGRFFSRENGRATETKY
-29 EEIFIPK
+29 IPQS
-36 TRFFLPSD
+36 RFFFPS
-44 IAELD
+44 EL
-49 KKEKLNTLEKWVL
+49 EELEKKDELNPIEKRALEYGKIVAKQ
-62 DYSKEAAGQDH
+62 SN
-73 RPHIEYE
+73 RSNIEYV
-80 PVLFDGKTLIAWVDR
+80 PVLFDGTTLVAWVDG
-95 EESPLSDSRSKMM
+95 EESPLADFRAKMM
-108 NDEFKREGYQL
+108 NDELKREGYQL
-119 SKDLEH
+119 SKELEQ
-125 SILEEQ
+125 SILKEQ
-131 GKALTGKLFIQDGDE
+131 GKALVDKLFIRKGEE

-154 GGDEHCLSF
+154 GDNEPSLSF
-163 TSYNIDTMEYIDI
+163 TSYNIETMESVNI
-176 PLDVRQFQEMLGCEE
+176 PYDVRLFQEMLGREE
-191 MKEAES
+191 MKEAET
-197 YNVLDFENK
+197 YNVLDFDKK
-206 LQTLRESQNLLQE
+206 LQTLRESQNLLQD
-219 TVKLI
+219 TVKFI
-224 EESKIHKGKLD
+224 EESKIYKGKLD

-247 YSSHSWSYSAGEIRF
+247 YSSHSWSYGARNIEF
-262 NGYFEDDGDAI
+262 YGYFEDDGDAI
-273 RTKVINTESAYHYR
+273 QTKVINTKSAYHYR

-293 SDAVQREKLLKDI
+293 SDAVQREKVLNDV
-306 NAMNYAL
+306 NAMRQVL
-313 DKDSYKGDLPISH
+313 GKEPIQGEH
-326 LQIQKDVLFKELL
+326 QITYLTTQKNNLLKELL
-339 EAMGNKVQTAQEVT
+339 EAMDATSLSAQGPSNT
-353 GSELEHRQNEAAF
+353 ELEHRQDEAAF

-379 NEVSIHSLQ
+379 YDKSEKVL
-388 EYEKEMGLPEN
+388 EDYEKSNGIHDNDISNMSK
-399 HIVRL
+399 RM
-404 AEKLNS
+404 NS
-410 VAKYIDTLED
+410 VAKYIDTLKD
-420 TRIPMSGDFLEHLPK
+420 TRIPMSGDFQEHLPK
-435 YHHLD
+435 YHHLR
-440 ELFRKFESS
+440 ELYSKFESS
-449 EEELYEKK
+449 EEELHGYSRS
-457 YLAVGPE
+457 VGAE
-464 PEIYE
+464 EGEYE

-488 ILDHYENLMNLNG
+488 ILDYYENLMNLNG
-501 ETIHQN
+501 ETIHEN
-507 VQGFETYSRK
+507 VQGLEYYGKRSLKNHILDEITEKFVIGFEGDEITR
-517 ELKEDIQAD
+517 
-526 ILEKL
+526 
-531 IVGTDMAEDI
+531 
-541 KVVNGL
+541 VNDL

-565 VVMEYE
+565 VVVEYE
-571 GEAKE
+571 GSLRE
-576 DAIFN
+576 DDAFN
-581 ILNEDPMYFDG
+581 FLNEDPLIYNG
-592 IKIDVNPIRSEQ
+592 IKVDVNPIRKQE
-604 TGTLEKYMVKS
+604 TGTLQDYMVKS
-615 HNYDRHILKQLGI
+615 RKYDQQILKQLG
-628 ENANKAE
+628 EDNANKAE
-635 ADMAEAYKAEAEK
+635 AEK
-648 ALAEAKNDLS
+648 
-658 DNVSKEYANAL
+658 
-669 NNNPDWRSA
+669 
-678 AKELASQA
+678 
-686 QGETEGSL
+686 
-694 GNDREKINGYIS
+694 
-706 HLLQTVG
+706 
-713 SDYNVEDFTEEKIRF
+713 KIRF
-728 SRVSSDIESLDTE
+728 SRVSTDIESLDTE

-780 GIAPY
+780 GAAPY

-824 VNSLSFIVLDPRN
+824 VNSLSFIALDPRN

-880 GDWVTPSYGYAVDNA
+880 GDWVTPSYSYAVDNA

-952 DAVTYDNEGNI
+952 DAVTYDNDGNI

-971 EALADVRYQR
+971 DALADVRYQR
-981 SGQTNSPAKV
+981 SGQTVSPAKV
-991 EAELRDTLIGKLRSA
+991 EVELRDTLIGKLRSA
-1006 GIDVITDIDEG
+1006 GIDVITDVDEG
-1017 QRVLDTFN
+1017 QRVLDSFN

-1035 GNNSV
+1035 GKSSV

-1058 KEKIMKRLKESGG
+1058 KEKIIKRLKESGG
-1071 SLVGYS
+1071 SLAGYS

-1161 KNANVKEMPE
+1161 KNANVKEMPD

-1238 KVGIEKL
+1238 KAGIEKL

-1258 APRKPSSPSNFVLD
+1258 APRKPSSPSHFVLD

-1278 KDKDGNLILKS
+1278 EDKDGHLILKS

-1318 VQYDASKNIRFFK
+1318 VQYDASRNIRFFK

-1357 PIHEYSHLWATAMQ
+1357 PIHEYSHLWVTAIQ
-1371 KANPK
+1371 KVNPK

-1385 KNTSIWNEVKANYKD
+1385 KNTSIWNEVKASYKD
-1400 LHSDNE
+1400 LHTDNE

-1420 AEKLRKIVSD
+1420 AEKLRKMVSD

-1436 SAIKKASIKRD
+1436 SAIKKATIKRD

-1495 EFTESRDNLYKEY
+1495 EFTESRDDLYQEY

-1520 VKEEASMKL
+1520 VMEEASMKL

-1542 VSREQEPEATIK
+1542 VSHEQEPEATIK

-1588 TWHFTADNGKDYV
+1588 TWHFTAANGKDYV

-1606 PNGRGSKTGSSVPI
+1606 PNGRGGKTGSSVLI
-1620 PNEQVRQELI
+1620 PNDQVRKELI
-1630 QRGFLPKGSKA
+1630 QRGFLPDGSKA
-1641 KNITALAYRPG
+1641 KYITALAYRPG

-1673 GNVHRANQV
+1673 GNVHRSNQV
-1682 VFECEFSANKD
+1682 VFECEFSANRD
-1693 YTKTARSQAKAFNN
+1693 YTETARSQTKAYNG
-1707 EGKFVSRN
+1707 EGKFVARN

-1787 AISTKVKPVL
+1787 TISSKVKPVL

-1802 DETGKVVPLSRRFE
+1802 DETGKMIPLSRRFE
-1816 DNRIKIEE
+1816 DSRTTINE
-1824 PRKLFIGSL
+1824 PRRMFIGTI
-1833 GAGNMDKADEKVIG
+1833 GAANVDTASKSVN
-1847 DLSYRLGML
+1847 LSSRL
-1856 DLAKIMDKNGSDAK
+1856 DLLSLAKQMNTTGSSAK
-1870 SIKHTTGWELGV
+1870 DIKQITGWEIGA
-1882 DDNWKYE
+1882 DNNWKYE
-1889 TEDVKRFDWY
+1889 TEDVKRFDWN

-1909 DYKRYMELVYKDNEH
+1909 DFKRYMELVNKDNEH

-1936 EEEYDRLQEKYGG
+1936 VEEYDRLAEEYGG
-1949 FDGKRDNNTSL
+1949 LDGKLDNHTML
-1960 EAYIDAPDVFKA
+1960 DAYIDAPDVFEA
-1972 YPELREIKVKFQAME
+1972 YPELRNVKVEFEALKG
-1987 SNEMACF
+1987 NEKACF
-1994 TPSHSYLDHLLDV
+1994 TSAHNYLDRLFDV
-2007 DNSLKFGGTIT
+2007 DESLKFGGTIT

-2030 KEIRGIIGHE
+2030 KDIRGIIGHE

-2050 FAMGG
+2050 FARGG
-2055 DPNTIHQDIQQEVN
+2055 APQTIRKEIQENVACHQAE
-2069 NHREDKDFIVSNLKQ
+2069 KDFIVSNLKQ
-2084 WAVLTDMANNL
+2084 WAVLTDMANRL
-2095 ESSTEELQRD
+2095 EASRKELQRD
-2105 GKVWQDI
+2105 GKVWQEI
-2112 GRRHYWDAMNEIDTH
+2112 GRRHYWDAMNEIDTNP
-2127 VNEKYNLKNE
+2127 NEKYKLENE
-2137 YEKVFGKDFNDLE
+2137 YEKVFGKDFDDLE
-2150 VAKSGYHVHEAAEEL
+2150 VAKSGYHVKEAAIEL
-2165 RRQAQACKD
+2165 RRQAQVCKD
-2174 KLTSADYFTLN
+2174 GLTTSDKITLK
-2185 QLNIMEESLE
+2185 QMTIMEESL
-2195 KNNANQTYWKLA
+2195 KNNSDNQIYWKLA

-2220 MSPFQRRDTL
+2220 MSPLQRRNTL
-2230 ASETEDVPRKEQ
+2230 ASETEDVDRKEQ
-2242 IVIKENPQRNY
+2242 IVIKDSPQKSY
-2253 VALSPPSTGRWNT
+2253 VTLSSPSTGRWHT
-2266 SDNEQR
+2266 ADNEQR

-2281 ISKAIRSN
+2281 ISKAIKCN

-2302 LDGQPFGVEDSYI
+2302 LNGQPFDIGDSYI
-2315 LSLHCNKKGYNN
+2315 LSLHCNKNGYNT
-2327 PIFATEQEVRML
+2327 PIFATEQEVRQL
-2339 NVKVWDK
+2339 NIGVWEK
-2346 TEPFSLITNGEVKK
+2346 TMPFSLIKNGEVKK

-2367 SSFPERFEIIKQVE
+2367 SSFPQRFEIIKQIE
-2381 QREAMKKVKANSLS
+2381 DRETMKKAKANALS
-2395 VFPVNKYPELG
+2395 VFPTWKYPELD
-2406 MNTVKEDVQLD
+2406 MTVKKEVQLD
-2417 SNERRDLA
+2417 YNERRDLA

-2464 HSEKVPGSNG
+2464 YSEKVPGSNG

-2487 EILDKASASASKVST
+2487 EILDKASASVAKVCT

-2522 TPIDLDVDGNG
+2522 TPIDMDVDGNG
-2533 VVESQ
+2533 IVESQ
-2538 ENLVADKKQGVEESS
+2538 ENLAADKKQGEDEPGSQ
-2553 STSQDTSHRHRVKM
+2553 SQDTSHKHKGRVV

>member
-1 MSNENT
+1 MANDNMN
-7 SVVEKFRSG
+7 VVDRIRSG
-16 WERFFKKEANPVK
+16 WGRFFSRENGRATETKYIPKSRFFSPSDLKELEKKEGLNPMEK
-29 EEIFIPK
+29 RALEYGK
-36 TRFFLPSD
+36 
-44 IAELD
+44 IAAMQS
-49 KKEKLNTLEKWVL
+49 NR
-62 DYSKEAAGQDH
+62 SN
-73 RPHIEYE
+73 IEYV
-80 PVLFDGKTLIAWVDR
+80 PVLFDGTTLIAWNDG
-95 EESPLSDSRSKMM
+95 EKSPLADFRAKMM
-108 NDEFKREGYQL
+108 NDELKREGYQL
-119 SKDLEH
+119 SKELEQ

-131 GKALTGKLFIQDGDE
+131 GKALVDKLFIREGEE

-154 GGDEHCLSF
+154 GDKEPSLSF
-163 TSYNIDTMEYIDI
+163 TSYNIDTMESVNI
-176 PLDVRQFQEMLGCEE
+176 PYDVRLFQEMLGREE
-191 MKEAES
+191 MKEAET
-197 YNVLDFENK
+197 YNILDFDKK
-206 LQTLRESQNLLQE
+206 LQTLRESQNLLQD
-219 TVKLI
+219 TVKFI
-224 EESKIHKGKLD
+224 EESKIYKGKLD

-247 YSSHSWSYSAGEIRF
+247 YSSHSWSYGAGNIEF
-262 NGYFEDDGDAI
+262 YGYFEDDGDAI
-273 RTKVINTESAYHYR
+273 QTKVIDSKSAYHYR

-293 SDAVQREKLLKDI
+293 SDAVQREKVRNDV
-306 NAMNYAL
+306 NAMKQAL
-313 DKDSYKGDLPISH
+313 GKEPIQGDHQIAYLIS
-326 LQIQKDVLFKELL
+326 QKDNLLKELL
-339 EAMGNKVQTAQEVT
+339 EAMDTTSSKAQGLSNT
-353 GSELEHRQNEAAF
+353 ELEHRKDEAAF

-379 NEVSIHSLQ
+379 YDKSEKVL
-388 EYEKEMGLPEN
+388 EDYEKSNDIHDSDISNMAK
-399 HIVRL
+399 RM
-404 AEKLNS
+404 NS
-410 VAKYIDTLED
+410 VAKYIDTLKD
-420 TRIPMSGDFLEHLPK
+420 TRIPMSGDFQEHLPN
-435 YHHLD
+435 YHHLR
-440 ELFRKFESS
+440 ELYSKFESS
-449 EEELYEKK
+449 EEELHGYSHS
-457 YLAVGPE
+457 VGAGE
-464 PEIYE
+464 GEYE

-478 SDAFNKELTD
+478 SDTFKKELTN
-488 ILDHYENLMNLNG
+488 ILDYYENLMNLNG
-501 ETIHQN
+501 ETIHKN
-507 VQGFETYSRK
+507 VQGLEYYDKRSLK
-517 ELKEDIQAD
+517 NYILKEVT
-526 ILEKL
+526 EKFV
-531 IVGTDMAEDI
+531 IGFEGDEITR
-541 KVVNGL
+541 VNDL

-565 VVMEYE
+565 VVVEYE
-571 GEAKE
+571 GSLRE
-576 DAIFN
+576 DDAFN
-581 ILNEDPMYFDG
+581 FLNEDPLIYDG
-592 IKIDVNPIRSEQ
+592 IKVDVNPIRKQE
-604 TGTLEKYMVKS
+604 TGTLENYMVKS
-615 HNYDRHILKQLGI
+615 RKYDQQILKQLGVD
-628 ENANKAE
+628 NANKAE
-635 ADMAEAYKAEAEK
+635 TEK
-648 ALAEAKNDLS
+648 
-658 DNVSKEYANAL
+658 
-669 NNNPDWRSA
+669 
-678 AKELASQA
+678 
-686 QGETEGSL
+686 
-694 GNDREKINGYIS
+694 
-706 HLLQTVG
+706 
-713 SDYNVEDFTEEKIRF
+713 KIRF
-728 SRVSSDIESLDTE
+728 SRVSTDIESLDTE

-771 SYQGTSAFN
+771 YYQGTSAFN
-780 GIAPY
+780 GAAPY

-792 PEERKKAW
+792 PEERKQAW

-824 VNSLSFIVLDPRN
+824 VNSLSFIALDPRN

-880 GDWVTPSYGYAVDNA
+880 GDWVTPSYSYAVDNA

-952 DAVTYDNEGNI
+952 DAVTYDNDGNI

-971 EALADVRYQR
+971 DALADVRYQR
-981 SGQTNSPAKV
+981 SGQTVSPAKM

-1006 GIDVITDIDEG
+1006 GIDVITDVDEG
-1017 QRVLDTFN
+1017 QRVLDSFN
-1025 KDARHQAVYH
+1025 KDARHQAVYN
-1035 GNNSV
+1035 GNDSV

-1058 KEKIMKRLKESGG
+1058 KEKIIKRLKELGG
-1071 SLVGYS
+1071 SLAGYS

-1161 KNANVKEMPE
+1161 KNANVKEMPD

-1238 KVGIEKL
+1238 KAGIEKL

-1258 APRKPSSPSNFVLD
+1258 APRKPSSPSPFVLD

-1278 KDKDGNLILKS
+1278 EDKDGHLILKS

-1318 VQYDASKNIRFFK
+1318 VQYDASRNIRFFK

-1357 PIHEYSHLWATAMQ
+1357 PIHEYSHLWATAIQ
-1371 KANPK
+1371 KGNPK

-1385 KNTSIWNEVKANYKD
+1385 KNTSIWNEVKASYKD
-1400 LHSDNE
+1400 LHTDNE

-1420 AEKLRKIVSD
+1420 AEKLRKMVSD

-1436 SAIKKASIKRD
+1436 SAIKKATIKRD

-1495 EFTESRDNLYKEY
+1495 EFTENRDNLYQEY

-1520 VKEEASMKL
+1520 VMEEASMKL

-1542 VSREQEPEATIK
+1542 VSHEQEPEATIK

-1561 DKDGDPSALFVS
+1561 DKDGDASALFVS

-1588 TWHFTADNGKDYV
+1588 TWHFTAANGKDYV

-1606 PNGRGSKTGSSVPI
+1606 PNGRGSKTGSSVLI

-1630 QRGFLPKGSKA
+1630 QRGFLPEGSKA
-1641 KNITALAYRPG
+1641 KYITALAYRPG

-1673 GNVHRANQV
+1673 GNIHRSNQV
-1682 VFECEFSANKD
+1682 VFECEFSANRD
-1693 YTKTARSQAKAFNN
+1693 YTETARSQTKAYNG
-1707 EGKFVSRN
+1707 EGKFVARN

-1787 AISTKVKPVL
+1787 TISSKVKPVL
-1797 APVMY
+1797 SPVMH
-1802 DETGKVVPLSRRFE
+1802 DETGKMIPLSRRFE
-1816 DNRIKIEE
+1816 DSRTAINV
-1824 PRKLFIGSL
+1824 PRRMFIGTI
-1833 GAGNMDKADEKVIG
+1833 GAANVDTASKSVN
-1847 DLSYRLGML
+1847 LSSRL
-1856 DLAKIMDKNGSDAK
+1856 DLLSLAKQMNTAGSSAK
-1870 SIKHTTGWELGV
+1870 DIKQITGWEVGA
-1882 DDNWKYE
+1882 DNNWKYE
-1889 TEDVKRFDWY
+1889 TEDVKRFDWN

-1924 IFCEGE
+1924 VFCEGE

-1936 EEEYDRLQEKYGG
+1936 VEEYDRLAEEYGG
-1949 FDGKRDNNTSL
+1949 LDGKLDNHTTL
-1960 EAYIDAPDVFKA
+1960 DAYIDAPAVFEA
-1972 YPELREIKVKFQAME
+1972 YPELRNVKVEFKALKG
-1987 SNEMACF
+1987 NEKASF
-1994 TPSHSYLDHLLDV
+1994 TSDHNYLDRLLDV
-2007 DNSLKFGGTIT
+2007 DDKVKFGGTIT
-2018 INTNKLNRFQDE
+2018 INTNKLSRFQDE
-2030 KEIRGIIGHE
+2030 KDIRGIIGHE

-2050 FAMGG
+2050 FARGG
-2055 DPNTIHQDIQQEVN
+2055 APQTIRKEIQENVACHQAE
-2069 NHREDKDFIVSNLKQ
+2069 KDFIVRNLKQ
-2084 WAVLTDMANNL
+2084 WAVLTDMANRL
-2095 ESSTEELQRD
+2095 EASTEELQRD
-2105 GKVWQDI
+2105 GKVWQEI
-2112 GRRHYWDAMNEIDTH
+2112 GRRHYWDAMNEIDTNP
-2127 VNEKYNLKNE
+2127 NEKYELENE
-2137 YEKVFGKDFNDLE
+2137 YEKEFGMDFDDLE
-2150 VAKSGYHVHEAAEEL
+2150 VAKSGYHVKEAAIEL
-2165 RRQAQACKD
+2165 RRQAQVCKD
-2174 KLTSADYFTLN
+2174 KLTTFDKITLK
-2185 QLNIMEESLE
+2185 QMTIMEESL
-2195 KNNANQTYWKLA
+2195 KNNSDNQIYWKLA

-2220 MSPFQRRDTL
+2220 MSPFQRRNTL
-2230 ASETEDVPRKEQ
+2230 ASETEDVDRKEQ
-2242 IVIKENPQRNY
+2242 IVIKDSPQKSY
-2253 VALSPPSTGRWNT
+2253 VTLSSPSTGRWHT
-2266 SDNEQR
+2266 ADNEQR

-2281 ISKAIRSN
+2281 ISKAIKCN

-2302 LDGQPFGVEDSYI
+2302 LNGQPFDIGDSYI
-2315 LSLHCNKKGYNN
+2315 LSLHCNKNGYNT
-2327 PIFATEQEVRML
+2327 PIFATEQEVRQL
-2339 NVKVWDK
+2339 NIGVWEK
-2346 TEPFSLITNGEVKK
+2346 TMPFSLIKNGEVKK

-2367 SSFPERFEIIKQVE
+2367 SSFPQRFEIIKQIE
-2381 QREAMKKVKANSLS
+2381 DRETMKKAKANALS
-2395 VFPVNKYPELG
+2395 VFSTEKYPELD
-2406 MNTVKEDVQLD
+2406 MTVKKDVQLD
-2417 SNERRDLA
+2417 YNERRDLA

-2448 VRCVA
+2448 VRSIA

-2464 HSEKVPGSNG
+2464 YSEKVPGSNS
-2474 LIARLERDPAFSK
+2474 LIARLERDPAFCK
-2487 EILDKASASASKVST
+2487 EILDKASASVAKVST
-2502 FVEEN
+2502 FIEEN

-2522 TPIDLDVDGNG
+2522 TPIDMDVDGNG
-2533 VVESQ
+2533 IVESQ
-2538 ENLVADKKQGVEESS
+2538 ENFAADKKQGEDEPASQ
-2553 STSQDTSHRHRVKM
+2553 SQDTSHKHKGRVV

>member
-7 SVVEKFRSG
+7 SVVDKFRSG
-16 WERFFKKEANPVK
+16 WERFFKKGANPVK
-29 EEIFIPK
+29 AEIFIPQ

-62 DYSKEAAGQDH
+62 DYSKEAAVQDP
-73 RPHIEYE
+73 RPHIEYK
-80 PVLFDGKTLIAWVDR
+80 PVLFDGTTLIAWVDG
-95 EESPLSDSRSKMM
+95 EESPLADFRAKMM
-108 NDEFKREGYQL
+108 NDELKREGYQL

-176 PLDVRQFQEMLGCEE
+176 PLDVRQFQEMLGREE

-247 YSSHSWSYSAGEIRF
+247 YSSHSWSYGAGNIKF
-262 NGYFEDDGDAI
+262 YGYFEEDGDAI
-273 RTKVINTESAYHYR
+273 QTKVINPETAYHYR

-313 DKDSYKGDLPISH
+313 DKGSYKGDLPISH
-326 LQIQKDVLFKELL
+326 LQLQKDVLLKELL

-379 NEVSIHSLQ
+379 
-388 EYEKEMGLPEN
+388 YEKS
-399 HIVRL
+399 
-404 AEKLNS
+404 EKVLEDYEKSHGFHDSDIRDMSKRMNS
-410 VAKYIDTLED
+410 VAKYIDTLKD
-420 TRIPMSGDFLEHLPK
+420 TRIPWSGDFLEHLPE
-435 YHHLD
+435 YRHLD
-440 ELFRKFESS
+440 ELFCKYESAD
-449 EEELYEKK
+449 EELYEKK

-464 PEIYE
+464 PEYYE
-469 RLKVNYKNA
+469 QLKIKFKNA
-478 SDAFNKELTD
+478 SDAFYKELTD

-501 ETIHQN
+501 ETIHKSI
-507 VQGFETYSRK
+507 QGFETYDRK
-517 ELKEDIQAD
+517 ELKELIQAD
-526 ILEKL
+526 IMEKL

-592 IKIDVNPIRSEQ
+592 IKIDVNPIRSVQ
-604 TGTLEKYMVKS
+604 TGTLEEYMVKS
-615 HNYDRHILKQLGI
+615 HNYDRDILKQLGI

-635 ADMAEAYKAEAEK
+635 KEMAEAYKVEAGK
-648 ALAEAKNDLS
+648 VLAEAKNDLS
-658 DNVSKEYANAL
+658 DNASKEYANAL

-678 AKELASQA
+678 AKELASHV
-686 QGETEGSL
+686 QGEAEGSL

-824 VNSLSFIVLDPRN
+824 VNSLSFIALDPRN

-872 VKEGSFRN
+872 VREGSFRN

-952 DAVTYDNEGNI
+952 DAVTYDNDGNI

-971 EALADVRYQR
+971 DALADVRYQR
-981 SGQTNSPAKV
+981 SGQANSPAKMEV
-991 EAELRDTLIGKLRSA
+991 ELRDTLIGKLRSA
-1006 GIDVITDIDEG
+1006 GIDVITDVDEG
-1017 QRVLDTFN
+1017 QRVLDSFN
-1025 KDARHQAVYH
+1025 KDVRHQAVYH
-1035 GNNSV
+1035 GSGAEFKKFDFNHM
-1040 KTGYNPRN
+1040 
-1048 YITPVRGEWT
+1048 GEGAGSQAFGWGAYVT
-1058 KEKIMKRLKESGG
+1058 SSEKIGMDYAKINRKKPTYIYNGKEMSEDDLQKENLHKIGSQNANMLMDFMLNLKTYGVSEAKSMLRKGDYGYFKNLLKGTSGDIKTYYEG
-1071 SLVGYS
+1071 RVK
-1077 RAAELISEF
+1077 AAEVLLAPHNIRIKKQKVNLYEVDIPDDNCNNYLDWKGKNNNISQQLLDNLTKVLEQKGWKRK
-1086 DSPKELS
+1086 DL
-1093 EHMFYHGTYYGRG
+1093 
-1106 RLKPSMIM
+1106 PSMI
-1114 SDREVER
+1114 
-1121 IGGGGYGDKY
+1121 
-1131 WGISVSK
+1131 
-1138 SKEIAS
+1138 
-1144 RFSGIHE
+1144 RFTDTYDNI
-1151 GVFIYPIVLA
+1151 
-1161 KNANVKEMPE
+1161 
-1171 LNDAADLD
+1171 
-1179 DCIIDLWKE
+1179 
-1188 GIDAVWIGDKNRGE
+1188 
-1202 QELCVINPKA
+1202 VINPNATGADLYEEIK
-1212 IVNID
+1212 
-1217 SSDYY
+1217 S
-1222 KAFMLGSEKN
+1222 AFKS
-1232 PLRIID
+1232 
-1238 KVGIEKL
+1238 
-1245 YADAKTFVKQKQV
+1245 
-1258 APRKPSSPSNFVLD
+1258 
-1272 ESGRFA
+1272 
-1278 KDKDGNLILKS
+1278 S
-1289 KEKYQEERKVYEQKI
+1289 KE
-1304 SDYESSQELADWKQ
+1304 
-1318 VQYDASKNIRFFK
+1318 ASKLLSMAGFTGIKYPAGTIMGGAEEGDTNYVIFKEEDMKIKDHIRFFK
-1331 DKEGTSY
+1331 DNEGTSY
-1338 GFTVND
+1338 GFTVNG

-1485 NEVNPAKKLK
+1485 NEVNPVKKLK
-1495 EFTESRDNLYKEY
+1495 EFTESRDNLYQEY

-1520 VKEEASMKL
+1520 VQEEASMKL

-1588 TWHFTADNGKDYV
+1588 TWHFTAANGKDYV

-1630 QRGFLPKGSKA
+1630 QRGFLPEGSKA

-1693 YTKTARSQAKAFNN
+1693 YTETARSQAKAFNN

-1833 GAGNMDKADEKVIG
+1833 GAGNMDRADEKVIG

-2018 INTNKLNRFQDE
+2018 INTNKLSRFQDE

-2112 GRRHYWDAMNEIDTH
+2112 GRRHYWDAMNEIDTY

-2137 YEKVFGKDFNDLE
+2137 YVKVFGKDFNDLE

-2165 RRQAQACKD
+2165 HRQAQACKD

-2242 IVIKENPQRNY
+2242 IVIKESPQRNY
-2253 VALSPPSTGRWNT
+2253 VALSPPPTGRWNT
-2266 SDNEQR
+2266 PVNEQR

-2281 ISKAIRSN
+2281 ISKAIKSN

-2339 NVKVWDK
+2339 NIKVWDK

-2360 LYNIEDL
+2360 MYNIEDL

-2553 STSQDTSHRHRVKM
+2553 STSQETSHRHRIKM

>member
-1 MSNENT
+1 MANDNMN
-7 SVVEKFRSG
+7 VVDRIRSG
-16 WERFFKKEANPVK
+16 WGRFFSRENGRATETKY
-29 EEIFIPK
+29 IPQS
-36 TRFFLPSD
+36 RFFSPS
-44 IAELD
+44 EL
-49 KKEKLNTLEKWVL
+49 EELEKKDEL
-62 DYSKEAAGQDH
+62 NPIEKRALEYGKIAAKQSN
-73 RPHIEYE
+73 RSNIEYV
-80 PVLFDGKTLIAWVDR
+80 PVLFDGTTLVAWVDG
-95 EESPLSDSRSKMM
+95 EESPLADFRAKMM
-108 NDEFKREGYQL
+108 NDELKREGYQL
-119 SKDLEH
+119 SKELEQ

-131 GKALTGKLFIQDGDE
+131 GKALVDKLFIREGEE

-154 GGDEHCLSF
+154 GDKEPSLSF
-163 TSYNIDTMEYIDI
+163 TSYNIDTMESVNI
-176 PLDVRQFQEMLGCEE
+176 PYDVRLFQEMLGREE
-191 MKEAES
+191 MKEAET
-197 YNVLDFENK
+197 YNILDFDKK
-206 LQTLRESQNLLQE
+206 LQTLRESQNLLQD
-219 TVKLI
+219 TVKFI
-224 EESKIHKGKLD
+224 EESKIYKGKLD

-247 YSSHSWSYSAGEIRF
+247 YSSHSWSYGAGNIEF
-262 NGYFEDDGDAI
+262 YGYFEDDGDAI
-273 RTKVINTESAYHYR
+273 QTKVIDSKSAYHYR

-293 SDAVQREKLLKDI
+293 SDAVQREKVRNDV
-306 NAMNYAL
+306 NAMKQAL
-313 DKDSYKGDLPISH
+313 GKEPIQGDHQIAYLIS
-326 LQIQKDVLFKELL
+326 QKDNLLKELL
-339 EAMGNKVQTAQEVT
+339 EAMDTTSSKAQGLSNT
-353 GSELEHRQNEAAF
+353 ELEHRQDEAAF

-379 NEVSIHSLQ
+379 YDKSEKVL
-388 EYEKEMGLPEN
+388 EDYEKSNGIHDNDISNMAK
-399 HIVRL
+399 RM
-404 AEKLNS
+404 NS
-410 VAKYIDTLED
+410 VSKYIDTLKD
-420 TRIPMSGDFLEHLPK
+420 TRIPMSGDFQEHLPK
-435 YHHLD
+435 YHHLR
-440 ELFRKFESS
+440 ELYSKFESS
-449 EEELYEKK
+449 EEELHGYSRS
-457 YLAVGPE
+457 VGAE
-464 PEIYE
+464 EGEYE

-488 ILDHYENLMNLNG
+488 ILDYYENLMNLNG
-501 ETIHQN
+501 ETIHEN
-507 VQGFETYSRK
+507 VQGLEYYGKRSLKNHILDEITEKFVIGFEGDEITR
-517 ELKEDIQAD
+517 
-526 ILEKL
+526 
-531 IVGTDMAEDI
+531 
-541 KVVNGL
+541 VNDL

-565 VVMEYE
+565 VVVEYE
-571 GEAKE
+571 GSLRE
-576 DAIFN
+576 DDAFN
-581 ILNEDPMYFDG
+581 FLNEDPLIYNG
-592 IKIDVNPIRSEQ
+592 IKVDVNPIRKQE
-604 TGTLEKYMVKS
+604 TGTLQDYMVKS
-615 HNYDRHILKQLGI
+615 RKYDQQILKQLG
-628 ENANKAE
+628 EDNANKAE
-635 ADMAEAYKAEAEK
+635 AEK
-648 ALAEAKNDLS
+648 
-658 DNVSKEYANAL
+658 
-669 NNNPDWRSA
+669 
-678 AKELASQA
+678 
-686 QGETEGSL
+686 
-694 GNDREKINGYIS
+694 
-706 HLLQTVG
+706 
-713 SDYNVEDFTEEKIRF
+713 KIRF
-728 SRVSSDIESLDTE
+728 SRVSTDIESLDTE

-780 GIAPY
+780 GAAPY

-824 VNSLSFIVLDPRN
+824 VNSLSFIALDPRN

-880 GDWVTPSYGYAVDNA
+880 GDWVTPSYSYAVDNA

-952 DAVTYDNEGNI
+952 DAVTYDNDGNI

-971 EALADVRYQR
+971 DALADVRYQR
-981 SGQTNSPAKV
+981 SGQTVSPAKV
-991 EAELRDTLIGKLRSA
+991 EVELRDTLIGKLRSA
-1006 GIDVITDIDEG
+1006 GIDVITDVDEG
-1017 QRVLDTFN
+1017 QRVLDSFN

-1035 GNNSV
+1035 GKSSV

-1058 KEKIMKRLKESGG
+1058 KEKIIKRLKESGG
-1071 SLVGYS
+1071 SLAGYS

-1161 KNANVKEMPE
+1161 KNANVKEMPD

-1238 KVGIEKL
+1238 KAGIEKL

-1278 KDKDGNLILKS
+1278 KDKDGHLILKS
-1289 KEKYQEERKVYEQKI
+1289 REKYQEERKVYEQKI
-1304 SDYESSQELADWKQ
+1304 RDYESSQELADWKQ
-1318 VQYDASKNIRFFK
+1318 VQYDASRNIRFFK

-1357 PIHEYSHLWATAMQ
+1357 PIHEYSHLWATAIQ

-1385 KNTSIWNEVKANYKD
+1385 KNTSIWNEVKASYKD
-1400 LHSDNE
+1400 LHTDNE

-1420 AEKLRKIVSD
+1420 AEKLRKMVSD

-1436 SAIKKASIKRD
+1436 SAIKKATIKRD

-1495 EFTESRDNLYKEY
+1495 EFTESRDDLYKEY

-1520 VKEEASMKL
+1520 VMEEASMKL

-1542 VSREQEPEATIK
+1542 VSHEQEPEATIK

-1588 TWHFTADNGKDYV
+1588 TWHFTAANGKDYV

-1606 PNGRGSKTGSSVPI
+1606 PNGRGGKTGSSVLI
-1620 PNEQVRQELI
+1620 PNEQVRKELI
-1630 QRGFLPKGSKA
+1630 QRGFLPDGSKA
-1641 KNITALAYRPG
+1641 KYITALAYRPG

-1673 GNVHRANQV
+1673 GNVHRSNQV
-1682 VFECEFSANKD
+1682 VFECELSANKD
-1693 YTKTARSQAKAFNN
+1693 YTETARSQAKAYNSD
-1707 EGKFVSRN
+1707 GKFVVRN

-1787 AISTKVKPVL
+1787 TISSKVKPVL
-1797 APVMY
+1797 SPVMH
-1802 DETGKVVPLSRRFE
+1802 DETGKMIPLSRRFE
-1816 DNRIKIEE
+1816 DSRTAINV
-1824 PRKLFIGSL
+1824 PRRMFIGTI
-1833 GAGNMDKADEKVIG
+1833 GAANVDTASKSVN
-1847 DLSYRLGML
+1847 LSSRL
-1856 DLAKIMDKNGSDAK
+1856 DLLSLAKQMNTAGSSAK
-1870 SIKHTTGWELGV
+1870 DIKQITGWEIGA
-1882 DDNWKYE
+1882 DNNWKYE
-1889 TEDVKRFDWY
+1889 TEDVKRFDWN

-1909 DYKRYMELVYKDNEH
+1909 DFKRYMELVNKDNEH
-1924 IFCEGE
+1924 VFCEGE

-1936 EEEYDRLQEKYGG
+1936 VEEYDRLAEEYGG
-1949 FDGKRDNNTSL
+1949 LDGKLDNHTTL
-1960 EAYIDAPDVFKA
+1960 DAYIDAPDVFEA
-1972 YPELREIKVKFQAME
+1972 YPELRNVKVEFEALKG
-1987 SNEMACF
+1987 NEKACF
-1994 TPSHSYLDHLLDV
+1994 TSAHNYLDRILDV
-2007 DNSLKFGGTIT
+2007 DDSVKFGGTIT

-2030 KEIRGIIGHE
+2030 KDIRGIIGHE

-2050 FAMGG
+2050 FARGG
-2055 DPNTIHQDIQQEVN
+2055 APQTIRKEIQENVACHQAE
-2069 NHREDKDFIVSNLKQ
+2069 KDFIVSNLKQ
-2084 WAVLTDMANNL
+2084 WAVLTDMANRL
-2095 ESSTEELQRD
+2095 EASTEELQRD
-2105 GKVWQDI
+2105 GKVWQEI
-2112 GRRHYWDAMNEIDTH
+2112 GRRHYWDAMNEIDTNP
-2127 VNEKYNLKNE
+2127 NEKYELENE
-2137 YEKVFGKDFNDLE
+2137 YEKVFGKDFDDLE
-2150 VAKSGYHVHEAAEEL
+2150 VAKSGYHVKEAAIEL
-2165 RRQAQACKD
+2165 RRQAQVCKD
-2174 KLTSADYFTLN
+2174 ELTTSDKITLK
-2185 QLNIMEESLE
+2185 QMTIMEESL
-2195 KNNANQTYWKLA
+2195 KNNSDNQIYWKLA

-2220 MSPFQRRDTL
+2220 MTPLQRRNTL
-2230 ASETEDVPRKEQ
+2230 ASETEDVDRKEQ
-2242 IVIKENPQRNY
+2242 IVIKESPQRNY
-2253 VALSPPSTGRWNT
+2253 VTLSSPSTGRWHT
-2266 SDNEQR
+2266 ADNEQR
-2272 EACEGYAEL
+2272 EACEEYAEL
-2281 ISKAIRSN
+2281 ISKAIKCN

-2302 LDGQPFGVEDSYI
+2302 LNGQPFDIGDSYI
-2315 LSLHCNKKGYNN
+2315 LSLHCNKNGHNT
-2327 PIFATEQEVRML
+2327 PVFATEQEVRQL
-2339 NVKVWDK
+2339 NMGVWEK
-2346 TEPFSLITNGEVKK
+2346 AKPFSLIKNGEVKK
-2360 LYNIEDL
+2360 LYNIENL
-2367 SSFPERFEIIKQVE
+2367 SSFPQRLEIIKQIE
-2381 QREAMKKVKANSLS
+2381 DRETMKKAKANALS
-2395 VFPVNKYPELG
+2395 VFPVGKYPELD
-2406 MNTVKEDVQLD
+2406 MTVKEDVQLD
-2417 SNERRDLA
+2417 YNERRDLA
-2425 KNLLDYSRGK
+2425 KNLLDYVRGK
-2435 MPDSYEAKSKETL
+2435 MPDSYEAKSKEAL
-2448 VRCVA
+2448 VRSIA

-2464 HSEKVPGSNG
+2464 YSEKVPGSNG

-2487 EILDKASASASKVST
+2487 EILDKASASAAKVST

-2522 TPIDLDVDGNG
+2522 TPIDMDVDGNG
-2533 VVESQ
+2533 IVESQ
-2538 ENLVADKKQGVEESS
+2538 ENLAADKKQGEDEPASQ
-2553 STSQDTSHRHRVKM
+2553 SQDTSHKHKGRVV

>member
-1 MSNENT
+1 MTNDNMN
-7 SVVEKFRSG
+7 VVDRIRSG
-16 WERFFKKEANPVK
+16 WGRFFSRENGRATETKY
-29 EEIFIPK
+29 IPQS
-36 TRFFLPSD
+36 RFFSPS
-44 IAELD
+44 EL
-49 KKEKLNTLEKWVL
+49 EELEKKDEL
-62 DYSKEAAGQDH
+62 NPIEKRALEYGKIAAKQSN
-73 RPHIEYE
+73 RSNIEYV
-80 PVLFDGKTLIAWVDR
+80 PVLFDGTTLVAWVDG
-95 EESPLSDSRSKMM
+95 EESPLADFRAKMM
-108 NDEFKREGYQL
+108 NDELKREGYQL
-119 SKDLEH
+119 SKELEQ

-131 GKALTGKLFIQDGDE
+131 GKALVDKLFIRKGEE

-154 GGDEHCLSF
+154 GDNEPSLSF
-163 TSYNIDTMEYIDI
+163 TSYNIETMESVNI
-176 PLDVRQFQEMLGCEE
+176 PYDVRLFQEMLGREE
-191 MKEAES
+191 MKEAET
-197 YNVLDFENK
+197 YIVLDFDKK
-206 LQTLRESQNLLQE
+206 LQTLRESQNLLQD
-219 TVKLI
+219 TVKFI
-224 EESKIHKGKLD
+224 EESKIYKGKLD

-247 YSSHSWSYSAGEIRF
+247 YSSHSWSYGAGNIEF
-262 NGYFEDDGDAI
+262 YGYFEDDGDAI
-273 RTKVINTESAYHYR
+273 QTKVINTNSAYHYR
-287 ELLREV
+287 ELLMEV
-293 SDAVQREKLLKDI
+293 SDAVQREKILNDV
-306 NAMNYAL
+306 NAMKLAL
-313 DKDSYKGDLPISH
+313 GKEAIQGDHQIAYLIS
-326 LQIQKDVLFKELL
+326 QKDNLLKELL
-339 EAMGNKVQTAQEVT
+339 EAMDTTSSKAQGPSNT
-353 GSELEHRQNEAAF
+353 ELEHRKDEAAF
-366 LKLNKALNAVTGS
+366 LKLNKALNVVTGS
-379 NEVSIHSLQ
+379 YDKSEKVL
-388 EYEKEMGLPEN
+388 EDYEKSNGIHDNDISNMAK
-399 HIVRL
+399 RM
-404 AEKLNS
+404 NS
-410 VAKYIDTLED
+410 VSKYIDTLKD
-420 TRIPMSGDFLEHLPK
+420 TRIPMSGDFQEHLPN
-435 YHHLD
+435 YHHLR
-440 ELFRKFESS
+440 ELYSKSESS
-449 EEELYEKK
+449 AKDLHGYSRSVDAEEGE
-457 YLAVGPE
+457 
-464 PEIYE
+464 YE

-488 ILDHYENLMNLNG
+488 ILDYYENLMNLNG
-501 ETIHQN
+501 ETIHKE
-507 VQGFETYSRK
+507 VQGLEYYGKRS
-517 ELKEDIQAD
+517 LKNY
-526 ILEKL
+526 ILEEITEKFV
-531 IVGTDMAEDI
+531 IGFEGDEITRVKD
-541 KVVNGL
+541 L

-565 VVMEYE
+565 VVVEYE
-571 GEAKE
+571 GSLRE
-576 DAIFN
+576 DDAFN
-581 ILNEDPMYFDG
+581 FLNEDPLIYDG
-592 IKIDVNPIRSEQ
+592 IKVDVNPIRKQE
-604 TGTLEKYMVKS
+604 TGTLQDYMVKS
-615 HNYDRHILKQLGI
+615 RKYDQQILKQLGVD
-628 ENANKAE
+628 NANKAE
-635 ADMAEAYKAEAEK
+635 TEK
-648 ALAEAKNDLS
+648 
-658 DNVSKEYANAL
+658 
-669 NNNPDWRSA
+669 
-678 AKELASQA
+678 
-686 QGETEGSL
+686 
-694 GNDREKINGYIS
+694 
-706 HLLQTVG
+706 
-713 SDYNVEDFTEEKIRF
+713 KIRF
-728 SRVSSDIESLDTE
+728 SRVSNDIESLDTE

-780 GIAPY
+780 GAAPY

-792 PEERKKAW
+792 PEERKQAW

-824 VNSLSFIVLDPRN
+824 VNNLSFIALDPRN

-952 DAVTYDNEGNI
+952 DAVTYDNDGNI

-971 EALADVRYQR
+971 DALADVRYQR
-981 SGQTNSPAKV
+981 SGQTVSPAKMEV
-991 EAELRDTLIGKLRSA
+991 ELRDTLIGKLRSA
-1006 GIDVITDIDEG
+1006 GIDVITDVDEG

-1058 KEKIMKRLKESGG
+1058 KEKIIKRLKESGG
-1071 SLVGYS
+1071 SLAGYS

-1161 KNANVKEMPE
+1161 KNANVKEMPD

-1238 KVGIEKL
+1238 KAGIEKL
-1245 YADAKTFVKQKQV
+1245 YADAKTFVKQKQL
-1258 APRKPSSPSNFVLD
+1258 APRKPSSPLNFVSD
-1272 ESGRFA
+1272 ESGRLA
-1278 KDKDGNLILKS
+1278 KDKDGHLILKS
-1289 KEKYQEERKVYEQKI
+1289 REKYQEERKVYEQKI

-1318 VQYDASKNIRFFK
+1318 VQYDASRNIRFFK

-1357 PIHEYSHLWATAMQ
+1357 PIHEYSHLWATAIQ

-1385 KNTSIWNEVKANYKD
+1385 KNTSIWNEVKASYKD
-1400 LHSDNE
+1400 LHTDNE

-1420 AEKLRKIVSD
+1420 AEKLRKMVSD

-1436 SAIKKASIKRD
+1436 SAIKKATIKRD

-1495 EFTESRDNLYKEY
+1495 EFTESRDNLYQEY

-1520 VKEEASMKL
+1520 VMEEASMKL
-1529 AENPMPEVTDAYS
+1529 AENPMPEITDAYS
-1542 VSREQEPEATIK
+1542 VSREQEPETTIK

-1561 DKDGDPSALFVS
+1561 DKDGDPSTLFVS

-1588 TWHFTADNGKDYV
+1588 SWHFTAANGKDYV

-1606 PNGRGSKTGSSVPI
+1606 PNGRGSKTGSSVLI

-1630 QRGFLPKGSKA
+1630 QRGFLPEGSKA
-1641 KNITALAYRPG
+1641 KYITALAYRPG

-1673 GNVHRANQV
+1673 GNIHRSNQV
-1682 VFECEFSANKD
+1682 VFECELSANKD
-1693 YTKTARSQAKAFNN
+1693 YTETARYQAKAYNSD
-1707 EGKFVSRN
+1707 GKFVARN
-1715 ADLQYMPKDGY
+1715 ADLQYMPKNGF

-1787 AISTKVKPVL
+1787 TISSKVKPVL

-1802 DETGKVVPLSRRFE
+1802 DETGKMIPLSRRFE
-1816 DNRIKIEE
+1816 DSRTAINV
-1824 PRKLFIGSL
+1824 PRRMFIGTI
-1833 GAGNMDKADEKVIG
+1833 GAANVDTASKSVN
-1847 DLSYRLGML
+1847 LSSRL
-1856 DLAKIMDKNGSDAK
+1856 DLLSLAKQMNTAGSSAK
-1870 SIKHTTGWELGV
+1870 DIKQITGWEIGA
-1882 DDNWKYE
+1882 DNNWKYE
-1889 TEDVKRFDWY
+1889 TEDVKRFDWN

-1909 DYKRYMELVYKDNEH
+1909 DFKRYMELVNKDNEH
-1924 IFCEGE
+1924 VFCEGE

-1936 EEEYDRLQEKYGG
+1936 VEEYDRLAEKYGG
-1949 FDGKRDNNTSL
+1949 LEGKLDNHTTL
-1960 EAYIDAPDVFKA
+1960 DAYIDAPDVFEA
-1972 YPELREIKVKFQAME
+1972 YPELRNVKVEFEALKG
-1987 SNEMACF
+1987 NEKACF
-1994 TPSHSYLDHLLDV
+1994 TSAHNYLDRILDV
-2007 DNSLKFGGTIT
+2007 DDSVKFGGTIT

-2030 KEIRGIIGHE
+2030 KDLRGIIGHE

-2050 FAMGG
+2050 FARGG
-2055 DPNTIHQDIQQEVN
+2055 APQTIRKEIQENVACHQAE
-2069 NHREDKDFIVSNLKQ
+2069 KDFIVSNLKQ
-2084 WAVLTDMANNL
+2084 WAVLTDMANHL
-2095 ESSTEELQRD
+2095 EASTEELQRD
-2105 GKVWQDI
+2105 GKAWQEI
-2112 GRRHYWDAMNEIDTH
+2112 GRRHYWDAMNEIDTNP
-2127 VNEKYNLKNE
+2127 NEKYELENE
-2137 YEKVFGKDFNDLE
+2137 YEKEFGKDFDDLE
-2150 VAKSGYHVHEAAEEL
+2150 VAKSGYHVKEAAIEL
-2165 RRQAQACKD
+2165 RRQAQVCKD
-2174 KLTSADYFTLN
+2174 KLTTFDNITLK
-2185 QLNIMEESLE
+2185 QMNIMEESL
-2195 KNNANQTYWKLA
+2195 KNNSDNQIYWKLA

-2220 MSPFQRRDTL
+2220 MSPFQRRNTL
-2230 ASETEDVPRKEQ
+2230 ASETEDVNRKEQ
-2242 IVIKENPQRNY
+2242 IVIKESPQRNY
-2253 VALSPPSTGRWNT
+2253 ITLSSPPTGRWHT
-2266 SDNEQR
+2266 GVIEQR

-2281 ISKAIRSN
+2281 ISKAIKCN

-2294 DSIGKAYN
+2294 DSVGKAFN
-2302 LDGQPFGVEDSYI
+2302 LNGQPFDIGDSYI
-2315 LSLHCNKKGYNN
+2315 LSLHCNKKGYNT
-2327 PIFATEQEVRML
+2327 PIFASEQEVRML
-2339 NVKVWDK
+2339 NIKVWEK
-2346 TEPFSLITNGEVKK
+2346 TEPFSLIKNGEVKK

-2367 SSFPERFEIIKQVE
+2367 SSFPQRFEIIKQIE
-2381 QREAMKKVKANSLS
+2381 DREAMKKAKANALS
-2395 VFPVNKYPELG
+2395 VFPVGKYPELG
-2406 MNTVKEDVQLD
+2406 INTVKDDVQLD
-2417 SNERRDLA
+2417 YNERRDLA
-2425 KNLLDYSRGK
+2425 KNLLDISRGT

-2464 HSEKVPGSNG
+2464 YSEKVPGSNG

-2487 EILDKASASASKVST
+2487 EILDKASASVAKVST

-2522 TPIDLDVDGNG
+2522 TPIDMDVDGNG
-2533 VVESQ
+2533 IVESQ
-2538 ENLVADKKQGVEESS
+2538 ENLAADKKQGEDEPASQ
-2553 STSQDTSHRHRVKM
+2553 SQDTSHKHKGRVV

>member
-7 SVVEKFRSG
+7 SVVDKFRSG
-16 WERFFKKEANPVK
+16 WERFFKKGANPVK
-29 EEIFIPK
+29 AEIFIPQ

-62 DYSKEAAGQDH
+62 DYSKEAAVQDP
-73 RPHIEYE
+73 RPHIEYK
-80 PVLFDGKTLIAWVDR
+80 PVLFDGTTLIAWVDG
-95 EESPLSDSRSKMM
+95 EESPLADFRAKMM
-108 NDEFKREGYQL
+108 NDELKREGYQL

-176 PLDVRQFQEMLGCEE
+176 PLDVRQFQEMLGREE

-247 YSSHSWSYSAGEIRF
+247 YSSHSWSYGAGNIKF
-262 NGYFEDDGDAI
+262 YGYFEEDGDAI
-273 RTKVINTESAYHYR
+273 QTKVINPETAYHYR

-313 DKDSYKGDLPISH
+313 DKGSYKGDLPISH
-326 LQIQKDVLFKELL
+326 LQLQKDVLLKELL

-379 NEVSIHSLQ
+379 
-388 EYEKEMGLPEN
+388 YEKS
-399 HIVRL
+399 
-404 AEKLNS
+404 EKVLEDYEKSHGFHDSDIRDMSKRMNS
-410 VAKYIDTLED
+410 VAKYIDTLKD
-420 TRIPMSGDFLEHLPK
+420 TRIPWSGDFLEHLPE
-435 YHHLD
+435 YRHLD
-440 ELFRKFESS
+440 ELFCKYESAD
-449 EEELYEKK
+449 EELYEKK

-464 PEIYE
+464 PEYYE
-469 RLKVNYKNA
+469 QLKIKFKNA
-478 SDAFNKELTD
+478 SDAFYKELTD

-501 ETIHQN
+501 ETIHKSI
-507 VQGFETYSRK
+507 QGFETYDRK
-517 ELKEDIQAD
+517 ELKELIQAD
-526 ILEKL
+526 IMEKL

-592 IKIDVNPIRSEQ
+592 IKIDVNPIRSVQ
-604 TGTLEKYMVKS
+604 TGTLEEYMVKS
-615 HNYDRHILKQLGI
+615 HNYDRDILKQLGI

-635 ADMAEAYKAEAEK
+635 KEMAEAYKVEAGK
-648 ALAEAKNDLS
+648 VLAEAKNDLS
-658 DNVSKEYANAL
+658 DNASKEYANAL

-678 AKELASQA
+678 AKELASHV
-686 QGETEGSL
+686 QGEAEGSL

-824 VNSLSFIVLDPRN
+824 VNSLSFIALDPRN

-872 VKEGSFRN
+872 VREGSFRN

-952 DAVTYDNEGNI
+952 DAVTYDNDGNI

-971 EALADVRYQR
+971 DALADVRYQR
-981 SGQTNSPAKV
+981 SGQANSPAKMEV
-991 EAELRDTLIGKLRSA
+991 ELRDTLIGKLRSA
-1006 GIDVITDIDEG
+1006 GIDVITDVDEG
-1017 QRVLDTFN
+1017 QRVLDSFN
-1025 KDARHQAVYH
+1025 KDVRHQAVYH
-1035 GNNSV
+1035 GSGAEFKKFDFNHM
-1040 KTGYNPRN
+1040 
-1048 YITPVRGEWT
+1048 GEGAGSQAFGWGAYVT
-1058 KEKIMKRLKESGG
+1058 SSEKIGMDYAKINRKKPTYIYNGKEMSEDDLQKEILHKIGSQNANMLMDFMLNLKTYGVSEAKSMLRKGDYGYFKNLLKGTSGDIKTYYEG
-1071 SLVGYS
+1071 RVK
-1077 RAAELISEF
+1077 AAEVLLAPHNIRIKKQKVNLYEVDIPDDNCNNYLDWKGKNNNISQQLLDNLTKVLEQKGWKRK
-1086 DSPKELS
+1086 DL
-1093 EHMFYHGTYYGRG
+1093 
-1106 RLKPSMIM
+1106 PSMI
-1114 SDREVER
+1114 
-1121 IGGGGYGDKY
+1121 
-1131 WGISVSK
+1131 
-1138 SKEIAS
+1138 
-1144 RFSGIHE
+1144 RFTDTYDNI
-1151 GVFIYPIVLA
+1151 
-1161 KNANVKEMPE
+1161 
-1171 LNDAADLD
+1171 
-1179 DCIIDLWKE
+1179 
-1188 GIDAVWIGDKNRGE
+1188 
-1202 QELCVINPKA
+1202 VINPNATGADLYEEIK
-1212 IVNID
+1212 
-1217 SSDYY
+1217 S
-1222 KAFMLGSEKN
+1222 AFKS
-1232 PLRIID
+1232 
-1238 KVGIEKL
+1238 
-1245 YADAKTFVKQKQV
+1245 
-1258 APRKPSSPSNFVLD
+1258 
-1272 ESGRFA
+1272 
-1278 KDKDGNLILKS
+1278 S
-1289 KEKYQEERKVYEQKI
+1289 KE
-1304 SDYESSQELADWKQ
+1304 
-1318 VQYDASKNIRFFK
+1318 ASKLLSMAGFTGIKYPAGTIMGGAEEGDTNYVIFKEEDMKIKDHIRFFK
-1331 DKEGTSY
+1331 DNEGTSY
-1338 GFTVND
+1338 GFTVNG

-1485 NEVNPAKKLK
+1485 NEVNPVKKLK
-1495 EFTESRDNLYKEY
+1495 EFTESRDNLYQEY

-1520 VKEEASMKL
+1520 VQEEASMKL

-1588 TWHFTADNGKDYV
+1588 TWHFTAANGKDYV

-1630 QRGFLPKGSKA
+1630 QRGFLPEGSKA

-1693 YTKTARSQAKAFNN
+1693 YTETARSQAKAFNN

-1833 GAGNMDKADEKVIG
+1833 GAGNMDRADEKVIG

-2018 INTNKLNRFQDE
+2018 INTNKLSRFQDE

-2112 GRRHYWDAMNEIDTH
+2112 GRRHYWDAMNEIDTY

-2137 YEKVFGKDFNDLE
+2137 YVKVFGKDFNDLE

-2165 RRQAQACKD
+2165 HRQAQACKD

-2242 IVIKENPQRNY
+2242 IVIKESPQRNY
-2253 VALSPPSTGRWNT
+2253 VALSPPPTGRWNT
-2266 SDNEQR
+2266 PVNEQR

-2281 ISKAIRSN
+2281 ISKAIKSN

-2339 NVKVWDK
+2339 NIKVWDK

-2360 LYNIEDL
+2360 MYNIEDL

-2553 STSQDTSHRHRVKM
+2553 STSQETSHRHRIKM

>member
-1 MSNENT
+1 MANDNMN
-7 SVVEKFRSG
+7 VVDRIRSG
-16 WERFFKKEANPVK
+16 WGRFFSRENGRATETKYIPKSRFFSPSDLKELEKKEGLNPMEK
-29 EEIFIPK
+29 RALEYGK
-36 TRFFLPSD
+36 
-44 IAELD
+44 IAAMQS
-49 KKEKLNTLEKWVL
+49 NR
-62 DYSKEAAGQDH
+62 SN
-73 RPHIEYE
+73 IEYV
-80 PVLFDGKTLIAWVDR
+80 PVLFDGTTLIAWNDG
-95 EESPLSDSRSKMM
+95 EKSPLADFRAKMM
-108 NDEFKREGYQL
+108 NDELKREGYQL
-119 SKDLEH
+119 SKELEQ

-131 GKALTGKLFIQDGDE
+131 GKALVDKLFIREGEE
-146 YIKVDSYS
+146 YIKVDFYS
-154 GGDEHCLSF
+154 GDKEPSLSF
-163 TSYNIDTMEYIDI
+163 TSYNIDTMESVNI
-176 PLDVRQFQEMLGCEE
+176 PYDVRLFQEMLGREE
-191 MKEAES
+191 MKEAET
-197 YNVLDFENK
+197 YNILDFDKK
-206 LQTLRESQNLLQE
+206 LQTLRESQNLLQD
-219 TVKLI
+219 TVKFI
-224 EESKIHKGKLD
+224 EESKIYKGKLD

-247 YSSHSWSYSAGEIRF
+247 YSSHSWSYGAGNIEF
-262 NGYFEDDGDAI
+262 YGYFEDDGDAI
-273 RTKVINTESAYHYR
+273 QTKVIDSKSAYHYR

-293 SDAVQREKLLKDI
+293 SDAVQREKVRNDV
-306 NAMNYAL
+306 NAMKQAL
-313 DKDSYKGDLPISH
+313 GKEPIQGDHQIAYLIS
-326 LQIQKDVLFKELL
+326 QKDNLLKELL
-339 EAMGNKVQTAQEVT
+339 EAMDTTSSKAQGLSNT
-353 GSELEHRQNEAAF
+353 ELEHRKDEAAF

-379 NEVSIHSLQ
+379 YDKSEKVL
-388 EYEKEMGLPEN
+388 EDYEKSNEIHDSDISNMAK
-399 HIVRL
+399 RM
-404 AEKLNS
+404 NS
-410 VAKYIDTLED
+410 VAKYIDTLKD
-420 TRIPMSGDFLEHLPK
+420 TRIPMSGDFQEHLPN
-435 YHHLD
+435 YHHLR
-440 ELFRKFESS
+440 ELYSKFESS
-449 EEELYEKK
+449 EEELHGYSHS
-457 YLAVGPE
+457 VGAGE
-464 PEIYE
+464 GEYE

-478 SDAFNKELTD
+478 SDTFKKELTN
-488 ILDHYENLMNLNG
+488 ILDYYENLMNLNG
-501 ETIHQN
+501 ETIHKN
-507 VQGFETYSRK
+507 VQGLEYYDKRSLK
-517 ELKEDIQAD
+517 NYILKEVT
-526 ILEKL
+526 EKFV
-531 IVGTDMAEDI
+531 IGFEGDEITR
-541 KVVNGL
+541 VNDL

-565 VVMEYE
+565 VVVEYE
-571 GEAKE
+571 GSLRE
-576 DAIFN
+576 DDAFN
-581 ILNEDPMYFDG
+581 FLNEDPLIYDG
-592 IKIDVNPIRSEQ
+592 IKVDVNPIRKQE
-604 TGTLEKYMVKS
+604 TGTLENYMVKS
-615 HNYDRHILKQLGI
+615 RKYDQQILKQLGVD
-628 ENANKAE
+628 NANKAE
-635 ADMAEAYKAEAEK
+635 TEK
-648 ALAEAKNDLS
+648 
-658 DNVSKEYANAL
+658 
-669 NNNPDWRSA
+669 
-678 AKELASQA
+678 
-686 QGETEGSL
+686 
-694 GNDREKINGYIS
+694 
-706 HLLQTVG
+706 
-713 SDYNVEDFTEEKIRF
+713 KIRF
-728 SRVSSDIESLDTE
+728 SRVSTDIESLDTE

-780 GIAPY
+780 GAAPY

-792 PEERKKAW
+792 PEERKQAW

-806 LEYEGDQTLGD
+806 QEYEGDQTLGD

-824 VNSLSFIVLDPRN
+824 VNSLSFIALDPRN

-895 SVHGWGDNY
+895 NVHGWGDSY

-952 DAVTYDNEGNI
+952 DAVTYDNDGNI

-971 EALADVRYQR
+971 DALADVRYQR
-981 SGQTNSPAKV
+981 SGQTVSPAKV
-991 EAELRDTLIGKLRSA
+991 EVELRDTLIGKLRSA
-1006 GIDVITDIDEG
+1006 GIDVITDVDEG
-1017 QRVLDTFN
+1017 QRVLDSFN
-1025 KDARHQAVYH
+1025 KDARHQAVYN
-1035 GNNSV
+1035 GNGSV

-1058 KEKIMKRLKESGG
+1058 KEKIIKRLKESGG
-1071 SLVGYS
+1071 SLAGYS

-1093 EHMFYHGTYYGRG
+1093 ENMFYHGTYYGGG

-1161 KNANVKEMPE
+1161 KNANVKEMPD

-1238 KVGIEKL
+1238 KAGIEKL

-1258 APRKPSSPSNFVLD
+1258 APRKPSSPSHFVLD

-1278 KDKDGNLILKS
+1278 KDKDGHLILKS

-1318 VQYDASKNIRFFK
+1318 VQYDASRNIRFFK

-1357 PIHEYSHLWATAMQ
+1357 PIHEYSHLWATAIQ

-1420 AEKLRKIVSD
+1420 AEKLRKMVSD
-1430 SNGEGV
+1430 STGEGV
-1436 SAIKKASIKRD
+1436 SAIKKATIKRD

-1495 EFTESRDNLYKEY
+1495 EFTESRDNLYQEY

-1520 VKEEASMKL
+1520 VMEEASMKL

-1542 VSREQEPEATIK
+1542 ISHEQEPEATIK

-1588 TWHFTADNGKDYV
+1588 TWHFTAANGKDYV

-1606 PNGRGSKTGSSVPI
+1606 PNGRGGKTGSSVLI
-1620 PNEQVRQELI
+1620 PNEQVHKELI
-1630 QRGFLPKGSKA
+1630 QRGFLPDGSKA
-1641 KNITALAYRPG
+1641 KYITALAYRPG

-1673 GNVHRANQV
+1673 GNVHRSNQV
-1682 VFECEFSANKD
+1682 VFECEFSANRD
-1693 YTKTARSQAKAFNN
+1693 YTETARSQTKAYNG
-1707 EGKFVSRN
+1707 EGKFVARN

-1767 GKAVQEWEN
+1767 GKVVQEWEN

-1787 AISTKVKPVL
+1787 TISSKVKPVL

-1802 DETGKVVPLSRRFE
+1802 DETGKMIPLSRCFE
-1816 DNRIKIEE
+1816 DSRTTINE
-1824 PRKLFIGSL
+1824 PRRMFIGTI
-1833 GAGNMDKADEKVIG
+1833 GADNVDTASKSVN
-1847 DLSYRLGML
+1847 LSSRL
-1856 DLAKIMDKNGSDAK
+1856 DLLSLAKQMNTAGSSAK
-1870 SIKHTTGWELGV
+1870 DIKQITGWEIGA
-1882 DDNWKYE
+1882 DNNWKYE
-1889 TEDVKRFDWY
+1889 TEDVKRFDWN

-1909 DYKRYMELVYKDNEH
+1909 DFKRYMELVNKDNEH

-1936 EEEYDRLQEKYGG
+1936 VEEYDRLAEEYGG
-1949 FDGKRDNNTSL
+1949 LDGKLDNHTML
-1960 EAYIDAPDVFKA
+1960 DAYIDAPDVFEA
-1972 YPELREIKVKFQAME
+1972 YPELRNVKVEFEALKG
-1987 SNEMACF
+1987 NEKACF
-1994 TPSHSYLDHLLDV
+1994 TSAHNYLDRLFDV
-2007 DNSLKFGGTIT
+2007 DESLKFGGTIT

-2030 KEIRGIIGHE
+2030 KDIRGIIGHE

-2050 FAMGG
+2050 FARGG
-2055 DPNTIHQDIQQEVN
+2055 APQTIRKEIQENVACHQAE
-2069 NHREDKDFIVSNLKQ
+2069 KDFIVSNLKQ
-2084 WAVLTDMANNL
+2084 WAVLTDMANRL
-2095 ESSTEELQRD
+2095 EASRKELQRD
-2105 GKVWQDI
+2105 GKVWQEI
-2112 GRRHYWDAMNEIDTH
+2112 GRRHYWDAMNEIDTNP
-2127 VNEKYNLKNE
+2127 NEKYKLENE
-2137 YEKVFGKDFNDLE
+2137 YEKVFGKDFDDLE
-2150 VAKSGYHVHEAAEEL
+2150 VAKSGYHVKEAAIEL
-2165 RRQAQACKD
+2165 RRQAQVCKD
-2174 KLTSADYFTLN
+2174 GLTTSDKITLK
-2185 QLNIMEESLE
+2185 QMTIMEESL
-2195 KNNANQTYWKLA
+2195 KNNSDNQIYWKLA

-2220 MSPFQRRDTL
+2220 MSPLQRRNTL
-2230 ASETEDVPRKEQ
+2230 ASETEDVDRKEQ
-2242 IVIKENPQRNY
+2242 IVIKESPQRNY
-2253 VALSPPSTGRWNT
+2253 ITLSSPPTGRWHT
-2266 SDNEQR
+2266 ADIEQR

-2281 ISKAIRSN
+2281 ISKAIKCN

-2294 DSIGKAYN
+2294 NSVGKVFN
-2302 LDGQPFGVEDSYI
+2302 LNGQPFGIGDSYI
-2315 LSLHCNKKGYNN
+2315 LSLHCNKKGYNT
-2327 PIFATEQEVRML
+2327 PIFASEQEIRMF
-2339 NVKVWDK
+2339 NIKVWEK
-2346 TEPFSLITNGEVKK
+2346 TEPFSLIKNGEVKK

-2367 SSFPERFEIIKQVE
+2367 SSFPQRFEIIKQIE
-2381 QREAMKKVKANSLS
+2381 NREAMKKAKANALS
-2395 VFPVNKYPELG
+2395 VFPVGKYPELD
-2406 MNTVKEDVQLD
+2406 MTVKEDIQLD
-2417 SNERRDLA
+2417 YNERRDLA

-2448 VRCVA
+2448 VRSVA
-2453 MGMLGNLYEFQ
+2453 IGMLGNLYDFQ
-2464 HSEKVPGSNG
+2464 YSEKVPGSNG

-2487 EILDKASASASKVST
+2487 EILDKASASVAKVST

-2522 TPIDLDVDGNG
+2522 TPIDMDVDGNG
-2533 VVESQ
+2533 IVESQ
-2538 ENLVADKKQGVEESS
+2538 ENLAADKKQGEDEPASQ
-2553 STSQDTSHRHRVKM
+2553 SQDTSHKHKGRVV

>member
-1 MSNENT
+1 MANDNMN
-7 SVVEKFRSG
+7 VVDRIRSG
-16 WERFFKKEANPVK
+16 WGRFFSRENGRATETKY
-29 EEIFIPK
+29 IPQS
-36 TRFFLPSD
+36 RFFFPS
-44 IAELD
+44 EL
-49 KKEKLNTLEKWVL
+49 EELEKKDELNPIEKRALEYGKIVAKQ
-62 DYSKEAAGQDH
+62 SN
-73 RPHIEYE
+73 RSNIEYV
-80 PVLFDGKTLIAWVDR
+80 PVLFDGTTLVAWVDG
-95 EESPLSDSRSKMM
+95 EESPLADFRAKMM
-108 NDEFKREGYQL
+108 NDELKREGYQL
-119 SKDLEH
+119 SKELEQ

-131 GKALTGKLFIQDGDE
+131 GKALIDKLFIRKGEE

-154 GGDEHCLSF
+154 GDNDTSLSF
-163 TSYNIDTMEYIDI
+163 TSYNIETMKSVNI
-176 PLDVRQFQEMLGCEE
+176 PYDVRLFQEMLGREE
-191 MKEAES
+191 MKEAET
-197 YNVLDFENK
+197 YNVLDFDKK
-206 LQTLRESQNLLQE
+206 LQTLRESQNLLQD
-219 TVKLI
+219 TVKFI
-224 EESKIHKGKLD
+224 EESKIYKGKLD

-247 YSSHSWSYSAGEIRF
+247 YSSHSWSYGAGNIEF
-262 NGYFEDDGDAI
+262 YGYFEDDGDAI
-273 RTKVINTESAYHYR
+273 QTKVINTNSAYHYR

-293 SDAVQREKLLKDI
+293 SDAVQREKVLNDV
-306 NAMNYAL
+306 NAMKLAL
-313 DKDSYKGDLPISH
+313 GKEAIQGEH
-326 LQIQKDVLFKELL
+326 QITYLTTQKDNLLKELL
-339 EAMGNKVQTAQEVT
+339 EAMDATSLSAQGPSNT
-353 GSELEHRQNEAAF
+353 ELEHRQDEAAF
-366 LKLNKALNAVTGS
+366 LKLNKALNAVTRS
-379 NEVSIHSLQ
+379 YDKSEKVL
-388 EYEKEMGLPEN
+388 EDYEKSNGIHDNDISNMSK
-399 HIVRL
+399 RM
-404 AEKLNS
+404 NS
-410 VAKYIDTLED
+410 VAKYIDTLKD
-420 TRIPMSGDFLEHLPK
+420 TRIPMSGDFQEHLPK
-435 YHHLD
+435 YHHLR
-440 ELFRKFESS
+440 ELYSKFESS
-449 EEELYEKK
+449 EEELHGYSRS
-457 YLAVGPE
+457 VGAE
-464 PEIYE
+464 EGEYE

-488 ILDHYENLMNLNG
+488 ILDYYENLMNLNG
-501 ETIHQN
+501 ETIHEN
-507 VQGFETYSRK
+507 VQGLEYYGKRSLKNHILDEITEKFVIGFEGDEITR
-517 ELKEDIQAD
+517 
-526 ILEKL
+526 
-531 IVGTDMAEDI
+531 
-541 KVVNGL
+541 VNDL

-565 VVMEYE
+565 VVVEYE
-571 GEAKE
+571 GSLRE
-576 DAIFN
+576 DDAFN
-581 ILNEDPMYFDG
+581 FLNEDPLIYNG
-592 IKIDVNPIRSEQ
+592 IKVDVNPIRKQE
-604 TGTLEKYMVKS
+604 TGTLQDYMVKS
-615 HNYDRHILKQLGI
+615 RKYDQQILKQLG
-628 ENANKAE
+628 EDNANKAE
-635 ADMAEAYKAEAEK
+635 AEK
-648 ALAEAKNDLS
+648 
-658 DNVSKEYANAL
+658 
-669 NNNPDWRSA
+669 
-678 AKELASQA
+678 
-686 QGETEGSL
+686 
-694 GNDREKINGYIS
+694 
-706 HLLQTVG
+706 
-713 SDYNVEDFTEEKIRF
+713 KIRF
-728 SRVSSDIESLDTE
+728 SRVSTDIESLDTE

-761 AAIAGYNSSS
+761 AAIAGYNSLS

-780 GIAPY
+780 GAAPY

-824 VNSLSFIVLDPRN
+824 VNSLSFIALDPRN

-880 GDWVTPSYGYAVDNA
+880 GDWVTPSYSYAVDNA

-952 DAVTYDNEGNI
+952 DAVTYDNDGNI

-971 EALADVRYQR
+971 DALADVRYQR
-981 SGQTNSPAKV
+981 SGQTVSPAKV
-991 EAELRDTLIGKLRSA
+991 EVELRDTLIGKLRSA
-1006 GIDVITDIDEG
+1006 GIDVITDVDEG
-1017 QRVLDTFN
+1017 QRVLDSFN

-1035 GNNSV
+1035 GKSSV

-1058 KEKIMKRLKESGG
+1058 KEKIIKRLKESGG
-1071 SLVGYS
+1071 SLAGYS

-1161 KNANVKEMPE
+1161 KNANVKEMPD

-1238 KVGIEKL
+1238 KAGIEKL

-1258 APRKPSSPSNFVLD
+1258 APRKPSSPSHFVLD

-1278 KDKDGNLILKS
+1278 EDKDGHLILKS

-1318 VQYDASKNIRFFK
+1318 VQYDASRNIRFFK

-1357 PIHEYSHLWATAMQ
+1357 PIHEYSHLWATAIQ

-1385 KNTSIWNEVKANYKD
+1385 KSTSIWNEVKANYKD
-1400 LHSDNE
+1400 LHTDNE

-1420 AEKLRKIVSD
+1420 AEKLRKMVSD

-1436 SAIKKASIKRD
+1436 SAIKKATIKRD

-1495 EFTESRDNLYKEY
+1495 EFTESRDDLYQEY

-1520 VKEEASMKL
+1520 VMEEASMKL

-1542 VSREQEPEATIK
+1542 VSHEQEPEATIK

-1588 TWHFTADNGKDYV
+1588 TWHFTAANGKDYV

-1606 PNGRGSKTGSSVPI
+1606 PNGRGGKTGSSVLI
-1620 PNEQVRQELI
+1620 PNEQVRKELI
-1630 QRGFLPKGSKA
+1630 QRGFLPDGSKA
-1641 KNITALAYRPG
+1641 KYITALAYRPG

-1673 GNVHRANQV
+1673 GNVHRSNQV
-1682 VFECEFSANKD
+1682 VFECELSANKD
-1693 YTKTARSQAKAFNN
+1693 YTETARSQAKAYNSD
-1707 EGKFVSRN
+1707 GKFVVRN

-1787 AISTKVKPVL
+1787 TISSKVKPVL
-1797 APVMY
+1797 SPVMH
-1802 DETGKVVPLSRRFE
+1802 DETGKMIPLSRRFE
-1816 DNRIKIEE
+1816 DSRTAINV
-1824 PRKLFIGSL
+1824 PRRMFIGTI
-1833 GAGNMDKADEKVIG
+1833 GAANVDTASKSVN
-1847 DLSYRLGML
+1847 LSSRL
-1856 DLAKIMDKNGSDAK
+1856 DLLSLAKQMNTAGSSAK
-1870 SIKHTTGWELGV
+1870 DIKQITGWEIGA
-1882 DDNWKYE
+1882 DNNWKYE
-1889 TEDVKRFDWY
+1889 TEDVKRFDWN

-1909 DYKRYMELVYKDNEH
+1909 DFKRYMELVNKDNEH
-1924 IFCEGE
+1924 VFCEGE

-1936 EEEYDRLQEKYGG
+1936 VEEYDRLAEKYGG
-1949 FDGKRDNNTSL
+1949 LEGKLDNHTTL
-1960 EAYIDAPDVFKA
+1960 DAYIDAPDVFEA
-1972 YPELREIKVKFQAME
+1972 YPELRNVKVEFEALKG
-1987 SNEMACF
+1987 NEKACF
-1994 TPSHSYLDHLLDV
+1994 TSAHNYLDRILDV
-2007 DNSLKFGGTIT
+2007 DDSVKFGGTIT

-2030 KEIRGIIGHE
+2030 KDIRGIIGHE

-2050 FAMGG
+2050 FARGG
-2055 DPNTIHQDIQQEVN
+2055 APQTIRKEIQENVACHQAE
-2069 NHREDKDFIVSNLKQ
+2069 KDFIVSNLKQ
-2084 WAVLTDMANNL
+2084 WAVLTDMANRL
-2095 ESSTEELQRD
+2095 EASTEELQRD
-2105 GKVWQDI
+2105 GKVWQEI
-2112 GRRHYWDAMNEIDTH
+2112 GRRHYWDAMNEIDTNP
-2127 VNEKYNLKNE
+2127 NEKYELENE
-2137 YEKVFGKDFNDLE
+2137 YEKVFGKDFDDLE
-2150 VAKSGYHVHEAAEEL
+2150 VAKSGYHVKEAAIEL
-2165 RRQAQACKD
+2165 RRQAQVCKD
-2174 KLTSADYFTLN
+2174 ELTTSDKITLK
-2185 QLNIMEESLE
+2185 QMTIMEESL
-2195 KNNANQTYWKLA
+2195 KNNSDNQIYWKLA

-2220 MSPFQRRDTL
+2220 MTPLQRRNTL
-2230 ASETEDVPRKEQ
+2230 ASETEDVDRKEQ
-2242 IVIKENPQRNY
+2242 IVIKESPQRNY
-2253 VALSPPSTGRWNT
+2253 VTLSSPSTGRWHT
-2266 SDNEQR
+2266 ADNEQR

-2281 ISKAIRSN
+2281 ISKAIKCN

-2302 LDGQPFGVEDSYI
+2302 LNGQPFDIGDSYI
-2315 LSLHCNKKGYNN
+2315 LSLHCNKNGHNT
-2327 PIFATEQEVRML
+2327 PIFATEQEVRQL
-2339 NVKVWDK
+2339 NMGVWQK
-2346 TEPFSLITNGEVKK
+2346 AKPFSLIKNGEVKK
-2360 LYNIEDL
+2360 LYNIENL
-2367 SSFPERFEIIKQVE
+2367 SSFPQRLEIIKQIE
-2381 QREAMKKVKANSLS
+2381 DRETMKKAKANALS
-2395 VFPVNKYPELG
+2395 VFPVGKYPELD
-2406 MNTVKEDVQLD
+2406 MTVKENVQLD
-2417 SNERRDLA
+2417 YNERRDLA
-2425 KNLLDYSRGK
+2425 KNLLDYVRGK
-2435 MPDSYEAKSKETL
+2435 MPDSYEAKSKEAL
-2448 VRCVA
+2448 VRSIA

-2464 HSEKVPGSNG
+2464 YSEKVPGSNG

-2487 EILDKASASASKVST
+2487 EIVDKASASAAKVST

-2522 TPIDLDVDGNG
+2522 TPIDMDVDGNG
-2533 VVESQ
+2533 IVESQ
-2538 ENLVADKKQGVEESS
+2538 ENLAADKKQGEDEPASQ
-2553 STSQDTSHRHRVKM
+2553 SQDTSHKHKGRVV

>member
-1 MSNENT
+1 MN
-7 SVVEKFRSG
+7 VVDRIRSG
-16 WERFFKKEANPVK
+16 WGRFFSRENGRATETKY
-29 EEIFIPK
+29 IPQS
-36 TRFFLPSD
+36 RFFFPS
-44 IAELD
+44 EL
-49 KKEKLNTLEKWVL
+49 EELEKKDEL
-62 DYSKEAAGQDH
+62 NPIEKRALEYGKIAAKQSN
-73 RPHIEYE
+73 RSNIEYV
-80 PVLFDGKTLIAWVDR
+80 PVLFDGTTLVAWVDG
-95 EESPLSDSRSKMM
+95 EESPLADFRAKMM
-108 NDEFKREGYQL
+108 NDELKREGYQL
-119 SKDLEH
+119 SKELEQ
-125 SILEEQ
+125 SILKEQ
-131 GKALTGKLFIQDGDE
+131 GKALVDKLFIRKGEE

-154 GGDEHCLSF
+154 GDNEPSLSF
-163 TSYNIDTMEYIDI
+163 TSYNIETMESVNI
-176 PLDVRQFQEMLGCEE
+176 PYDVRLFQEMLGREE
-191 MKEAES
+191 MKEAET
-197 YNVLDFENK
+197 YNILDFDKK
-206 LQTLRESQNLLQE
+206 LQTLRESQNLLQD
-219 TVKLI
+219 TVKFI
-224 EESKIHKGKLD
+224 EESKIYKGKLD

-247 YSSHSWSYSAGEIRF
+247 YSSHSWSYGAGNIEF
-262 NGYFEDDGDAI
+262 YGYFEDDGDAI
-273 RTKVINTESAYHYR
+273 QTKVINTKSAYHYR

-293 SDAVQREKLLKDI
+293 SDAVQREKVLNDV
-306 NAMNYAL
+306 NAMRQAL
-313 DKDSYKGDLPISH
+313 GKEPILGEH
-326 LQIQKDVLFKELL
+326 QITYLTTQKDNLLKELL
-339 EAMGNKVQTAQEVT
+339 EAMDATSLAAQGPLNT
-353 GSELEHRQNEAAF
+353 ELEHRQDEAAF

-379 NEVSIHSLQ
+379 YDKSEKVL
-388 EYEKEMGLPEN
+388 EDYEKSNGIHDTDISNMAK
-399 HIVRL
+399 RM
-404 AEKLNS
+404 NS
-410 VAKYIDTLED
+410 VSKYIDTLKD
-420 TRIPMSGDFLEHLPK
+420 TRIPMSGDFQEHLPNN
-435 YHHLD
+435 HHLR
-440 ELFRKFESS
+440 ELYSKFESS
-449 EEELYEKK
+449 EEELYG
-457 YLAVGPE
+457 YSRSVGAE
-464 PEIYE
+464 EGEYE

-488 ILDHYENLMNLNG
+488 ILDYYENLMNLNG
-501 ETIHQN
+501 ETIHENIQGLEYYGKRSLKN
-507 VQGFETYSRK
+507 HILDEITEKFVIGFEGDEITR
-517 ELKEDIQAD
+517 
-526 ILEKL
+526 
-531 IVGTDMAEDI
+531 
-541 KVVNGL
+541 VNDL

-565 VVMEYE
+565 VVVEYE
-571 GEAKE
+571 GSLRE
-576 DAIFN
+576 DDAFN
-581 ILNEDPMYFDG
+581 FLNEDPLIYNG
-592 IKIDVNPIRSEQ
+592 IKVDVNPIRKQE
-604 TGTLEKYMVKS
+604 TGTLQDYMVKS
-615 HNYDRHILKQLGI
+615 RKYDQKILKQLG
-628 ENANKAE
+628 EDNANKAE
-635 ADMAEAYKAEAEK
+635 AEK
-648 ALAEAKNDLS
+648 
-658 DNVSKEYANAL
+658 
-669 NNNPDWRSA
+669 
-678 AKELASQA
+678 
-686 QGETEGSL
+686 
-694 GNDREKINGYIS
+694 
-706 HLLQTVG
+706 
-713 SDYNVEDFTEEKIRF
+713 KIRF
-728 SRVSSDIESLDTE
+728 SRVSTDIESLDTE

-761 AAIAGYNSSS
+761 AAIAGYNFSS

-780 GIAPY
+780 GAAPY

-824 VNSLSFIVLDPRN
+824 VNSLSFIALDPRN

-880 GDWVTPSYGYAVDNA
+880 GDWVTPSYSYAVDNA

-952 DAVTYDNEGNI
+952 DAVTYDNDGNI

-971 EALADVRYQR
+971 DALADVRYQR
-981 SGQTNSPAKV
+981 SGQTVSPAKV
-991 EAELRDTLIGKLRSA
+991 EVELRDTLIGKLRSA
-1006 GIDVITDIDEG
+1006 GIDVITDVDEG
-1017 QRVLDTFN
+1017 QRVLDSFN

-1035 GNNSV
+1035 GKSSV

-1058 KEKIMKRLKESGG
+1058 KEKIIKRLKESGG
-1071 SLVGYS
+1071 SLAGYS

-1161 KNANVKEMPE
+1161 KNANVKEMPD

-1238 KVGIEKL
+1238 KAGIEKL

-1258 APRKPSSPSNFVLD
+1258 APRKPSSPSHFVLD

-1278 KDKDGNLILKS
+1278 EDKDGHLILKS

-1318 VQYDASKNIRFFK
+1318 VQYDASRNIRFFK

-1357 PIHEYSHLWATAMQ
+1357 PIHEYSHLWATAIQ
-1371 KANPK
+1371 KVNPK

-1385 KNTSIWNEVKANYKD
+1385 KNTSIWNEVKASYKD
-1400 LHSDNE
+1400 LHTDNE

-1420 AEKLRKIVSD
+1420 AEKLRKMVSD

-1436 SAIKKASIKRD
+1436 SAIKKATIKRD

-1495 EFTESRDNLYKEY
+1495 EFTESRDDLYQEY

-1520 VKEEASMKL
+1520 VMEEASMKL

-1542 VSREQEPEATIK
+1542 VSHEQEPEATIK

-1588 TWHFTADNGKDYV
+1588 TWHFTAANGKDYV

-1606 PNGRGSKTGSSVPI
+1606 PNGRGGKTGSSVLI
-1620 PNEQVRQELI
+1620 PNDQVRKELI
-1630 QRGFLPKGSKA
+1630 QRGFLPDGSKA
-1641 KNITALAYRPG
+1641 KYITALAYRPG

-1673 GNVHRANQV
+1673 GNVHRSNQV
-1682 VFECEFSANKD
+1682 VFECEFSANRD
-1693 YTKTARSQAKAFNN
+1693 YTETARSQTKAYNG
-1707 EGKFVSRN
+1707 EGKFVARN

-1787 AISTKVKPVL
+1787 TISSKVKPVL

-1802 DETGKVVPLSRRFE
+1802 DETGKMIPLSRRFE
-1816 DNRIKIEE
+1816 DSRTTINE
-1824 PRKLFIGSL
+1824 PRRMFIGTI
-1833 GAGNMDKADEKVIG
+1833 GAANVDTASKSVN
-1847 DLSYRLGML
+1847 LSSRL
-1856 DLAKIMDKNGSDAK
+1856 DLLSLAKQMNTAGSSAK
-1870 SIKHTTGWELGV
+1870 DIKQITGWEIGA
-1882 DDNWKYE
+1882 DNNWKYE
-1889 TEDVKRFDWY
+1889 TEDVKRFDWN

-1909 DYKRYMELVYKDNEH
+1909 DFKRYMELVNKDNEH

-1936 EEEYDRLQEKYGG
+1936 VEEYDRLAEEYGG
-1949 FDGKRDNNTSL
+1949 LDGKLDNHTML
-1960 EAYIDAPDVFKA
+1960 DAYIDAPDVFEA
-1972 YPELREIKVKFQAME
+1972 YPELRNVKVEFEALKG
-1987 SNEMACF
+1987 NEKACF
-1994 TPSHSYLDHLLDV
+1994 TSAHNYLDRLFDV
-2007 DNSLKFGGTIT
+2007 DESLKFGGTIT

-2030 KEIRGIIGHE
+2030 KDIRGIIGHE

-2050 FAMGG
+2050 FARGG
-2055 DPNTIHQDIQQEVN
+2055 APQTIRKEIQENVACHQAE
-2069 NHREDKDFIVSNLKQ
+2069 KDFIVSNLKQ
-2084 WAVLTDMANNL
+2084 WAVLTDMANRL
-2095 ESSTEELQRD
+2095 EASRKELQRD
-2105 GKVWQDI
+2105 GKVWQEI
-2112 GRRHYWDAMNEIDTH
+2112 GRRHYWDAMNEIDTNP
-2127 VNEKYNLKNE
+2127 NEKYKLENE
-2137 YEKVFGKDFNDLE
+2137 YEKVFGKDFDDLE
-2150 VAKSGYHVHEAAEEL
+2150 VAKSGYHVKEAAIEL
-2165 RRQAQACKD
+2165 RRQAQVCKD
-2174 KLTSADYFTLN
+2174 GLTTSDKITLK
-2185 QLNIMEESLE
+2185 QMTIMEESL
-2195 KNNANQTYWKLA
+2195 KNNSDNQIYWKLA

-2220 MSPFQRRDTL
+2220 MTPLQRRNTL
-2230 ASETEDVPRKEQ
+2230 ASETEDVDRKEQ
-2242 IVIKENPQRNY
+2242 IVIKESPQRNY
-2253 VALSPPSTGRWNT
+2253 VTLSSPSTGRWHT
-2266 SDNEQR
+2266 ADNEQR

-2281 ISKAIRSN
+2281 ISKAIKCN

-2302 LDGQPFGVEDSYI
+2302 LNGQPFDIGDSYI
-2315 LSLHCNKKGYNN
+2315 LSLHCNKNGYNT
-2327 PIFATEQEVRML
+2327 PIFATEQEVRQL
-2339 NVKVWDK
+2339 NIGVWEK
-2346 TEPFSLITNGEVKK
+2346 TMPFSLIKNGEVKK

-2367 SSFPERFEIIKQVE
+2367 SSFPQRFEIIKQIE
-2381 QREAMKKVKANSLS
+2381 DRETMKKAKANALS
-2395 VFPVNKYPELG
+2395 VFPTWKYPELD
-2406 MNTVKEDVQLD
+2406 MTVKKEVQLD
-2417 SNERRDLA
+2417 YNERRDLA

-2464 HSEKVPGSNG
+2464 YSEKVPGSNG

-2487 EILDKASASASKVST
+2487 EILDKASASVAKVCT

-2522 TPIDLDVDGNG
+2522 TPIDMDVDGNG
-2533 VVESQ
+2533 IVESQ
-2538 ENLVADKKQGVEESS
+2538 ENLAADKKQGEDEPGSQ
-2553 STSQDTSHRHRVKM
+2553 SQDTSHKHKGRVV

>member
-1 MSNENT
+1 MHHRHSPLNKKSMSNENI

-62 DYSKEAAGQDH
+62 DYSKKAAGQDH
-73 RPHIEYE
+73 RTHIEYE

-125 SILEEQ
+125 TILEEQ

-154 GGDEHCLSF
+154 GGDEHFLSF

-313 DKDSYKGDLPISH
+313 DKGSYKGDLPISH
-326 LQIQKDVLFKELL
+326 LQLQKDVLLKELL

-379 NEVSIHSLQ
+379 
-388 EYEKEMGLPEN
+388 YEKS
-399 HIVRL
+399 
-404 AEKLNS
+404 EKVLEDYEKSHGFHDNDIRDMSKRMNS
-410 VAKYIDTLED
+410 VAKYIDTLKD
-420 TRIPMSGDFLEHLPK
+420 TRIPMSGDFQEHLPK
-435 YHHLD
+435 YHHLR
-440 ELFRKFESS
+440 ELYSKYEST

-478 SDAFNKELTD
+478 SDALNKELTD

-501 ETIHQN
+501 ETIHKSI
-507 VQGFETYSRK
+507 QGFETYSRK

-541 KVVNGL
+541 KVINGL

-604 TGTLEKYMVKS
+604 TGTLEEYMVKS
-615 HNYDRHILKQLGI
+615 HNYDRDILKQLGVD
-628 ENANKAE
+628 NANKAE
-635 ADMAEAYKAEAEK
+635 TEK
-648 ALAEAKNDLS
+648 
-658 DNVSKEYANAL
+658 
-669 NNNPDWRSA
+669 
-678 AKELASQA
+678 
-686 QGETEGSL
+686 
-694 GNDREKINGYIS
+694 
-706 HLLQTVG
+706 
-713 SDYNVEDFTEEKIRF
+713 KIRF
-728 SRVSSDIESLDTE
+728 SRVSTDIESLDTE

-780 GIAPY
+780 GAAPY

-792 PEERKKAW
+792 PEERKQAW

-824 VNSLSFIVLDPRN
+824 VNSLSFIALDPRN

-932 DYVQDKDYAYKNTKN
+932 DYVQDKDYAYKNTKK

-952 DAVTYDNEGNI
+952 DVVTYDNDGNI

-971 EALADVRYQR
+971 DALADVRYQR
-981 SGQTNSPAKV
+981 SGQTVSPAKM

-1006 GIDVITDIDEG
+1006 GIDVITDVDEG
-1017 QRVLDTFN
+1017 QRVLDSFN
-1025 KDARHQAVYH
+1025 KDARLQAVY
-1035 GNNSV
+1035 NSNDSV

-1058 KEKIMKRLKESGG
+1058 KEKIIKRLKESGG
-1071 SLVGYS
+1071 SLAGYS

-1161 KNANVKEMPE
+1161 KNANVKEMPD

-1188 GIDAVWIGDKNRGE
+1188 GIDAVWIGDKNHGE

-1238 KVGIEKL
+1238 KAGIEKL
-1245 YADAKTFVKQKQV
+1245 YADAKTFVKQKQL

-1272 ESGRFA
+1272 ESGRLA
-1278 KDKDGNLILKS
+1278 KDKDGHLILKS
-1289 KEKYQEERKVYEQKI
+1289 KEKYQEERNVYEQKM

-1318 VQYDASKNIRFFK
+1318 VQYDASRNIRFFK

-1357 PIHEYSHLWATAMQ
+1357 PIHEYSHLWTTAIQ

-1385 KNTSIWNEVKANYKD
+1385 KNTSIWNEVKASYKD
-1400 LHSDNE
+1400 LHTDNE

-1430 SNGEGV
+1430 STGEGV

-1520 VKEEASMKL
+1520 VQEEASMKL

-1561 DKDGDPSALFVS
+1561 DKEGDPSALFIS

-1588 TWHFTADNGKDYV
+1588 TWHFTAANGKDYV

-1620 PNEQVRQELI
+1620 PNELVRQELI
-1630 QRGFLPKGSKA
+1630 KRGFLPEGSKA
-1641 KNITALAYRPG
+1641 KYITALAYRPG

-1682 VFECEFSANKD
+1682 VFECELLANKD
-1693 YTKTARSQAKAFNN
+1693 YTETARSQAKAFNS
-1707 EGKFVSRN
+1707 EGKFVARN

-1802 DETGKVVPLSRRFE
+1802 DETGKFVPLSRRFE

-1833 GAGNMDKADEKVIG
+1833 GAGNMDRADEKVIG

-2018 INTNKLNRFQDE
+2018 INTNKLSRFQDE

-2055 DPNTIHQDIQQEVN
+2055 DPNTIHQDIQLEVN
-2069 NHREDKDFIVSNLKQ
+2069 NHREEKDLIVSNLKQ

-2095 ESSTEELQRD
+2095 ESSTEELQREE
-2105 GKVWQDI
+2105 KVWQDI

-2137 YEKVFGKDFNDLE
+2137 YEKDFGKDFNDLE

-2220 MSPFQRRDTL
+2220 MSPYQRRDTL

-2253 VALSPPSTGRWNT
+2253 VALSPPPTGRWNT
-2266 SDNEQR
+2266 PDNEQR

-2302 LDGQPFGVEDSYI
+2302 LNGQPFGVEDSYI

-2339 NVKVWDK
+2339 NIKVWDK

-2381 QREAMKKVKANSLS
+2381 QREAMKKIKANSLS

>member
-1 MSNENT
+1 MN
-7 SVVEKFRSG
+7 VVDRIRSG
-16 WERFFKKEANPVK
+16 WGRFFSRENGRATETKY
-29 EEIFIPK
+29 IPQS
-36 TRFFLPSD
+36 RFFFPS
-44 IAELD
+44 EL
-49 KKEKLNTLEKWVL
+49 EELEKKDEL
-62 DYSKEAAGQDH
+62 NPIEKRALEYGKIAAKQSN
-73 RPHIEYE
+73 RSNIEYV
-80 PVLFDGKTLIAWVDR
+80 PVLFDGTTLVAWVDG
-95 EESPLSDSRSKMM
+95 EESPLADFRAKMM
-108 NDEFKREGYQL
+108 NDELKREGYQL
-119 SKDLEH
+119 SKELEQ
-125 SILEEQ
+125 SILKEQ
-131 GKALTGKLFIQDGDE
+131 GKALVDKLFIRNGEE

-154 GGDEHCLSF
+154 GDNEPSLSF
-163 TSYNIDTMEYIDI
+163 TSYNIETMESVNI
-176 PLDVRQFQEMLGCEE
+176 PYDVRLFQEMLGREE
-191 MKEAES
+191 MKEAET
-197 YNVLDFENK
+197 YNILDFDKK
-206 LQTLRESQNLLQE
+206 LQTLRESQNLLQD
-219 TVKLI
+219 TVKFI
-224 EESKIHKGKLD
+224 EESKIYKGKLD

-247 YSSHSWSYSAGEIRF
+247 YSSHSWSYGAGNIEF
-262 NGYFEDDGDAI
+262 YGYFEDDGDAI
-273 RTKVINTESAYHYR
+273 QTKVINTKSAYHYR

-293 SDAVQREKLLKDI
+293 SDAVQREKVLNDV
-306 NAMNYAL
+306 NAMRQAL
-313 DKDSYKGDLPISH
+313 GKEPIQGEH
-326 LQIQKDVLFKELL
+326 QITYLTTQKDNLLKELL
-339 EAMGNKVQTAQEVT
+339 EAMDATSLAAQGPLNT
-353 GSELEHRQNEAAF
+353 ELEHRQDEAAF

-379 NEVSIHSLQ
+379 YDKSEKVL
-388 EYEKEMGLPEN
+388 EDYEKSNGIHDTDISNMAK
-399 HIVRL
+399 RM
-404 AEKLNS
+404 NS
-410 VAKYIDTLED
+410 VSKYIDTLKD
-420 TRIPMSGDFLEHLPK
+420 TRIPMSGDFQEHLPNN
-435 YHHLD
+435 HHLR
-440 ELFRKFESS
+440 ELYSKFESS
-449 EEELYEKK
+449 EEELYG
-457 YLAVGPE
+457 YSRSVGAE
-464 PEIYE
+464 EGEYE

-488 ILDHYENLMNLNG
+488 ILDYYENLMNLNG
-501 ETIHQN
+501 ETIHENIQGLEYYGKRSLKN
-507 VQGFETYSRK
+507 HILDEITEKFVIGFEGDEITR
-517 ELKEDIQAD
+517 
-526 ILEKL
+526 
-531 IVGTDMAEDI
+531 
-541 KVVNGL
+541 VNDL

-565 VVMEYE
+565 VVVEYE
-571 GEAKE
+571 GSLRE
-576 DAIFN
+576 DDAFN
-581 ILNEDPMYFDG
+581 FLNEDPLIYNG
-592 IKIDVNPIRSEQ
+592 IKVDVNPIRKQE
-604 TGTLEKYMVKS
+604 TGTLQDYMVKS
-615 HNYDRHILKQLGI
+615 RKYDQKILKQLG
-628 ENANKAE
+628 EDNANKAE
-635 ADMAEAYKAEAEK
+635 AEK
-648 ALAEAKNDLS
+648 
-658 DNVSKEYANAL
+658 
-669 NNNPDWRSA
+669 
-678 AKELASQA
+678 
-686 QGETEGSL
+686 
-694 GNDREKINGYIS
+694 
-706 HLLQTVG
+706 
-713 SDYNVEDFTEEKIRF
+713 KIRF
-728 SRVSSDIESLDTE
+728 SRVSTDIESLDTE

-780 GIAPY
+780 GAAPY

-824 VNSLSFIVLDPRN
+824 VNSLSFIALDPRN

-880 GDWVTPSYGYAVDNA
+880 GDWVTPSYSYAVDNA

-952 DAVTYDNEGNI
+952 DAVTYDNDGNI

-971 EALADVRYQR
+971 DALADVRYQR
-981 SGQTNSPAKV
+981 SGQTVSPAKV
-991 EAELRDTLIGKLRSA
+991 EVELRDTLIGKLRSA
-1006 GIDVITDIDEG
+1006 GIDVITDVDEG
-1017 QRVLDTFN
+1017 QRVLDSFN

-1035 GNNSV
+1035 GKSSV

-1058 KEKIMKRLKESGG
+1058 KEKIIKRLKESGG
-1071 SLVGYS
+1071 SLAGYS

-1161 KNANVKEMPE
+1161 KNANVKEMPD

-1238 KVGIEKL
+1238 KAGIEKL

-1258 APRKPSSPSNFVLD
+1258 APRKPSSPSHFVLD

-1278 KDKDGNLILKS
+1278 EDKDGHLILKS

-1318 VQYDASKNIRFFK
+1318 VQYDASRNIRFFK

-1357 PIHEYSHLWATAMQ
+1357 PIHEYSHLWATAIQ
-1371 KANPK
+1371 KVNPK

-1385 KNTSIWNEVKANYKD
+1385 KNTSIWNEVKASYKD
-1400 LHSDNE
+1400 LHTDNE

-1420 AEKLRKIVSD
+1420 AEKLRKMVSD

-1436 SAIKKASIKRD
+1436 SAIKKATIKRD

-1495 EFTESRDNLYKEY
+1495 EFTESRDDLYQEY

-1520 VKEEASMKL
+1520 VMEEASMKL

-1542 VSREQEPEATIK
+1542 VSHEQEPEATIK

-1588 TWHFTADNGKDYV
+1588 TWHFTAANGKDYV

-1606 PNGRGSKTGSSVPI
+1606 PNGRGGKTGSSVLI
-1620 PNEQVRQELI
+1620 PNDQVRKELI
-1630 QRGFLPKGSKA
+1630 QRGFLPDGSKA
-1641 KNITALAYRPG
+1641 KYITALAYRPG

-1673 GNVHRANQV
+1673 GNVHRSNQV
-1682 VFECEFSANKD
+1682 VFECEFSANRD
-1693 YTKTARSQAKAFNN
+1693 YTETARSQTKAYNG
-1707 EGKFVSRN
+1707 EGKFVARN

-1787 AISTKVKPVL
+1787 TISSKVKPVL

-1802 DETGKVVPLSRRFE
+1802 DETGKMIPLSRRFE
-1816 DNRIKIEE
+1816 DSRTTINE
-1824 PRKLFIGSL
+1824 PRRMFIGTI
-1833 GAGNMDKADEKVIG
+1833 GAANVDTASKSVN
-1847 DLSYRLGML
+1847 LSSRL
-1856 DLAKIMDKNGSDAK
+1856 DLLSLAKQMNTAGSSAK
-1870 SIKHTTGWELGV
+1870 DIKQITGWEIGA
-1882 DDNWKYE
+1882 DNNWKYE
-1889 TEDVKRFDWY
+1889 TEDVKRFDWN

-1909 DYKRYMELVYKDNEH
+1909 DFKRYMELVNKDNEH

-1936 EEEYDRLQEKYGG
+1936 VEEYDRLAEEYGG
-1949 FDGKRDNNTSL
+1949 LDGKLDNHTML
-1960 EAYIDAPDVFKA
+1960 DAYIDAPDVFEA
-1972 YPELREIKVKFQAME
+1972 YPELRNVKVEFEALKG
-1987 SNEMACF
+1987 NEKACF
-1994 TPSHSYLDHLLDV
+1994 TSAHNYLDRLFDV
-2007 DNSLKFGGTIT
+2007 DESLKFGGTIT

-2030 KEIRGIIGHE
+2030 KDIRGIIGHE

-2050 FAMGG
+2050 FARGG
-2055 DPNTIHQDIQQEVN
+2055 APQTIRKEIQENVACHQAE
-2069 NHREDKDFIVSNLKQ
+2069 KDFIVSNLKQ
-2084 WAVLTDMANNL
+2084 WAVLTDMANRL
-2095 ESSTEELQRD
+2095 EASRKELQRD
-2105 GKVWQDI
+2105 GKVWQEI
-2112 GRRHYWDAMNEIDTH
+2112 GRRHYWDAMNEIDTNP
-2127 VNEKYNLKNE
+2127 NEKYKLENE
-2137 YEKVFGKDFNDLE
+2137 YEKVFGKDFDDLE
-2150 VAKSGYHVHEAAEEL
+2150 VAKSGYHVKEAAIEL
-2165 RRQAQACKD
+2165 RRQAQVCKD
-2174 KLTSADYFTLN
+2174 GLTTSDKITLK
-2185 QLNIMEESLE
+2185 QMTIMEESL
-2195 KNNANQTYWKLA
+2195 KNNSDNQIYWKLA

-2220 MSPFQRRDTL
+2220 MTPLQRRNTL
-2230 ASETEDVPRKEQ
+2230 ASETEDVDRKEQ
-2242 IVIKENPQRNY
+2242 IVIKESPQRNY
-2253 VALSPPSTGRWNT
+2253 VTLSSPSTGRWHT
-2266 SDNEQR
+2266 ADNEQR

-2281 ISKAIRSN
+2281 ISKAIKCN

-2302 LDGQPFGVEDSYI
+2302 LNGQPFDIGDSYI
-2315 LSLHCNKKGYNN
+2315 LSLHCNKNGYNT
-2327 PIFATEQEVRML
+2327 PIFATEQEVRQL
-2339 NVKVWDK
+2339 NIGVWEK
-2346 TEPFSLITNGEVKK
+2346 TMPFSLIKNGEVKK

-2367 SSFPERFEIIKQVE
+2367 SSFPQRFEIIKQIE
-2381 QREAMKKVKANSLS
+2381 DRETMKKAKANALS
-2395 VFPVNKYPELG
+2395 VFPTWKYPELD
-2406 MNTVKEDVQLD
+2406 MTVKKEVQLD
-2417 SNERRDLA
+2417 YNERRDLA

-2464 HSEKVPGSNG
+2464 YSEKVPGSNG

-2487 EILDKASASASKVST
+2487 EILDKASASVAKVCT

-2522 TPIDLDVDGNG
+2522 TPIDMDVDGNG
-2533 VVESQ
+2533 IVESQ
-2538 ENLVADKKQGVEESS
+2538 ENLAADKKQGEDEPGSQ
-2553 STSQDTSHRHRVKM
+2553 SQDTSHKHKGRVV

>member
-1 MSNENT
+1 MANDNMN
-7 SVVEKFRSG
+7 VVDRIRSG
-16 WERFFKKEANPVK
+16 WGRFFSRENGRATETKY
-29 EEIFIPK
+29 IPQS
-36 TRFFLPSD
+36 RFFSPS
-44 IAELD
+44 EL
-49 KKEKLNTLEKWVL
+49 EELEKKDEL
-62 DYSKEAAGQDH
+62 NPIEKRALEYGKIAAKQSN
-73 RPHIEYE
+73 RSNIEYV
-80 PVLFDGKTLIAWVDR
+80 PVLFDGTTLVAWVDG
-95 EESPLSDSRSKMM
+95 EESPLADFRAKMM
-108 NDEFKREGYQL
+108 NDELKREGYQL
-119 SKDLEH
+119 SKELEQ

-131 GKALTGKLFIQDGDE
+131 GKALVDKLFIRKGEE

-154 GGDEHCLSF
+154 GDNEHSQSF
-163 TSYNIDTMEYIDI
+163 TSYNIETMESVNI
-176 PLDVRQFQEMLGCEE
+176 PYDVRLFQEMLGREE
-191 MKEAES
+191 MKEAET
-197 YNVLDFENK
+197 YNVLDFDKK
-206 LQTLRESQNLLQE
+206 LQTLRESQNLLQD
-219 TVKLI
+219 TVKFI
-224 EESKIHKGKLD
+224 EESKIYKGKLD

-247 YSSHSWSYSAGEIRF
+247 YSSHSWSYGAGNIEF
-262 NGYFEDDGDAI
+262 YGYFEDDGDAI
-273 RTKVINTESAYHYR
+273 QTKVINTKSAYHYR

-293 SDAVQREKLLKDI
+293 SDAVQREKVLNDV
-306 NAMNYAL
+306 NAMRQAL
-313 DKDSYKGDLPISH
+313 EKEPIQGEH
-326 LQIQKDVLFKELL
+326 QITYLTTQKDNLLKELL
-339 EAMGNKVQTAQEVT
+339 EAMDATSLAAQGPSNT
-353 GSELEHRQNEAAF
+353 ELEHRQDEAAF

-379 NEVSIHSLQ
+379 YDKSEKVL
-388 EYEKEMGLPEN
+388 EDYEKSNGIHDNDISNMA
-399 HIVRL
+399 RRM
-404 AEKLNS
+404 NS
-410 VAKYIDTLED
+410 VSKYIDTLKD
-420 TRIPMSGDFLEHLPK
+420 TRIPMSGDFQEHLPK
-435 YHHLD
+435 YHHLR
-440 ELFRKFESS
+440 ELYSKFESS
-449 EEELYEKK
+449 EEELHGYSRS
-457 YLAVGPE
+457 VGAE
-464 PEIYE
+464 EGEYE

-488 ILDHYENLMNLNG
+488 ILDYYENLMNLNG
-501 ETIHQN
+501 ETIHEN
-507 VQGFETYSRK
+507 VQGLEYYGKRSLKNHILDEITEKFVIGFEGDEITR
-517 ELKEDIQAD
+517 
-526 ILEKL
+526 
-531 IVGTDMAEDI
+531 
-541 KVVNGL
+541 VNDL

-560 DSDLD
+560 ESDLD
-565 VVMEYE
+565 VVVEYE
-571 GEAKE
+571 GSLRE
-576 DAIFN
+576 DDAFN
-581 ILNEDPMYFDG
+581 FLNEDPLIYNG
-592 IKIDVNPIRSEQ
+592 IKVDVNPIRKQE
-604 TGTLEKYMVKS
+604 TGTLQDYMVKS
-615 HNYDRHILKQLGI
+615 RKYDQQILKQLGVD
-628 ENANKAE
+628 NANKAE
-635 ADMAEAYKAEAEK
+635 AEK
-648 ALAEAKNDLS
+648 
-658 DNVSKEYANAL
+658 
-669 NNNPDWRSA
+669 
-678 AKELASQA
+678 
-686 QGETEGSL
+686 
-694 GNDREKINGYIS
+694 
-706 HLLQTVG
+706 
-713 SDYNVEDFTEEKIRF
+713 KIRF
-728 SRVSSDIESLDTE
+728 SRVSTDIESLDTE

-780 GIAPY
+780 GAAPY

-824 VNSLSFIVLDPRN
+824 VNSLSFIALDPRN

-952 DAVTYDNEGNI
+952 DAVTYDNDGNI

-971 EALADVRYQR
+971 DALADVRYQR
-981 SGQTNSPAKV
+981 SGQTVSPAKMEV
-991 EAELRDTLIGKLRSA
+991 ELRDTLIGKLRSA
-1006 GIDVITDIDEG
+1006 GIDVITDVDEG

-1058 KEKIMKRLKESGG
+1058 KEKIIKRLKESGG
-1071 SLVGYS
+1071 SLAGYS

-1093 EHMFYHGTYYGRG
+1093 ENMFYHGTYYGGG

-1161 KNANVKEMPE
+1161 KNANVKEMPD

-1238 KVGIEKL
+1238 KAGIEKL
-1245 YADAKTFVKQKQV
+1245 YADAKTFVKQKQL
-1258 APRKPSSPSNFVLD
+1258 APRKPSSPSNFVRD
-1272 ESGRFA
+1272 ESGRLA
-1278 KDKDGNLILKS
+1278 KDKDGHLILKS
-1289 KEKYQEERKVYEQKI
+1289 REKYQEERKVYEQKI

-1318 VQYDASKNIRFFK
+1318 VQYDASRNIRFFK

-1357 PIHEYSHLWATAMQ
+1357 PIHEYSHLWATAIQ

-1385 KNTSIWNEVKANYKD
+1385 KNTSIWNEVKASYKD
-1400 LHSDNE
+1400 LHTDNE

-1420 AEKLRKIVSD
+1420 AEKLRKMVSD

-1436 SAIKKASIKRD
+1436 SAIKKATIKRD

-1495 EFTESRDNLYKEY
+1495 EFTESRDDLYKEY

-1520 VKEEASMKL
+1520 VMEEASMKL

-1542 VSREQEPEATIK
+1542 VSHEQEPEATIK

-1588 TWHFTADNGKDYV
+1588 TWHFTAANGKDYV

-1606 PNGRGSKTGSSVPI
+1606 PNGRGSKTGSSVLI

-1630 QRGFLPKGSKA
+1630 QRGFLPEGSKA
-1641 KNITALAYRPG
+1641 KYITALAYRPG

-1673 GNVHRANQV
+1673 GNVHRSNQV
-1682 VFECEFSANKD
+1682 VFECELSANKD
-1693 YTKTARSQAKAFNN
+1693 YTETARSQAKAYNSD
-1707 EGKFVSRN
+1707 GKFVARN
-1715 ADLQYMPKDGY
+1715 ADLQYMPKNGF

-1787 AISTKVKPVL
+1787 TISSKVKPVL

-1802 DETGKVVPLSRRFE
+1802 DETGKMIPLSRRFE
-1816 DNRIKIEE
+1816 DSRTTINE
-1824 PRKLFIGSL
+1824 PRRMFIGTI
-1833 GAGNMDKADEKVIG
+1833 GAANIDKAEDKKNGEM
-1847 DLSYRLGML
+1847 SYRLKML
-1856 DLAKIMDKNGSDAK
+1856 ELARTMDMNGHDAK
-1870 SIKHTTGWELGV
+1870 DIKYATGWELGV
-1882 DDNWKYE
+1882 DNNWRYE
-1889 TEDVKRFDWY
+1889 LPDIKRIDLV
-1899 GNILYEKNHP
+1899 GNLLFEEKNP
-1909 DYKRYMELVYKDNEH
+1909 DYKRYVELIAKQNEH
-1924 IFCEGE
+1924 DFNEGE

-1936 EEEYDRLQEKYGG
+1936 DAELDLLSEKFDDL
-1949 FDGKRDNNTSL
+1949 FDGVDFKIDDNTTL
-1960 EAYIDAPDVFKA
+1960 ATYVDAPEIYKA
-1972 YPELREIKVKFQAME
+1972 YPELKDVQVKFK
-1987 SNEMACF
+1987 
-1994 TPSHSYLDHLLDV
+1994 PLDDDTIAFYKQPQIGEDFYHIDLD
-2007 DNSLKFGGTIT
+2007 DLAGMGTI
-2018 INTNKLNRFQDE
+2018 IVNSKKCNRFMDSDNF
-2030 KEIRGIIGHE
+2030 RGVFAHE
-2040 IQHAVQEIEG
+2040 MQHVIQRIEG
-2050 FAMGG
+2050 FARGG
-2055 DPNTIHQDIQQEVN
+2055 NPDSVRNQLEKIVNENQTQADLLSRELKKYTTMKIAAFNLDRYKELIKSDDKVLKNTAVGYYETATHLVQINPKSQVKYNWEQFGEVS
-2069 NHREDKDFIVSNLKQ
+2069 I
-2084 WAVLTDMANNL
+2084 
-2095 ESSTEELQRD
+2095 
-2105 GKVWQDI
+2105 
-2112 GRRHYWDAMNEIDTH
+2112 NEIA
-2127 VNEKYNLKNE
+2127 E
-2137 YEKVFGKDFNDLE
+2137 
-2150 VAKSGYHVHEAAEEL
+2150 SGYHVDETIQELHRLAEE
-2165 RRQAQACKD
+2165 QKD
-2174 KLTSADYFTLN
+2174 SLPLGSK
-2185 QLNIMEESLE
+2185 ESLDLVNKLNTALE
-2195 KNNANQTYWKLA
+2195 NQSDYELYYTLA

-2212 RNTSKRVG
+2212 RNVSSRTE
-2220 MSPFQRRDTL
+2220 MTPLQRKHSL
-2230 ASETEDVPRKEQ
+2230 AVETEDVPRNDQ
-2242 IVIKENPQRNY
+2242 IVIKQSSERLY
-2253 VALSPPSTGRWNT
+2253 MSLMPPTIGRWHT
-2266 SDNEQR
+2266 ADTEKR
-2272 EACEGYAEL
+2272 EACEGYANL
-2281 ISKAIRSN
+2281 ISKAIKCN

-2294 DSIGKAYN
+2294 DSVGKAFN
-2302 LDGQPFGVEDSYI
+2302 LNGQPFGIGDSYI
-2315 LSLHCNKKGYNN
+2315 LSLHCNKKGYNT
-2327 PIFATEQEVRML
+2327 PIFASEQEVRML
-2339 NVKVWDK
+2339 NIKVWEK
-2346 TEPFSLITNGEVKK
+2346 TEPFSLIKNGEVKK

-2367 SSFPERFEIIKQVE
+2367 SSFPQRFEIIKQIE
-2381 QREAMKKVKANSLS
+2381 DREAMKKAKANALS
-2395 VFPVNKYPELG
+2395 VFPVGKYPELG
-2406 MNTVKEDVQLD
+2406 INTVKDDVQLD
-2417 SNERRDLA
+2417 YNERRDLA
-2425 KNLLDYSRGK
+2425 KNLLDISRGT

-2464 HSEKVPGSNG
+2464 YSEKVPGSNS

-2487 EILDKASASASKVST
+2487 EILDKASASVAKVST

-2522 TPIDLDVDGNG
+2522 TPIDMDVDGNG
-2533 VVESQ
+2533 IVESQ
-2538 ENLVADKKQGVEESS
+2538 ENLAADKKQGEDEPASQ
-2553 STSQDTSHRHRVKM
+2553 SQDTSHKHKGRVV

>member
-1 MSNENT
+1 MANDNMN
-7 SVVEKFRSG
+7 VVDRIRSG
-16 WERFFKKEANPVK
+16 WGRFFSRENGRATETKYIPKSRFFSPLDLKELEKKEGLNPMEK
-29 EEIFIPK
+29 RALEYGK
-36 TRFFLPSD
+36 
-44 IAELD
+44 IAAMQS
-49 KKEKLNTLEKWVL
+49 NR
-62 DYSKEAAGQDH
+62 SN
-73 RPHIEYE
+73 IEYV
-80 PVLFDGKTLIAWVDR
+80 PVLFDGTTLIAWNDG
-95 EESPLSDSRSKMM
+95 EKSPLADFRAKMM
-108 NDEFKREGYQL
+108 NDELKREGYQL
-119 SKDLEH
+119 SKELEQ

-131 GKALTGKLFIQDGDE
+131 GKALVDKLFIREGEE

-154 GGDEHCLSF
+154 GDKEPSLSF
-163 TSYNIDTMEYIDI
+163 TSYNIDTMESVNI
-176 PLDVRQFQEMLGCEE
+176 PYDVRLFQEMLGREE
-191 MKEAES
+191 MKEAET
-197 YNVLDFENK
+197 YNILDFDKK
-206 LQTLRESQNLLQE
+206 LQTLRESQNLLQD
-219 TVKLI
+219 TVKFI
-224 EESKIHKGKLD
+224 EESKIYKGKLD

-247 YSSHSWSYSAGEIRF
+247 YSSHSWSYGAGNIEF
-262 NGYFEDDGDAI
+262 YGYFEDDGDAI
-273 RTKVINTESAYHYR
+273 QTKVIDSKSAYHYR

-293 SDAVQREKLLKDI
+293 SDAVQREKVRNDV
-306 NAMNYAL
+306 NAMKQAL
-313 DKDSYKGDLPISH
+313 GKEPIQGDHQIAYLIS
-326 LQIQKDVLFKELL
+326 QKDNLLKELL
-339 EAMGNKVQTAQEVT
+339 EAMDTTSSKAQGLSNT
-353 GSELEHRQNEAAF
+353 ELEHRKDEAAF

-379 NEVSIHSLQ
+379 YDKSEKVL
-388 EYEKEMGLPEN
+388 EDYEKSYGIHDNDISNMAK
-399 HIVRL
+399 RM
-404 AEKLNS
+404 NS
-410 VAKYIDTLED
+410 VSKYIDTLKD
-420 TRIPMSGDFLEHLPK
+420 TRIPMSGDFQEHLPN
-435 YHHLD
+435 YHHLR
-440 ELFRKFESS
+440 ELYSKFESS
-449 EEELYEKK
+449 EEELHGYSHS
-457 YLAVGPE
+457 VGAGE
-464 PEIYE
+464 GEYE

-478 SDAFNKELTD
+478 SDTFKKELTD
-488 ILDHYENLMNLNG
+488 ILDYYESLMNLNG
-501 ETIHQN
+501 ETIHEN
-507 VQGFETYSRK
+507 VQGLEYYDKRSLK
-517 ELKEDIQAD
+517 NYILKEVT
-526 ILEKL
+526 EKFV
-531 IVGTDMAEDI
+531 IGFEGDEITR
-541 KVVNGL
+541 VNDL

-565 VVMEYE
+565 VVVEYE
-571 GEAKE
+571 GSLRE
-576 DAIFN
+576 DDAFN
-581 ILNEDPMYFDG
+581 FLNEDPLIYNG
-592 IKIDVNPIRSEQ
+592 IKVDVNPIRKQE
-604 TGTLEKYMVKS
+604 TGTLQDYMVKS
-615 HNYDRHILKQLGI
+615 RKYDQQILKQLG
-628 ENANKAE
+628 EDNANKAE
-635 ADMAEAYKAEAEK
+635 AEK
-648 ALAEAKNDLS
+648 
-658 DNVSKEYANAL
+658 
-669 NNNPDWRSA
+669 
-678 AKELASQA
+678 
-686 QGETEGSL
+686 
-694 GNDREKINGYIS
+694 
-706 HLLQTVG
+706 
-713 SDYNVEDFTEEKIRF
+713 KIRF
-728 SRVSSDIESLDTE
+728 SRVSTDIESLDTE

-824 VNSLSFIVLDPRN
+824 VNSLSFIALDPRN

-952 DAVTYDNEGNI
+952 DAVTYDNDGNI

-971 EALADVRYQR
+971 DALADVRYQR
-981 SGQTNSPAKV
+981 SGQTVSPAKM

-1006 GIDVITDIDEG
+1006 GIDVITDVDEG
-1017 QRVLDTFN
+1017 QRVLDSFN
-1025 KDARHQAVYH
+1025 KDARHQAVYN
-1035 GNNSV
+1035 GNDSV

-1058 KEKIMKRLKESGG
+1058 KEKIIKRLKESGG
-1071 SLVGYS
+1071 SLAGYS

-1093 EHMFYHGTYYGRG
+1093 ENMFYHGTYYGRG

-1161 KNANVKEMPE
+1161 KNANVKEMPD
-1171 LNDAADLD
+1171 LNDASDLD

-1188 GIDAVWIGDKNRGE
+1188 GIDAVWIGDKNHGE

-1238 KVGIEKL
+1238 KAGIEKL
-1245 YADAKTFVKQKQV
+1245 YADAKTFVKQKQL
-1258 APRKPSSPSNFVLD
+1258 APRKPSSPLNFVSD
-1272 ESGRFA
+1272 ESGRLA
-1278 KDKDGNLILKS
+1278 KDKDGHLILKS
-1289 KEKYQEERKVYEQKI
+1289 REKYQEERKVYEQKM

-1318 VQYDASKNIRFFK
+1318 VQYDASRNIRFFK

-1420 AEKLRKIVSD
+1420 AEKLRKIVND
-1430 SNGEGV
+1430 STGEGV

-1495 EFTESRDNLYKEY
+1495 EFTESRDDLYKEY

-1520 VKEEASMKL
+1520 VMEEASMKL

-1542 VSREQEPEATIK
+1542 VSHEQEPEATIK

-1588 TWHFTADNGKDYV
+1588 TWHFTAANGKDYV

-1606 PNGRGSKTGSSVPI
+1606 PNGRGSKTGSSVLI

-1630 QRGFLPKGSKA
+1630 QRGFLPEGSKA
-1641 KNITALAYRPG
+1641 KYITALAYRPG

-1673 GNVHRANQV
+1673 GNVHRSNQV
-1682 VFECEFSANKD
+1682 VFECELSANKD
-1693 YTKTARSQAKAFNN
+1693 YTETARSQAKAYNSD
-1707 EGKFVSRN
+1707 GKFVARN
-1715 ADLQYMPKDGY
+1715 ADLQYMPKNGY
-1726 YQYTTNQFLKDEDK
+1726 YQYTTNQFLKNEDK

-1767 GKAVQEWEN
+1767 GKVVQEWEN

-1787 AISTKVKPVL
+1787 TISSKVKPVL

-1802 DETGKVVPLSRRFE
+1802 DETGKMIPLSRRFE
-1816 DNRIKIEE
+1816 DSRTTINE
-1824 PRKLFIGSL
+1824 PRRMFIGTI
-1833 GAGNMDKADEKVIG
+1833 GAANVDTASKSVN
-1847 DLSYRLGML
+1847 LSSRL
-1856 DLAKIMDKNGSDAK
+1856 DLLSLAKQMNTAGSSAK
-1870 SIKHTTGWELGV
+1870 DIKQITGWEIGA
-1882 DDNWKYE
+1882 DNNWKYE
-1889 TEDVKRFDWY
+1889 TEDVKRFDWN

-1909 DYKRYMELVYKDNEH
+1909 DFKRYMELVNKDNEH

-1930 ALRPSE
+1930 ALRHSE
-1936 EEEYDRLQEKYGG
+1936 VEEYDRLAEEYGG
-1949 FDGKRDNNTSL
+1949 LDGKLDNHTML
-1960 EAYIDAPDVFKA
+1960 DAYIDAPDVFEA
-1972 YPELREIKVKFQAME
+1972 YPELRNVKVEFEALKG
-1987 SNEMACF
+1987 NEKACF
-1994 TPSHSYLDHLLDV
+1994 TSAHNYLDRLFDV
-2007 DNSLKFGGTIT
+2007 DESLKFGGTIT

-2030 KEIRGIIGHE
+2030 KDIRGIIGHE

-2050 FAMGG
+2050 FARGG
-2055 DPNTIHQDIQQEVN
+2055 APQTIRKEIQENVACHQAE
-2069 NHREDKDFIVSNLKQ
+2069 KDFIVSNLKQ
-2084 WAVLTDMANNL
+2084 WAVLTDMANRL
-2095 ESSTEELQRD
+2095 EASRKELQRD
-2105 GKVWQDI
+2105 GKVWQEI
-2112 GRRHYWDAMNEIDTH
+2112 GRRHYWDAMNEIDTNP
-2127 VNEKYNLKNE
+2127 NEKYKLENE
-2137 YEKVFGKDFNDLE
+2137 YEKVFGKDFDDLE
-2150 VAKSGYHVHEAAEEL
+2150 VAKSGYHVKEATIEL
-2165 RRQAQACKD
+2165 RRQAQVCKD
-2174 KLTSADYFTLN
+2174 ELTTSDKITLK
-2185 QLNIMEESLE
+2185 QMTIMEESL
-2195 KNNANQTYWKLA
+2195 KNNSDNQIYWKLA

-2220 MSPFQRRDTL
+2220 MTPLQRRNTL
-2230 ASETEDVPRKEQ
+2230 ASETEDVDRKEQ
-2242 IVIKENPQRNY
+2242 IVIKESPQRNY
-2253 VALSPPSTGRWNT
+2253 VTLSSPSTGRWHT
-2266 SDNEQR
+2266 ADNEQR

-2281 ISKAIRSN
+2281 ISKAIKCN

-2302 LDGQPFGVEDSYI
+2302 LNGQPFDIGDSYI
-2315 LSLHCNKKGYNN
+2315 LSLHCNKNGHNT
-2327 PIFATEQEVRML
+2327 PVFATEQEVRQL
-2339 NVKVWDK
+2339 NMGVWEK
-2346 TEPFSLITNGEVKK
+2346 AKPFSLIKNGEVKK
-2360 LYNIEDL
+2360 LYNIENL
-2367 SSFPERFEIIKQVE
+2367 SSFPQRLEIIKQIE
-2381 QREAMKKVKANSLS
+2381 DRETMKKAKANALS
-2395 VFPVNKYPELG
+2395 VFPVGKYPELD
-2406 MNTVKEDVQLD
+2406 MTVKEDVQLD
-2417 SNERRDLA
+2417 YNERRDLA
-2425 KNLLDYSRGK
+2425 KNLLDYVRGK
-2435 MPDSYEAKSKETL
+2435 MPDSYEEKSKEAL
-2448 VRCVA
+2448 VRSIA

-2464 HSEKVPGSNG
+2464 YSEKVPGSNG

-2487 EILDKASASASKVST
+2487 EILDKASASAAKVST

-2522 TPIDLDVDGNG
+2522 TPIDMDVDGNG
-2533 VVESQ
+2533 IVESQ
-2538 ENLVADKKQGVEESS
+2538 ENLAADKKQGEDEPASQ
-2553 STSQDTSHRHRVKM
+2553 SQDTSHKHKGRVV

>member
-1 MSNENT
+1 MN
-7 SVVEKFRSG
+7 VVDRIRSG
-16 WERFFKKEANPVK
+16 WGRFFSRENGRATETKY
-29 EEIFIPK
+29 IPQS
-36 TRFFLPSD
+36 RFFFPS
-44 IAELD
+44 EL
-49 KKEKLNTLEKWVL
+49 EELEKKDEL
-62 DYSKEAAGQDH
+62 NPIEKRALEYGKIAAKQSN
-73 RPHIEYE
+73 RSNIEYV
-80 PVLFDGKTLIAWVDR
+80 PVLFDGTTLVAWVDG
-95 EESPLSDSRSKMM
+95 EESPLADFRAKMM
-108 NDEFKREGYQL
+108 NDELKREGYQL
-119 SKDLEH
+119 SKELEQ
-125 SILEEQ
+125 SILKEQ
-131 GKALTGKLFIQDGDE
+131 GKALVDKLFIRKGEE

-154 GGDEHCLSF
+154 GDNEPSLSF
-163 TSYNIDTMEYIDI
+163 TSYNIETMESVNI
-176 PLDVRQFQEMLGCEE
+176 PYDVRLFQEMLGREE
-191 MKEAES
+191 MKEAET
-197 YNVLDFENK
+197 YNILDFDKK
-206 LQTLRESQNLLQE
+206 LQTLRESQNLLQD
-219 TVKLI
+219 TVKFI
-224 EESKIHKGKLD
+224 EESKIYKGKLD

-247 YSSHSWSYSAGEIRF
+247 YSSHSWSYGAGNIEF
-262 NGYFEDDGDAI
+262 YGYFEDDGDAI
-273 RTKVINTESAYHYR
+273 QTKVINTKSAYHYR

-293 SDAVQREKLLKDI
+293 SDAVQREKVLNDV
-306 NAMNYAL
+306 NAMRQAL
-313 DKDSYKGDLPISH
+313 GKEPIQGEH
-326 LQIQKDVLFKELL
+326 QITYLTTQKDNLLKELL
-339 EAMGNKVQTAQEVT
+339 EAMDATSLAAQGPLNT
-353 GSELEHRQNEAAF
+353 ELEHRQDEAAF

-379 NEVSIHSLQ
+379 YDKSEKVL
-388 EYEKEMGLPEN
+388 EDYEKSNGIHDTDISNMAK
-399 HIVRL
+399 RM
-404 AEKLNS
+404 NS
-410 VAKYIDTLED
+410 VSKYIDTLKD
-420 TRIPMSGDFLEHLPK
+420 TRIPMSGDFQEHLPNN
-435 YHHLD
+435 HHLR
-440 ELFRKFESS
+440 ELYSKFESS
-449 EEELYEKK
+449 EEELYG
-457 YLAVGPE
+457 YSRSVGAE
-464 PEIYE
+464 EGEYE

-488 ILDHYENLMNLNG
+488 ILDYYENLMNLNG
-501 ETIHQN
+501 ETIHENIQGLEYYGKRSLKN
-507 VQGFETYSRK
+507 HILDEITEKFVIGFEGDEITR
-517 ELKEDIQAD
+517 
-526 ILEKL
+526 
-531 IVGTDMAEDI
+531 
-541 KVVNGL
+541 VNDL

-565 VVMEYE
+565 VVVEYE
-571 GEAKE
+571 GSLRE
-576 DAIFN
+576 DDAFN
-581 ILNEDPMYFDG
+581 FLNEDPLIYNG
-592 IKIDVNPIRSEQ
+592 IKVDVNPIRKQE
-604 TGTLEKYMVKS
+604 TGTLQDYMVKS
-615 HNYDRHILKQLGI
+615 RKYDQKILKQLG
-628 ENANKAE
+628 EDNANKAE
-635 ADMAEAYKAEAEK
+635 AEK
-648 ALAEAKNDLS
+648 
-658 DNVSKEYANAL
+658 
-669 NNNPDWRSA
+669 
-678 AKELASQA
+678 
-686 QGETEGSL
+686 
-694 GNDREKINGYIS
+694 
-706 HLLQTVG
+706 
-713 SDYNVEDFTEEKIRF
+713 KIRF
-728 SRVSSDIESLDTE
+728 SRVSTDIESLDTE

-780 GIAPY
+780 GAAPY

-824 VNSLSFIVLDPRN
+824 VNSLSFIALDPRN

-880 GDWVTPSYGYAVDNA
+880 GDWVTPSYSYAVDNA

-952 DAVTYDNEGNI
+952 DAVTYDNDGNI

-971 EALADVRYQR
+971 DALADVRYQR
-981 SGQTNSPAKV
+981 SGQTVSPAKV
-991 EAELRDTLIGKLRSA
+991 EVELRDTLIGKLRSA
-1006 GIDVITDIDEG
+1006 GIDVITDVDEG
-1017 QRVLDTFN
+1017 QRVLDSFN

-1035 GNNSV
+1035 GKSSV

-1058 KEKIMKRLKESGG
+1058 KEKIIKRLKESGG
-1071 SLVGYS
+1071 SLAGYS

-1161 KNANVKEMPE
+1161 KNANVKEMPD

-1238 KVGIEKL
+1238 KAGIEKL

-1258 APRKPSSPSNFVLD
+1258 APRKPSSPSHFVLD

-1278 KDKDGNLILKS
+1278 EDKDGHLILKS

-1318 VQYDASKNIRFFK
+1318 VQYDASRNIRFFK

-1357 PIHEYSHLWATAMQ
+1357 PIHEYSHLWATAIQ
-1371 KANPK
+1371 KVNPK

-1385 KNTSIWNEVKANYKD
+1385 KNTSIWNEVKASYKD
-1400 LHSDNE
+1400 LHTDNE

-1420 AEKLRKIVSD
+1420 AEKLRKMVSD

-1436 SAIKKASIKRD
+1436 SAIKKATIKRD

-1495 EFTESRDNLYKEY
+1495 EFTESRDDLYQEY

-1520 VKEEASMKL
+1520 VMEEASMKL

-1542 VSREQEPEATIK
+1542 VSHEQEPEATIK

-1588 TWHFTADNGKDYV
+1588 TWHFTAANGKDYV

-1606 PNGRGSKTGSSVPI
+1606 PNGRGGKTGSSVLI
-1620 PNEQVRQELI
+1620 PNDQVRKELI
-1630 QRGFLPKGSKA
+1630 QRGFLPDGSKA
-1641 KNITALAYRPG
+1641 KYITALAYCPG

-1673 GNVHRANQV
+1673 GNVHRSNQV
-1682 VFECEFSANKD
+1682 VFECEFSANRD
-1693 YTKTARSQAKAFNN
+1693 YTETARSQTKAYNG
-1707 EGKFVSRN
+1707 EGKFVARN

-1787 AISTKVKPVL
+1787 TISSKVKPVL

-1802 DETGKVVPLSRRFE
+1802 DETGKMIPLSRRFE
-1816 DNRIKIEE
+1816 DSRTTINE
-1824 PRKLFIGSL
+1824 PRRMFIGTI
-1833 GAGNMDKADEKVIG
+1833 GAANVDTASKSVN
-1847 DLSYRLGML
+1847 LSSRL
-1856 DLAKIMDKNGSDAK
+1856 DLLSLAKQMNTAGSSAK
-1870 SIKHTTGWELGV
+1870 DIKQITGWEIGA
-1882 DDNWKYE
+1882 DNNWKYE
-1889 TEDVKRFDWY
+1889 TEDVKRFDWN

-1909 DYKRYMELVYKDNEH
+1909 DFKRYMELVNKDNEH

-1936 EEEYDRLQEKYGG
+1936 VEEYDRLAEEYGG
-1949 FDGKRDNNTSL
+1949 LDGKLDNHTML
-1960 EAYIDAPDVFKA
+1960 DAYIDAPDVFEA
-1972 YPELREIKVKFQAME
+1972 YPELRNVKVEFEALKG
-1987 SNEMACF
+1987 NEKACF
-1994 TPSHSYLDHLLDV
+1994 TSAHNYLDRLFDV
-2007 DNSLKFGGTIT
+2007 DESLKFGGTIT

-2030 KEIRGIIGHE
+2030 KDIRGIIGHE

-2050 FAMGG
+2050 FARGG
-2055 DPNTIHQDIQQEVN
+2055 APQTIRKEIQENVACHQAE
-2069 NHREDKDFIVSNLKQ
+2069 KDFIVSNLKQ
-2084 WAVLTDMANNL
+2084 WAVLTDMANRL
-2095 ESSTEELQRD
+2095 EASRKELQRD
-2105 GKVWQDI
+2105 GKVWQEI
-2112 GRRHYWDAMNEIDTH
+2112 GRRHYWDAMNEIDTNP
-2127 VNEKYNLKNE
+2127 NEKYKLENE
-2137 YEKVFGKDFNDLE
+2137 YEKVFGKDFDDLE
-2150 VAKSGYHVHEAAEEL
+2150 VAKSGYHVKEAAIEL
-2165 RRQAQACKD
+2165 RRQAQVCKD
-2174 KLTSADYFTLN
+2174 GLTTSDKITLK
-2185 QLNIMEESLE
+2185 QMTIMEESL
-2195 KNNANQTYWKLA
+2195 KNNSDNQIYWKLA

-2220 MSPFQRRDTL
+2220 MTPLQRRNTL
-2230 ASETEDVPRKEQ
+2230 ASETEDVDRKEQ
-2242 IVIKENPQRNY
+2242 IVIKESPQRNY
-2253 VALSPPSTGRWNT
+2253 VTLSSPSTGRWHT
-2266 SDNEQR
+2266 ADNEQR

-2281 ISKAIRSN
+2281 ISKAIKCN

-2302 LDGQPFGVEDSYI
+2302 LNGQPFDIGDSYI
-2315 LSLHCNKKGYNN
+2315 LSLHCNKNGYNT
-2327 PIFATEQEVRML
+2327 PIFATEQEVRQL
-2339 NVKVWDK
+2339 NIGVWEK
-2346 TEPFSLITNGEVKK
+2346 TMPFSLIKNGEVKK

-2367 SSFPERFEIIKQVE
+2367 SSFPQRFEIIKQIE
-2381 QREAMKKVKANSLS
+2381 DRETMKKAKANALS
-2395 VFPVNKYPELG
+2395 VFPTWKYPELD
-2406 MNTVKEDVQLD
+2406 MTVKKEVQLD
-2417 SNERRDLA
+2417 YNERRDLA

-2464 HSEKVPGSNG
+2464 YSEKVPGSNG

-2487 EILDKASASASKVST
+2487 EILDKASASVAKVCT

-2522 TPIDLDVDGNG
+2522 TPIDMDVDGNG
-2533 VVESQ
+2533 IVESQ
-2538 ENLVADKKQGVEESS
+2538 ENLAADKKQGEDEPGSQ
-2553 STSQDTSHRHRVKM
+2553 SQDTSHKHKGRVV

>member
-1 MSNENT
+1 MHHRHSPLNKKSMSNENI

-62 DYSKEAAGQDH
+62 DYSKKAAGQDH
-73 RPHIEYE
+73 RTHIEYE

-125 SILEEQ
+125 TILEEQ

-154 GGDEHCLSF
+154 GGDEHFLSF

-313 DKDSYKGDLPISH
+313 DKGSYKGDLPISH
-326 LQIQKDVLFKELL
+326 LQLQKDVLLKELL

-379 NEVSIHSLQ
+379 
-388 EYEKEMGLPEN
+388 YEKS
-399 HIVRL
+399 
-404 AEKLNS
+404 EKVLEDYEKSHGFHDNDIRDMSKRMNS
-410 VAKYIDTLED
+410 VAKYIDTLKD
-420 TRIPMSGDFLEHLPK
+420 TRIPMSGDFQEHLPK
-435 YHHLD
+435 YHHLR
-440 ELFRKFESS
+440 ELYSKYEST

-478 SDAFNKELTD
+478 SDALNKELTD

-501 ETIHQN
+501 ETIHKSI
-507 VQGFETYSRK
+507 QGFETYSRK

-541 KVVNGL
+541 KVINGL

-604 TGTLEKYMVKS
+604 TGTLEENMVKS
-615 HNYDRHILKQLGI
+615 HNYDRDILKQLGVD
-628 ENANKAE
+628 NANKAE
-635 ADMAEAYKAEAEK
+635 TEK
-648 ALAEAKNDLS
+648 
-658 DNVSKEYANAL
+658 
-669 NNNPDWRSA
+669 
-678 AKELASQA
+678 
-686 QGETEGSL
+686 
-694 GNDREKINGYIS
+694 
-706 HLLQTVG
+706 
-713 SDYNVEDFTEEKIRF
+713 KIRF
-728 SRVSSDIESLDTE
+728 SRVSTDIESLDTE

-780 GIAPY
+780 GAAPY

-792 PEERKKAW
+792 PEERKQAW

-824 VNSLSFIVLDPRN
+824 VNSLSFIALDPRN

-952 DAVTYDNEGNI
+952 DVVTYDNDGNI

-971 EALADVRYQR
+971 DALADVRYQR
-981 SGQTNSPAKV
+981 SGQTVSPAKM

-1006 GIDVITDIDEG
+1006 GIDVITDVDEG
-1017 QRVLDTFN
+1017 QRVLDSFN
-1025 KDARHQAVYH
+1025 KDARLQAVY
-1035 GNNSV
+1035 NSNDSV

-1058 KEKIMKRLKESGG
+1058 KEKIIKRLKESGG
-1071 SLVGYS
+1071 SLAGYS

-1093 EHMFYHGTYYGRG
+1093 EHMFYHGPYYGRG

-1161 KNANVKEMPE
+1161 KNANVKEMPD

-1188 GIDAVWIGDKNRGE
+1188 GIDAVWIGDKNHGE

-1238 KVGIEKL
+1238 KAGIEKL
-1245 YADAKTFVKQKQV
+1245 YADAKTFVKQKQL

-1272 ESGRFA
+1272 ESGRLA
-1278 KDKDGNLILKS
+1278 KDKDGHLILKS
-1289 KEKYQEERKVYEQKI
+1289 KEKYQEERNVYEQKM

-1318 VQYDASKNIRFFK
+1318 VQYDASRNIRFFK

-1357 PIHEYSHLWATAMQ
+1357 PIHEYSHLWTTAIQ

-1385 KNTSIWNEVKANYKD
+1385 KNTSIWNEVKASYKD
-1400 LHSDNE
+1400 LHTDNE

-1430 SNGEGV
+1430 STGEGV

-1520 VKEEASMKL
+1520 VQEEASMKL

-1561 DKDGDPSALFVS
+1561 DKEGDPSALFIS

-1588 TWHFTADNGKDYV
+1588 TWHFTAANGKDYV

-1620 PNEQVRQELI
+1620 PNELVRQELI
-1630 QRGFLPKGSKA
+1630 KRGFLPEGSKA
-1641 KNITALAYRPG
+1641 KYITALAYRPG

-1682 VFECEFSANKD
+1682 VFECELLANKD
-1693 YTKTARSQAKAFNN
+1693 YTETARSQAKAFNS
-1707 EGKFVSRN
+1707 EGKFVARN

-1802 DETGKVVPLSRRFE
+1802 DETGKFVPLSRRFE

-1833 GAGNMDKADEKVIG
+1833 GAGNMDRADEKVIG

-2018 INTNKLNRFQDE
+2018 INTNKLSRFQDE

-2040 IQHAVQEIEG
+2040 IQHAVQKIEG

-2055 DPNTIHQDIQQEVN
+2055 DPNTIHQDIQLEVN
-2069 NHREDKDFIVSNLKQ
+2069 NHREEKDLIVSNLKQ

-2095 ESSTEELQRD
+2095 ESSTEELQREE
-2105 GKVWQDI
+2105 KVWQDI

-2137 YEKVFGKDFNDLE
+2137 YEKDFGKDFNDLE

-2220 MSPFQRRDTL
+2220 MSPYQRRDTL

-2253 VALSPPSTGRWNT
+2253 VALSPPPTGRWNT
-2266 SDNEQR
+2266 PDNEQR

-2302 LDGQPFGVEDSYI
+2302 LNGQPFGVEDSYI

-2339 NVKVWDK
+2339 NIKVWDK

-2381 QREAMKKVKANSLS
+2381 QREAMKKIKANSLS

>member
-1 MSNENT
+1 MANDNMN
-7 SVVEKFRSG
+7 VVDRIRSG
-16 WERFFKKEANPVK
+16 WGRFFSRENGRATETKYIPKSRFFSPSDLKELEKKEGLNPMEK
-29 EEIFIPK
+29 RALEYGK
-36 TRFFLPSD
+36 
-44 IAELD
+44 IAAMQS
-49 KKEKLNTLEKWVL
+49 NR
-62 DYSKEAAGQDH
+62 SN
-73 RPHIEYE
+73 IEYV
-80 PVLFDGKTLIAWVDR
+80 PVLFDGTTLIAWNDG
-95 EESPLSDSRSKMM
+95 EKSPLADFRAKMM
-108 NDEFKREGYQL
+108 NDELKREGYQL
-119 SKDLEH
+119 SKELEQ

-131 GKALTGKLFIQDGDE
+131 GKALVDKLFIREGEE

-154 GGDEHCLSF
+154 GDKEPSLSF
-163 TSYNIDTMEYIDI
+163 TSYNIDTMESVNI
-176 PLDVRQFQEMLGCEE
+176 PYDVRLFQEMLGREE
-191 MKEAES
+191 MKEAET
-197 YNVLDFENK
+197 YNILDFDKK
-206 LQTLRESQNLLQE
+206 LQTLRESQNLLQD
-219 TVKLI
+219 TVKFI

-247 YSSHSWSYSAGEIRF
+247 YSSHSWSYGAGNIELY
-262 NGYFEDDGDAI
+262 GYFEDDGDAI
-273 RTKVINTESAYHYR
+273 QTKVIDSKSAYHYR

-293 SDAVQREKLLKDI
+293 SDAVQREKVRNDV
-306 NAMNYAL
+306 NAMKQAL
-313 DKDSYKGDLPISH
+313 GKEPIQGDHQIAYLIS
-326 LQIQKDVLFKELL
+326 QKDNLLKELL
-339 EAMGNKVQTAQEVT
+339 EAMDTTSSKAQGLSNT
-353 GSELEHRQNEAAF
+353 ELEHRKDEAAF

-379 NEVSIHSLQ
+379 YDKSEKVL
-388 EYEKEMGLPEN
+388 EDYEKSNDIHDSDISNMAK
-399 HIVRL
+399 RM
-404 AEKLNS
+404 NS
-410 VAKYIDTLED
+410 VAKYIDTLKD
-420 TRIPMSGDFLEHLPK
+420 TRIPMSGDFQEHLPN
-435 YHHLD
+435 YHHLR
-440 ELFRKFESS
+440 ELYSKFESS
-449 EEELYEKK
+449 EEELHGYSHS
-457 YLAVGPE
+457 VGAGE
-464 PEIYE
+464 GEYE

-478 SDAFNKELTD
+478 SDTFKKELTN
-488 ILDHYENLMNLNG
+488 ILDYYENLMNLNG
-501 ETIHQN
+501 ETIHKN
-507 VQGFETYSRK
+507 VQGLEYYDKRSLK
-517 ELKEDIQAD
+517 NYILKEVT
-526 ILEKL
+526 EKFV
-531 IVGTDMAEDI
+531 IGFEGDEITR
-541 KVVNGL
+541 VNDL

-565 VVMEYE
+565 VVVEYE
-571 GEAKE
+571 GSLRE
-576 DAIFN
+576 DDAFN
-581 ILNEDPMYFDG
+581 FLNEDPLIYNG
-592 IKIDVNPIRSEQ
+592 IKVDVNPIRKQ
-604 TGTLEKYMVKS
+604 KTGTLQDYMVKS
-615 HNYDRHILKQLGI
+615 RKYDQQILKQLG
-628 ENANKAE
+628 EDNANKAE
-635 ADMAEAYKAEAEK
+635 AEK
-648 ALAEAKNDLS
+648 
-658 DNVSKEYANAL
+658 
-669 NNNPDWRSA
+669 
-678 AKELASQA
+678 
-686 QGETEGSL
+686 
-694 GNDREKINGYIS
+694 
-706 HLLQTVG
+706 
-713 SDYNVEDFTEEKIRF
+713 KIRF
-728 SRVSSDIESLDTE
+728 SRVSTDIESLDTE

-780 GIAPY
+780 GAAPY

-824 VNSLSFIVLDPRN
+824 VNSLSFIALDPRN

-880 GDWVTPSYGYAVDNA
+880 GDWVTPSYSYAVDNA

-952 DAVTYDNEGNI
+952 DAVTYDNDGNI

-971 EALADVRYQR
+971 DALADVRYQR
-981 SGQTNSPAKV
+981 SGQTVSPAKV
-991 EAELRDTLIGKLRSA
+991 EVELRDTLIGKLRSA
-1006 GIDVITDIDEG
+1006 GIDVITDVDEG
-1017 QRVLDTFN
+1017 QRVLDFFN

-1035 GNNSV
+1035 GKSSV

-1058 KEKIMKRLKESGG
+1058 KEKIIKRLKESGG
-1071 SLVGYS
+1071 SLAGYS

-1161 KNANVKEMPE
+1161 KNANVKEMPD

-1238 KVGIEKL
+1238 KAGIEKL

-1258 APRKPSSPSNFVLD
+1258 APRKPSSPSHFVLD

-1278 KDKDGNLILKS
+1278 EDKDGHLILKS

-1318 VQYDASKNIRFFK
+1318 VQYDASRNIRFFK

-1357 PIHEYSHLWATAMQ
+1357 PIHEYSHLWATAIQ

-1385 KNTSIWNEVKANYKD
+1385 KNTSIWNEVKASYKD
-1400 LHSDNE
+1400 LHTDNE

-1420 AEKLRKIVSD
+1420 AEKLRKMVSD

-1436 SAIKKASIKRD
+1436 SAIKKATIKRD

-1495 EFTESRDNLYKEY
+1495 EFTESRDDLYQEY

-1520 VKEEASMKL
+1520 VMEEASMKL

-1542 VSREQEPEATIK
+1542 VSHEQEPEATIK

-1588 TWHFTADNGKDYV
+1588 TWHFTAANGKDYV

-1606 PNGRGSKTGSSVPI
+1606 PNGRGGKTGSSVLI
-1620 PNEQVRQELI
+1620 PNDQVRKELI
-1630 QRGFLPKGSKA
+1630 QRGFLPDGSKA
-1641 KNITALAYRPG
+1641 KYITALAYRPG

-1673 GNVHRANQV
+1673 GYVHRSNQV
-1682 VFECEFSANKD
+1682 VFECELSANKD
-1693 YTKTARSQAKAFNN
+1693 YTETARSQAKAYNSD
-1707 EGKFVSRN
+1707 GKFVVRN

-1787 AISTKVKPVL
+1787 TISSKVKPVL
-1797 APVMY
+1797 SPVMH
-1802 DETGKVVPLSRRFE
+1802 DETGKMIPLSRRFE
-1816 DNRIKIEE
+1816 DSRTAINE
-1824 PRKLFIGSL
+1824 PRRMFIGTI
-1833 GAGNMDKADEKVIG
+1833 GAANVDTASKSVN
-1847 DLSYRLGML
+1847 LSSRL
-1856 DLAKIMDKNGSDAK
+1856 DLLSLAKQMNTAGSSAK
-1870 SIKHTTGWELGV
+1870 DIKQITGWEIGA
-1882 DDNWKYE
+1882 DNNWKYE
-1889 TEDVKRFDWY
+1889 TEDVKRFDWN

-1909 DYKRYMELVYKDNEH
+1909 DFKRYMELVNKDNEH
-1924 IFCEGE
+1924 VFCEGE

-1936 EEEYDRLQEKYGG
+1936 VEEYDRLAEEYGG
-1949 FDGKRDNNTSL
+1949 LDGKLDNHTTL
-1960 EAYIDAPDVFKA
+1960 DAYIDAPDVFEA
-1972 YPELREIKVKFQAME
+1972 YPELRNVKVEFEALKG
-1987 SNEMACF
+1987 NEKACF
-1994 TPSHSYLDHLLDV
+1994 TSAHNYLDRILDV
-2007 DNSLKFGGTIT
+2007 DDSVKFGGTIT

-2030 KEIRGIIGHE
+2030 KDIRGIIGHE

-2050 FAMGG
+2050 FARGG
-2055 DPNTIHQDIQQEVN
+2055 APQTIRKEIQENVACHQAE
-2069 NHREDKDFIVSNLKQ
+2069 KDFIVSNLKQ
-2084 WAVLTDMANNL
+2084 WAVLTDMANRL
-2095 ESSTEELQRD
+2095 EASTEELQRD
-2105 GKVWQDI
+2105 GKVWQEI
-2112 GRRHYWDAMNEIDTH
+2112 GRRHYWDAMNEIDTYP
-2127 VNEKYNLKNE
+2127 NEKYKLENE
-2137 YEKVFGKDFNDLE
+2137 YEKVFGKDFDDLE
-2150 VAKSGYHVHEAAEEL
+2150 VAKSGYHVKEAAIEL
-2165 RRQAQACKD
+2165 RRQAQVCKD
-2174 KLTSADYFTLN
+2174 GLTTSDKITLK
-2185 QLNIMEESLE
+2185 QMTIMEESL
-2195 KNNANQTYWKLA
+2195 KNNSDNQIYWKLA

-2220 MSPFQRRDTL
+2220 MTPLQRRNTL
-2230 ASETEDVPRKEQ
+2230 ASETEDVDRKEQ
-2242 IVIKENPQRNY
+2242 IVIKESPQRNY
-2253 VALSPPSTGRWNT
+2253 VTLSSPSTGRWHT
-2266 SDNEQR
+2266 ADNEQR

-2281 ISKAIRSN
+2281 ISKAIKCN

-2302 LDGQPFGVEDSYI
+2302 LNGQPFDIGDSYI
-2315 LSLHCNKKGYNN
+2315 LSLHCNKNGYNT
-2327 PIFATEQEVRML
+2327 PIFATEQEVRQL
-2339 NVKVWDK
+2339 NIGVWEK
-2346 TEPFSLITNGEVKK
+2346 TMPFSLIKNGEVKK

-2367 SSFPERFEIIKQVE
+2367 SSFPQRFEIIKQIE
-2381 QREAMKKVKANSLS
+2381 DRETMKKAKANALS
-2395 VFPVNKYPELG
+2395 VFPTWKYPELD
-2406 MNTVKEDVQLD
+2406 MTVKKDVQLD
-2417 SNERRDLA
+2417 YNERRDLA

-2464 HSEKVPGSNG
+2464 YSEKVPGSNG

-2487 EILDKASASASKVST
+2487 EILDKASASVAKVCT

-2522 TPIDLDVDGNG
+2522 TPIDMDVDGNG
-2533 VVESQ
+2533 IVESQ
-2538 ENLVADKKQGVEESS
+2538 ENLAADKKQGEDEPGSQ
-2553 STSQDTSHRHRVKM
+2553 SQDTSHKHKGRVV

>member
-1 MSNENT
+1 MANDNMN
-7 SVVEKFRSG
+7 VVDRIRSG
-16 WERFFKKEANPVK
+16 WGRFFSRENGRATETKY
-29 EEIFIPK
+29 IPQS
-36 TRFFLPSD
+36 RFFFPS
-44 IAELD
+44 EL
-49 KKEKLNTLEKWVL
+49 EELEKKDELNPIEKRALEYGKIVAKQ
-62 DYSKEAAGQDH
+62 SN
-73 RPHIEYE
+73 RSNIEYV
-80 PVLFDGKTLIAWVDR
+80 PVLFDGTTLVAWVDG
-95 EESPLSDSRSKMM
+95 EESPLADFRAKMM
-108 NDEFKREGYQL
+108 NDELKREGYQL
-119 SKDLEH
+119 SKELEQ
-125 SILEEQ
+125 SILKEQ
-131 GKALTGKLFIQDGDE
+131 GKALVDKLFIRKGEE

-154 GGDEHCLSF
+154 GDNEPSLSF
-163 TSYNIDTMEYIDI
+163 TSYNIETMESVNI
-176 PLDVRQFQEMLGCEE
+176 PYNVRLFQEMLGREE
-191 MKEAES
+191 MKEAET
-197 YNVLDFENK
+197 YNVLDFDKN
-206 LQTLRESQNLLQE
+206 LQTLRESQNLLQD
-219 TVKLI
+219 TVKFI
-224 EESKIHKGKLD
+224 EESKIYKGKLD

-247 YSSHSWSYSAGEIRF
+247 YSSHSWSYGARNIEF
-262 NGYFEDDGDAI
+262 YGYFEDDGDAI
-273 RTKVINTESAYHYR
+273 QTKVINTKSAYHYR

-293 SDAVQREKLLKDI
+293 SDAVQREKVLNDVNVMRQVLGKE
-306 NAMNYAL
+306 
-313 DKDSYKGDLPISH
+313 PIQGEH
-326 LQIQKDVLFKELL
+326 QITYLTTQKDNLLKELL
-339 EAMGNKVQTAQEVT
+339 EAMDATSLSAQGPSNT
-353 GSELEHRQNEAAF
+353 ELEHRQDEAAF
-366 LKLNKALNAVTGS
+366 LKLNKTLNAVTGS
-379 NEVSIHSLQ
+379 YDKSEKVL
-388 EYEKEMGLPEN
+388 EDYEKSNGIHDNDISNMSK
-399 HIVRL
+399 RM
-404 AEKLNS
+404 NS
-410 VAKYIDTLED
+410 VAKYIDTLKD
-420 TRIPMSGDFLEHLPK
+420 TRIPMSGDFQEHLPK
-435 YHHLD
+435 YHHLR
-440 ELFRKFESS
+440 ELYSKFESS
-449 EEELYEKK
+449 EEELHGYSRS
-457 YLAVGPE
+457 VGAE
-464 PEIYE
+464 EGEYE

-488 ILDHYENLMNLNG
+488 ILDYYENLMNLNG
-501 ETIHQN
+501 ETIHEN
-507 VQGFETYSRK
+507 VQGLEYYGKRSLKNHILDEITEKFVIGFEGDEITR
-517 ELKEDIQAD
+517 
-526 ILEKL
+526 
-531 IVGTDMAEDI
+531 
-541 KVVNGL
+541 VNDL

-565 VVMEYE
+565 VVVEYE
-571 GEAKE
+571 GSLRE
-576 DAIFN
+576 DDAFN
-581 ILNEDPMYFDG
+581 FLNEDPLIYNG
-592 IKIDVNPIRSEQ
+592 IKVDVNPIRKQE
-604 TGTLEKYMVKS
+604 TGTLQDYMVKS
-615 HNYDRHILKQLGI
+615 RKYDQQILKQLG
-628 ENANKAE
+628 EDNANKAE
-635 ADMAEAYKAEAEK
+635 AEK
-648 ALAEAKNDLS
+648 
-658 DNVSKEYANAL
+658 
-669 NNNPDWRSA
+669 
-678 AKELASQA
+678 
-686 QGETEGSL
+686 
-694 GNDREKINGYIS
+694 
-706 HLLQTVG
+706 
-713 SDYNVEDFTEEKIRF
+713 KIRF
-728 SRVSSDIESLDTE
+728 SRVSTDIESLDTE

-780 GIAPY
+780 GAAPY

-824 VNSLSFIVLDPRN
+824 VNSLSFIALDPRN

-880 GDWVTPSYGYAVDNA
+880 GDWVTPSYSYAVDNA

-952 DAVTYDNEGNI
+952 DAVTYDNDGNI

-971 EALADVRYQR
+971 DALADVRYQR
-981 SGQTNSPAKV
+981 SGQTVSPAKV
-991 EAELRDTLIGKLRSA
+991 EVELRDTLIGKLRSA
-1006 GIDVITDIDEG
+1006 GIDVITDVDEG
-1017 QRVLDTFN
+1017 QRVLDSFN

-1035 GNNSV
+1035 GKSSV

-1058 KEKIMKRLKESGG
+1058 KEKIIKRLKESGG
-1071 SLVGYS
+1071 SLAGYS
-1077 RAAELISEF
+1077 HAAELISEF

-1161 KNANVKEMPE
+1161 KNANVKEMPD

-1238 KVGIEKL
+1238 KAGIEKL

-1258 APRKPSSPSNFVLD
+1258 APRKPSSPSHFVLD

-1278 KDKDGNLILKS
+1278 EDKDGHLILKS

-1318 VQYDASKNIRFFK
+1318 VQYDASRNIRFFK

-1357 PIHEYSHLWATAMQ
+1357 PIHEYSHLWATAIQ

-1385 KNTSIWNEVKANYKD
+1385 KNTSIWNEVKASYKD
-1400 LHSDNE
+1400 LHTDNE

-1420 AEKLRKIVSD
+1420 AEKLRKMVSD

-1436 SAIKKASIKRD
+1436 SAIKKATIKRD

-1495 EFTESRDNLYKEY
+1495 EFTESRDDLYQEY

-1520 VKEEASMKL
+1520 VMEEASMKL

-1542 VSREQEPEATIK
+1542 VSHEQEPEATIK

-1588 TWHFTADNGKDYV
+1588 TWHFTAANGKDYV

-1606 PNGRGSKTGSSVPI
+1606 PNGRGGKTGSSVLI
-1620 PNEQVRQELI
+1620 PNDQVRKELI
-1630 QRGFLPKGSKA
+1630 QRGFLPDGSKA
-1641 KNITALAYRPG
+1641 KYITALAYRPG

-1673 GNVHRANQV
+1673 GNVHRSNQV
-1682 VFECEFSANKD
+1682 VFECELSANKD
-1693 YTKTARSQAKAFNN
+1693 YTETARSQAKAYNSD
-1707 EGKFVSRN
+1707 GKFVVRN

-1787 AISTKVKPVL
+1787 TISSKVKPVL
-1797 APVMY
+1797 SPVMH
-1802 DETGKVVPLSRRFE
+1802 DETGKMIPLSRRFE
-1816 DNRIKIEE
+1816 DSRTAINE
-1824 PRKLFIGSL
+1824 PRRMFIGTI
-1833 GAGNMDKADEKVIG
+1833 GAANVDTASKSVN
-1847 DLSYRLGML
+1847 LSSRL
-1856 DLAKIMDKNGSDAK
+1856 DLLSLAKQMNTAGSSAK
-1870 SIKHTTGWELGV
+1870 DIKQITGWEIGA
-1882 DDNWKYE
+1882 DNNWKYE
-1889 TEDVKRFDWY
+1889 TEDVKRFDWN

-1909 DYKRYMELVYKDNEH
+1909 DFKRYMELVNKDNEH
-1924 IFCEGE
+1924 VFCEGE

-1936 EEEYDRLQEKYGG
+1936 VEEYDRLAEEYGG
-1949 FDGKRDNNTSL
+1949 LDGKLDNHTTL
-1960 EAYIDAPDVFKA
+1960 DAYIDAPDVFEA
-1972 YPELREIKVKFQAME
+1972 YPELRNVKVEFEALKG
-1987 SNEMACF
+1987 NEKACF
-1994 TPSHSYLDHLLDV
+1994 TSAHNYLDRILDV
-2007 DNSLKFGGTIT
+2007 DDSVKFGGTIT

-2030 KEIRGIIGHE
+2030 KDIRGIIGHE

-2050 FAMGG
+2050 FARGG
-2055 DPNTIHQDIQQEVN
+2055 APQTIRKEIQENVACHQAE
-2069 NHREDKDFIVSNLKQ
+2069 KDFIVSNLKQ
-2084 WAVLTDMANNL
+2084 WAVLTDMANRL
-2095 ESSTEELQRD
+2095 EASTEELQRD
-2105 GKVWQDI
+2105 GKVWQEI
-2112 GRRHYWDAMNEIDTH
+2112 GRRHYWDAMNEIDTYP
-2127 VNEKYNLKNE
+2127 NEKYKLENE
-2137 YEKVFGKDFNDLE
+2137 YEKVFGKDFDDLE
-2150 VAKSGYHVHEAAEEL
+2150 VAKSGYHVKEAAIEL
-2165 RRQAQACKD
+2165 RRQAQVCKD
-2174 KLTSADYFTLN
+2174 GLTTSDKITLK
-2185 QLNIMEESLE
+2185 QMTIMEESL
-2195 KNNANQTYWKLA
+2195 KNNSDNQIYWKLA

-2220 MSPFQRRDTL
+2220 MTPLQRRNTL
-2230 ASETEDVPRKEQ
+2230 ASETEDVDRKEQ
-2242 IVIKENPQRNY
+2242 IVIKESPQRNY
-2253 VALSPPSTGRWNT
+2253 VTLSSPSTGRWHT
-2266 SDNEQR
+2266 ADNEQR

-2281 ISKAIRSN
+2281 ISKAIKCN

-2302 LDGQPFGVEDSYI
+2302 LNGQPFDIGDSYI
-2315 LSLHCNKKGYNN
+2315 LSLHCNKNGYNT
-2327 PIFATEQEVRML
+2327 PIFATEQEVRQL
-2339 NVKVWDK
+2339 NIGVWEK
-2346 TEPFSLITNGEVKK
+2346 TMPFSLIKNGEVKK

-2367 SSFPERFEIIKQVE
+2367 SSFPQRFEIIKQIE
-2381 QREAMKKVKANSLS
+2381 DRETMKKAKANALS
-2395 VFPVNKYPELG
+2395 VFPTWKYPELD
-2406 MNTVKEDVQLD
+2406 MTVKKDVQLD
-2417 SNERRDLA
+2417 YNERRDLA

-2464 HSEKVPGSNG
+2464 YSEKVPGSNG
-2474 LIARLERDPAFSK
+2474 LITRLERDPAFSK
-2487 EILDKASASASKVST
+2487 EILDKASASVAKVST

-2522 TPIDLDVDGNG
+2522 TPIDMDVDGNG
-2533 VVESQ
+2533 IVESQ
-2538 ENLVADKKQGVEESS
+2538 ENLAADKKQGEDEPASQ
-2553 STSQDTSHRHRVKM
+2553 SQDTSHKHKGRVV